1 MTLKNKIKKFR
12 MCLQYALNGQSHRA
26 QYVLLLLFMILP
38 GTGTRAQSTYEEKL
52 LYSTDFQDWENV
64 NTSNSE
70 TEVKTNNSNVPI
82 KTTDGQALSFF
93 LTNTSVDNSAKQE
106 DKRGWDYTNLVTIGW
121 MRAGKTVQAQVRT
134 SKLKHVSKVTF
145 VQASTSTPSGWG
157 LKVIGDKGEEIISS
171 TALKQKTGEKI
182 TIDVNRNNVQ
192 LVFYNITDKN
202 YCFMTSLEIYGN
214 VEVKTNYTVTY
225 YDTDGTTSLGSESI
239 TANSNLKYNTEY
251 TNQVKQNVP
260 SGSAF
265 RGWFNE
271 TGPSAE
277 KVAEGTTVDMDL
289 NLYAKVTPIETATDG
304 SEYTYNLT
312 KNNFYQEDH
321 ELIEINGGQ
330 YHNDGWLFENEGTI
344 LLQVAKNAH
353 IEMTT
358 STGTTTRDYTAGVP
372 TTLTLDIPAGT
383 VVKNLQVKNYIPV
396 YVSFDLKNNQGQCP
410 EQILCEPLTGKAT
423 LPSNNLI
430 YREGY
435 TFTGWTDANET
446 KIYQAG
452 EEVVFTESTT
462 LHPKMVQN
470 TIDITDTNTPLAVS
484 WDFDH
489 TKAPALSS
497 GKWSSKTIPYTHTV
511 TIENEKRDIT
521 LMMDVTTSGAKI
533 ENTDSDI
540 NGFPGEGGQFN
551 NGTQFSL
558 PAVYGMT
565 LTINASTK
573 VDSRFNISTNFGT
586 ADDDAK
592 VTVSDGTNNIDGVIS
607 QDKKSITFTYN
618 GDAKNINIHIVQAG
632 IKDKTWGF
640 FKNISV
646 TYPVLPNIVLS
657 KTISNVDK
665 DKFPNE
671 KTENAGTVEI
681 TKKTVEGNIGNRY
694 KVGDVVT
701 ISATPDYGYDFQE
714 FKIGETTKATSFD
727 YTVKDGINNIEAIF
741 LRKELHKVTIK
752 PSDAKLGSVS
762 LTPHYD
768 NFYQEICEEGSN
780 GKPGKMIQIESWYT
794 PGTEVTAKAEAAAN
808 YRLEY
813 WKKDGDETQ
822 YKGDNLKFTI
832 ENQDETITAHFAIG
846 HKGKVIFDYGGTRVN
861 GEPEKAGYKN
871 AVSLPLPEIKDVL
884 SFTIPTNYTFF
895 KSVDEQGKQ
904 NEKQYTLD
912 HWVNKA
918 NPSQHPYEP
927 GNTYSFEEENE
938 VLTLVPVFKE
948 NPTTQDNRINKPVI
962 RYDFS
967 RKVKEYE
974 DPTSGTTRKV
984 CAPYVDI
991 KKNQN
996 IFWTT
1001 KAYTNVRKGG
1011 EDHPHWLDVALWCNT
1026 GKNGYIR
1033 NEDFDD
1039 WCAFGPG
1046 TTFWTA
1052 AGTGTQISILSYSK
1066 ITSTT
1071 IDGVVP
1077 TLNRE
1082 RTNLERQKAGLPT
1095 LEEEEQ
1101 GKSVKAYMYVY
1112 SYTTINSDVR
1122 VPIIIGDDYSYY
1134 QWMEI
1139 EMQAANWVTL
1149 HTKIDNE
1156 AHGRLEQPELVIT
1169 GEGHEISNM
1178 EDGGYAFHRGER
1190 IKLTFDRKKGYEL
1203 DKIVNLDDLDEDG
1216 EPVAVLKK
1224 TENGYWSITEDNKDV
1239 FTVTT
1244 SENYP
1249 DKRNAYWAEDNIR
1262 TKYEVEFDITA
1273 HHNLQVCFK
1282 EKDKTYHITY
1292 NAGDY
1297 ASGTSPEATWVEEGD
1312 LFEIPRNTTLYY
1324 EGNTLAHWEDSKRDV
1339 YQIGERYPAKASN
1352 LRMFPVFEPNKFS
1365 LLHLNREATATW
1377 YFTQD
1382 DDAPTINYQKTSGFL
1397 VTQLKMTAAEME
1409 ETAWI
1414 DVKIDLD
1421 ATKGKFDNTTDRT
1434 ERIQINEGSVIAFTA
1449 TKKCKAVLQTTESN
1463 KKVKI
1468 AGEEKTLVNN
1478 QAEVVW
1484 KGETSEQKVEFL
1496 EEKTYS
1502 KSFSVTYFP
1511 QEEGTLA
1518 EISSLTCNGKVYEN
1532 KQQIEE
1538 EIGKNGYLTLY
1549 ASPWENDEKMPVITG
1564 TATLDGTVEATEATV
1579 LTKECVVTVKN
1590 KNGVTVETYPV
1601 KFEFDGKPKDY
1612 PLCESITINGK
1623 TYNETTISLDN
1634 VAKSGVISFK
1644 FNRTM
1649 EAAGSSTQAGKEQ
1662 LIKYWDQ
1669 PAGETIKIE
1678 FKPEDGIFKDIYGMT
1693 CQKPISITLN
1703 ITKVEN
1709 SYEYHKFDFIVGAEG
1724 YGDMDE
1730 AIRAANGKAEGMSYN
1745 NTKADGQRYYIFVPD
1760 GDYQLTGNTTI
1771 SCSTD
1776 PKDAPKD
1783 EKGEPKTDMNGQ
1795 NNGMTE
1801 IVKSNISLIGQS
1813 KEGVRIWNHPI
1824 VEGIGYTATIN
1835 LPKLEGKTIEDF
1847 YVQDLTLE
1855 NKFDYWGSMSGQD
1868 ASGAGRAV
1876 VFCDRGNRTVMKNV
1890 SLLSWQ
1896 DTYYSDNSNDNYR
1909 GYFEGCDLAGVV
1921 DWICGNGDIWFERCN
1936 LIHRDRTGNN
1946 ITAPST
1952 EVGQEWGYVFNNC
1965 NIKVENEDPLKFKDQ
1980 NWTLARPWNNSPAC
1994 TFINTKMYTQPRKY
2008 GWTKMTAGLKLRFH
2022 EFKSMDGYG
2031 NPIPL
2036 ETRSLAAC
2044 TPAPSSDDCILTD
2057 TTGYNIRNVM
2067 SGTDAFDPQILCRQI
2082 DAQSGLQSN
2091 KSSEEEVEKEKAEPK
2106 NHIVWE
2112 DKITI
2117 NDNLLQWETM
2127 PEALCYF
2134 LFKKNEETGKWI
2146 YKENTI
2152 ENQINL
2158 NDYGNGYYCIRAAN
2172 QRGGLGA
2179 ATKEMLYVITDPY
2192 KLDIKK
2198 VGEFKENGVD
2208 YGWSTICLPFN
2219 AKVPE
2224 EVTAYAATAHGTS
2237 DSTSLIKD
2245 LIMTLTPV
2253 EVINAGKGYVVYGP
2267 VGKHSFHPTSM
2278 ESSNA
2283 TILKGNPTST
2293 DIPVENNKGY
2303 VLSYKSTWG
2312 IGFYK
2317 YAGSTLAAY
2326 RAWLP
2331 KEMVTSSNQDNL
2343 ALGKQNIHFVF
2354 AKGEDTAIHNP
2365 ITYQNDSEDDKY
2377 YNLSGQRVEMPSK
2390 PGIYISKKKGK
2401 MIIR

>member
-1 MTLKNKIKKFR
+1 MNRKNKI
-12 MCLQYALNGQSHRA
+12 S
-26 QYVLLLLFMILP
+26 
-38 GTGTRAQSTYEEKL
+38 TGKL
-52 LYSTDFQDWENV
+52 LRSIILLVMMGWMGSAWAQDTASSEQLIYSTDFQEWDNIDC
-64 NTSNSE
+64 TS
-70 TEVKTNNSNVPI
+70 TVDKVVHLKTQY
-82 KTTDGQALSFF
+82 T
-93 LTNTSVDNSAKQE
+93 QE
-106 DKRGWDYTNLVTIGW
+106 DFTLTLNGVGVDPIGTDANKFPGYTGYL
-121 MRAGKTVQAQVRT
+121 KTAKYT
-134 SKLKHVSKVTF
+134 SEYSKDFPT
-145 VQASTSTPSGWG
+145 AITST
-157 LKVIGDKGEEIISS
+157 LK
-171 TALKQKTGEKI
+171 
-182 TIDVNRNNVQ
+182 
-192 LVFYNITDKN
+192 
-202 YCFMTSLEIYGN
+202 
-214 VEVKTNYTVTY
+214 
-225 YDTDGTTSLGSESI
+225 SI
-239 TANSNLKYNTEY
+239 TRIELI
-251 TNQVKQNVP
+251 QVATGKQRGIKVSVKGDGDEVWVP
-260 SGSAF
+260 LHDKS
-265 RGWFNE
+265 
-271 TGPSAE
+271 
-277 KVAEGTTVDMDL
+277 
-289 NLYAKVTPIETATDG
+289 IETASG
-304 SEYTYNLT
+304 EKLS
-312 KNNFYQEDH
+312 
-321 ELIEINGGQ
+321 IEVKRTNCKIK
-330 YHNDGWLFENEGTI
+330 FENFDDPKKGRNN
-344 LLQVAKNAH
+344 NA
-353 IEMTT
+353 
-358 STGTTTRDYTAGVP
+358 
-372 TTLTLDIPAGT
+372 
-383 VVKNLQVKNYIPV
+383 YIV
-396 YVSFDLKNNQGQCP
+396 DLKIYGDVSGAVTP
-410 EQILCEPLTGKAT
+410 KVLKQINFLKSDDDMAGKFPIKLICDEEDKVT
-423 LPSNNLI
+423 LPSGNTFS
-430 YREGY
+430 RPGY
-435 TFTGWTDANET
+435 TFTSWTDGENVYQPGDTYTATHATTQMKAKWEKNSYQLYDSNQET
-446 KIYQAG
+446 TVVWSFDPSQAPAINIFRSNHQKDLSYTHPASIYIN
-452 EEVVFTESTT
+452 ESTQAKQDVALDIHIDEDIKMLQNGKIDNTMAGVTGALVKDSVKFT
-462 LHPKMVQN
+462 LPAIYGMKVAFHAS
-470 TIDITDTNTPLAVS
+470 TAIGEIILTDDAGTS
-484 WDFDH
+484 
-489 TKAPALSS
+489 LSS
-497 GKWSSKTIPYTHTV
+497 ASATNAGKTNAATTNAVTSDDGKT
-511 TIENEKRDIT
+511 
-521 LMMDVTTSGAKI
+521 
-533 ENTDSDI
+533 
-540 NGFPGEGGQFN
+540 
-551 NGTQFSL
+551 
-558 PAVYGMT
+558 
-565 LTINASTK
+565 
-573 VDSRFNISTNFGT
+573 
-586 ADDDAK
+586 
-592 VTVSDGTNNIDGVIS
+592 
-607 QDKKSITFTYN
+607 ITFTYQ
-618 GDAKNINIHIVQAG
+618 GDAK
-632 IKDKTWGF
+632 
-640 FKNISV
+640 SV
-646 TYPVLPNIVLS
+646 TFMMKKASQIEGTDCYLQEITAIYPLVPNVVAVNS
-657 KTISNVDK
+657 ISNADATA
-665 DKFPNE
+665 FPNE
-671 KTENAGTVEI
+671 KPQNAGKVTI
-681 TKKTVEGNIGNRY
+681 TLKTAVSSHNNIGNRY

-701 ISATPDYGYDFQE
+701 LSATPDYGYDFQE

-762 LTPHYD
+762 LSPHYD

-780 GKPGKMIQIESWYT
+780 GKPGKMIQIVSWYT

-813 WKKDGDETQ
+813 WQKDGDETQ

-832 ENQDETITAHFAIG
+832 ENQNETITAHFAIG
-846 HKGKVIFDYGGTRVN
+846 HKGKVIFDYSGIRVN

-871 AVSLPLPEIKDVL
+871 AVSQQLPEIKDVL

-895 KSVDEQGKQ
+895 KSVDDLGNPK
-904 NEKQYTLD
+904 EKQYTLD
-912 HWVNKA
+912 HWENKD
-918 NPSQHPYEP
+918 NPSHPYEL

-938 VLTLVPVFKE
+938 VLTLVPVFVE
-948 NPTTQDNRINKPVI
+948 NLTTQDNRINKPVI

-984 CAPYVDI
+984 CAPNVDI

-1001 KAYTNVRKGG
+1001 KVYTNVRKRG
-1011 EDHPHWLDVALWCNT
+1011 EDHPHWRDVALWCNT

-1033 NEDFDD
+1033 NENFDD

-1082 RTNLERQKAGLPT
+1082 RTNIERKKAGLPT

-1112 SYTTINSDVR
+1112 SYNTINSDVR

-1156 AHGRLEQPELVIT
+1156 AHGRLEKPELVIT

-1203 DKIVNLDDLDEDG
+1203 DKIVDLDDLDEDG

-1224 TENGYWSITEDNKDV
+1224 TENGYWSITENNQEV

-1244 SENYP
+1244 SEKYP
-1249 DKRNAYWAEDNIR
+1249 DNRNAYWAEDNIR

-1312 LFEIPRNTTLYY
+1312 WFTIPRNTTLYY
-1324 EGNTLAHWEDSKRDV
+1324 EGNTLTHWEDCKRDV

-1377 YFTQD
+1377 NFTQD

-1421 ATKGKFDNTTDRT
+1421 ATNGKFDNTTDRT

-1449 TKKCKAVLQTTESN
+1449 TPNCKAVLETTESN

-1468 AGEEKTLVNN
+1468 AGEEKMLANN
-1478 QAEVVW
+1478 QAEVEW

-1518 EISSLTCNGKVYEN
+1518 EISSLTCNGKKYEN

-1538 EIGKNGYLTLY
+1538 EIGKNGYLTFY

-1564 TATLDGTVEATEATV
+1564 TATQEGKVEATEATV

-1590 KNGVTVETYPV
+1590 KNGVTLETYPV
-1601 KFEFDGKPKDY
+1601 KFIFNKPTNY

-1649 EAAGSSTQAGKEQ
+1649 EAAGSSTKAGKEQ

-1693 CQKPISITLN
+1693 CQQPISITLN

-1730 AIRAANGKAEGMSYN
+1730 AIKAANGKAEGKSYN

-1776 PKDAPKD
+1776 PKNAPKD

-1855 NKFDYWGSMSGQD
+1855 NKFDYWGAMSGQD

-1896 DTYYSDNSNDNYR
+1896 DTYYSNNSNANYR

-2044 TPAPSSDDCILTD
+2044 TPAPGSDDCILTD

-2067 SGTDAFDPQILCRQI
+2067 SGTDAFEPQILCRQI

-2091 KSSEEEVEKEKAEPK
+2091 KSSEEEVEKEKTEPK

-2172 QRGGLGA
+2172 QRGGLGV
-2179 ATKEMLYVITDPY
+2179 ATKEMQYVITDPY
-2192 KLDIKK
+2192 KLEIKK

-2224 EVTAYAATAHGTS
+2224 EVTAYAATAHNYQDETTKVS
-2237 DSTSLIKD
+2237 DLT
-2245 LIMTLTPV
+2245 MTLTPV
-2253 EVINAGKGYVVYGP
+2253 EVINASKGYVVYGP
-2267 VGKHSFHPTSM
+2267 VDKHSFHPTSM

-2365 ITYQNDSEDDKY
+2365 ITWQNDQEDDKY
-2377 YNLSGQRVEMPSK
+2377 YNLSGQRVETPSK

-2401 MIIR
+2401 KIIR

>member
-1 MTLKNKIKKFR
+1 MNRKNKISTGKLLR
-12 MCLQYALNGQSHRA
+12 SII
-26 QYVLLLLFMILP
+26 LLLMM
-38 GTGTRAQSTYEEKL
+38 GWMGSAWAQDTASSEQL
-52 LYSTDFQDWENV
+52 IYSTDFQEWDNIDC
-64 NTSNSE
+64 TSTVDKVVHLKTQYTKEDFTLTLHGVGIDPIGTDAKKFPGYTGYLKTAKYKSE
-70 TEVKTNNSNVPI
+70 YSQDIPTAI
-82 KTTDGQALSFF
+82 
-93 LTNTSVDNSAKQE
+93 
-106 DKRGWDYTNLVTIGW
+106 
-121 MRAGKTVQAQVRT
+121 T
-134 SKLKHVSKVTF
+134 SKLKNITRIELIQVATGKQRGIKVSVMGDGDEDWVSLHDKTIE
-145 VQASTSTPSGWG
+145 TP
-157 LKVIGDKGEEIISS
+157 
-171 TALKQKTGEKI
+171 TGEKLSFEVKKTNCQI
-182 TIDVNRNNVQ
+182 KFENFDDPKKGRNNNAYIVD
-192 LVFYNITDKN
+192 LK
-202 YCFMTSLEIYGN
+202 IYGD
-214 VEVKTNYTVTY
+214 V
-225 YDTDGTTSLGSESI
+225 
-239 TANSNLKYNTEY
+239 
-251 TNQVKQNVP
+251 
-260 SGSAF
+260 SGA
-265 RGWFNE
+265 
-271 TGPSAE
+271 
-277 KVAEGTTVDMDL
+277 
-289 NLYAKVTPIETATDG
+289 VTPKVLKQI
-304 SEYTYNLT
+304 
-312 KNNFYQEDH
+312 NFQKLDDMA
-321 ELIEINGGQ
+321 GK
-330 YHNDGWLFENEGTI
+330 FPI
-344 LLQVAKNAH
+344 LLICDEEDKV
-353 IEMTT
+353 
-358 STGTTTRDYTAGVP
+358 
-372 TTLTLDIPAGT
+372 
-383 VVKNLQVKNYIPV
+383 
-396 YVSFDLKNNQGQCP
+396 
-410 EQILCEPLTGKAT
+410 T
-423 LPSNNLI
+423 LPSGNTFS
-430 YREGY
+430 RPGY
-435 TFTGWTDANET
+435 TFIGWTDGENVYQPGDTYTATHATTQMKAKWEKNSYQLYDSNQAT
-446 KIYQAG
+446 TVVWSFDPSQAPAINIFRSNHQKDLSYTHPASIYIN
-452 EEVVFTESTT
+452 ESTQAKQDVALDIHIDEDIKMLQNGKIDNTMAGVTGALVKDSVKFT
-462 LHPKMVQN
+462 LPAIYGMKVAFHAS
-470 TIDITDTNTPLAVS
+470 TAIGEIILTDDAGTS
-484 WDFDH
+484 
-489 TKAPALSS
+489 LSS
-497 GKWSSKTIPYTHTV
+497 ASATNAGKTNAATTNAVTSDDGKTITFTYQ
-511 TIENEKRDIT
+511 
-521 LMMDVTTSGAKI
+521 G
-533 ENTDSDI
+533 
-540 NGFPGEGGQFN
+540 
-551 NGTQFSL
+551 
-558 PAVYGMT
+558 
-565 LTINASTK
+565 
-573 VDSRFNISTNFGT
+573 
-586 ADDDAK
+586 DA
-592 VTVSDGTNNIDGVIS
+592 
-607 QDKKSITFTYN
+607 KSITFMMKKASQIEGTDCYLQEIT
-618 GDAKNINIHIVQAG
+618 AI
-632 IKDKTWGF
+632 
-640 FKNISV
+640 
-646 TYPVLPNIVLS
+646 YPLVPNVVAVNS
-657 KTISNVDK
+657 ISNADATA
-665 DKFPNE
+665 FPNE
-671 KTENAGTVEI
+671 KPQNAGKVTI
-681 TKKTVEGNIGNRY
+681 TLKTAVSSHNNIGNRY

-1352 LRMFPVFEPNKFS
+1352 LRMFPVFHPNQFS
-1365 LLHLNREATATW
+1365 LLHLNREAKATW
-1377 YFTQD
+1377 NFSQD
-1382 DDAPTINYQKTSGFL
+1382 DDAPTINYQKTSGIL
-1397 VTQLKMTAAEME
+1397 VTQLKQTVAETGE
-1409 ETAWI
+1409 AAWI

-1421 ATKGKFDNTTDRT
+1421 ATKGKFDNTTNRT
-1434 ERIQINEGSVIAFTA
+1434 ERIQINQGSVIAFTA
-1449 TKKCKAVLQTTESN
+1449 TPNCKAVLETTESN

-1468 AGEEKTLVNN
+1468 AGQEKMLVNN

-1502 KSFSVTYFP
+1502 KSFSVTYLP
-1511 QEEGTLA
+1511 QEEGTQT
-1518 EISSLTCNGKVYEN
+1518 EISSLTCNGKKYDN

-1538 EIGKNGYLTLY
+1538 EIGKNGYLTFY
-1549 ASPWENDEKMPVITG
+1549 ASPWENNEKMPVITG
-1564 TATLDGTVEATEATV
+1564 TATQEGKVEATEATV

-1590 KNGVTVETYPV
+1590 KNGVTLETYPV
-1601 KFEFDGKPKDY
+1601 KFIFNKPTNY
-1612 PLCESITINGK
+1612 PLCKSITINGK

-1662 LIKYWDQ
+1662 LIKYWNH
-1669 PAGETIKIE
+1669 PAGETIQIA
-1678 FKPEDGIFKDIYGMT
+1678 FKPEDGIFKDIYGMI
-1693 CQKPISITLN
+1693 CQQPISITLH
-1703 ITKVEN
+1703 ITKEEN
-1709 SYEYHKFDFIVGAEG
+1709 SYEHHTFDFIVGEKG

-1730 AIRAANGKAEGMSYN
+1730 AIRAANGKAEGKSYN

-1813 KEGVRIWNHPI
+1813 KEGVKIWNHPI

-1847 YVQDLTLE
+1847 YLQDLTLE
-1855 NKFDYWGSMSGQD
+1855 NKFDYWGAMSGQD

-1890 SLLSWQ
+1890 ALLSWQ
-1896 DTYYSDNSNDNYR
+1896 DTYYSNNSNANYR

-1946 ITAPST
+1946 IAAPST

-2044 TPAPSSDDCILTD
+2044 TPAPGSDDCILTD

-2172 QRGGLGA
+2172 QRGGLGV
-2179 ATKEMLYVITDPY
+2179 ATKEMQYVITDPY
-2192 KLDIKK
+2192 KLEIKK

-2224 EVTAYAATAHGTS
+2224 EVTAYAATANNSQDETTKVS
-2237 DSTSLIKD
+2237 DLT
-2245 LIMTLTPV
+2245 MTLTPV

-2267 VGKHSFHPTSM
+2267 VDKHSFHPTSM

-2303 VLSYKSTWG
+2303 ILSYKSTWG

-2377 YNLSGQRVEMPSK
+2377 YNLSGQRVETPSK

-2401 MIIR
+2401 KIIR

>member
-1 MTLKNKIKKFR
+1 MNRKNKI
-12 MCLQYALNGQSHRA
+12 S
-26 QYVLLLLFMILP
+26 
-38 GTGTRAQSTYEEKL
+38 TGKL
-52 LYSTDFQDWENV
+52 LRSLILLVMMGWMGSAWAQDTASSEQLIYSTDFQEWDNIDC
-64 NTSNSE
+64 TSTVDKVVHLKTQYTKEDFTLTLHGVGVDPIGTDAKKFPGYTGYLKTAKYKSEYSQDIPTAITSTLNSITRIE
-70 TEVKTNNSNVPI
+70 LIQVATGT
-82 KTTDGQALSFF
+82 
-93 LTNTSVDNSAKQE
+93 
-106 DKRGWDYTNLVTIGW
+106 KRGIKVSVKGDGDADWVSLHDETIG
-121 MRAGKTVQAQVRT
+121 TY
-134 SKLKHVSKVTF
+134 S
-145 VQASTSTPSGWG
+145 
-157 LKVIGDKGEEIISS
+157 
-171 TALKQKTGEKI
+171 GEKLSI
-182 TIDVNRNNVQ
+182 NVQ
-192 LVFYNITDKN
+192 RTNCRIKFENFNHPEKGRDNNAYIVDLK
-202 YCFMTSLEIYGN
+202 IYGN
-214 VEVKTNYTVTY
+214 V
-225 YDTDGTTSLGSESI
+225 SE
-239 TANSNLKYNTEY
+239 A
-251 TNQVKQNVP
+251 
-260 SGSAF
+260 
-265 RGWFNE
+265 
-271 TGPSAE
+271 
-277 KVAEGTTVDMDL
+277 
-289 NLYAKVTPIETATDG
+289 VTPNVLKQI
-304 SEYTYNLT
+304 
-312 KNNFYQEDH
+312 NFQKSDDIAGKFPIKLICDEEDK
-321 ELIEINGGQ
+321 I
-330 YHNDGWLFENEGTI
+330 
-344 LLQVAKNAH
+344 
-353 IEMTT
+353 
-358 STGTTTRDYTAGVP
+358 
-372 TTLTLDIPAGT
+372 
-383 VVKNLQVKNYIPV
+383 
-396 YVSFDLKNNQGQCP
+396 
-410 EQILCEPLTGKAT
+410 T
-423 LPSNNLI
+423 LPSGNTFS
-430 YREGY
+430 RPGY
-435 TFTGWTDANET
+435 TFTGWTDGENVYHPGDTYTATSAITQMKAKWEKNSYQLYDSNQAT
-446 KIYQAG
+446 TVVWSFDPSQAPAINIFRSNHQKDLSYTHPASIYIN
-452 EEVVFTESTT
+452 ESTQIKQDAALDIHIDEAIKMLQNGKIDNTMAGVTGALVKDSVKFT
-462 LHPKMVQN
+462 LPAIYGMKVAFHAS
-470 TIDITDTNTPLAVS
+470 TAIGEIILTDDAGTS
-484 WDFDH
+484 
-489 TKAPALSS
+489 LSS
-497 GKWSSKTIPYTHTV
+497 ATDAVTSDDGKTITFTYQ
-511 TIENEKRDIT
+511 
-521 LMMDVTTSGAKI
+521 G
-533 ENTDSDI
+533 
-540 NGFPGEGGQFN
+540 
-551 NGTQFSL
+551 
-558 PAVYGMT
+558 
-565 LTINASTK
+565 
-573 VDSRFNISTNFGT
+573 
-586 ADDDAK
+586 DA
-592 VTVSDGTNNIDGVIS
+592 
-607 QDKKSITFTYN
+607 KSITFMMKKASQIEGTDCYLQEIT
-618 GDAKNINIHIVQAG
+618 AI
-632 IKDKTWGF
+632 
-640 FKNISV
+640 
-646 TYPVLPNIVLS
+646 YPLVPNVVAVNS
-657 KTISNVDK
+657 ISNADATA
-665 DKFPNE
+665 FPNE
-671 KTENAGTVEI
+671 KPQNAGKVTI
-681 TKKTVEGNIGNRY
+681 TLKTAAAPHGNIGSRY

-701 ISATPDYGYDFQE
+701 LSATPDYGYDFQE
-714 FKIGETTKATSFD
+714 FKIGETTKAASFD

-752 PSDAKLGSVS
+752 PSDANLGSVS

-768 NFYQEICEEGSN
+768 NFYQEIREEGSN
-780 GKPGKMIQIESWYT
+780 GKPGKIIQIESWYT
-794 PGTEVTAKAEAAAN
+794 PQTEVTATAEAAAN

-813 WKKDGDETQ
+813 WKKDGVETQ

-832 ENQDETITAHFAIG
+832 ENQNETITAHFAIG
-846 HKGKVIFDYGGTRVN
+846 HKGKVCFDYNGTRVN
-861 GEPEKAGYKN
+861 GELEKAGYKN
-871 AVSLPLPEIKDVL
+871 AVSQQLPEIKDVL
-884 SFTIPTNYTFF
+884 SFTIPTNYTLF
-895 KSVDEQGKQ
+895 KSVDEQGIQKK
-904 NEKQYTLD
+904 EQYTLD
-912 HWVNKA
+912 HWENKA
-918 NPSQHPYEP
+918 NPSHPYEL

-938 VLTLVPVFKE
+938 VLTLVPVFVK
-948 NPTTQDNRINKPVI
+948 NPTTQDNRINKPII

-984 CAPYVDI
+984 CAPNVDI

-1001 KAYTNVRKGG
+1001 KVYTNVRKGG

-1052 AGTGTQISILSYSK
+1052 SGTGNKISILSYAK

-1082 RTNLERQKAGLPT
+1082 RTNIERRKAGLPT

-1112 SYTTINSDVR
+1112 SYTTINPNVR

-1156 AHGRLEQPELVIT
+1156 AHGRLEKPELVST
-1169 GEGHEISNM
+1169 GEGHEFSEM

-1203 DKIVNLDDLDEDG
+1203 DKIVNLDDLDENG

-1224 TENGYWSITEDNKDV
+1224 TEDGYWSITEDNQKV

-1244 SENYP
+1244 SENYKNDP
-1249 DKRNAYWAEDNIR
+1249 NAYWAEDNIR

-1312 LFEIPRNTTLYY
+1312 LFKIPRNTTLYY
-1324 EGNTLAHWEDSKRDV
+1324 EGNTLAYWKDSEGEV
-1339 YQIGERYPAKASN
+1339 YQIGERNPAKASN
-1352 LRMFPVFEPNKFS
+1352 LRMFPVFEPNQFS

-1377 YFTQD
+1377 NFTQD
-1382 DDAPTINYQKTSGFL
+1382 KDAPTINYQKTSGIL
-1397 VTQLKMTAAEME
+1397 VTQLKQTVAETG

-1434 ERIQINEGSVIAFTA
+1434 ERIQINQGSFIAFTA
-1449 TKKCKAVLQTTESN
+1449 TPNCKAVLETTESN

-1468 AGEEKTLVNN
+1468 AGQEKTLANN
-1478 QAEVVW
+1478 QAEATW
-1484 KGETSEQKVEFL
+1484 EDETSEQKVEFL
-1496 EEKTYS
+1496 EDKTYG
-1502 KSFSVTYFP
+1502 KSFSVTYLP
-1511 QEEGTLA
+1511 QKEGTQA
-1518 EISSLTCNGKVYEN
+1518 EIESLTCNGKEYN

-1538 EIGKNGYLTLY
+1538 EIGKNGYLTFY

-1564 TATLDGTVEATEATV
+1564 TATQDGTVEATEATV

-1590 KNGVTVETYPV
+1590 KNGVTLETYPV

-1612 PLCESITINGK
+1612 PLCKSITINGK
-1623 TYNETTISLDN
+1623 TYNETNISLDN

-1649 EAAGSSTQAGKEQ
+1649 EAAGSSTKADKEQ

-1678 FKPEDGIFKDIYGMT
+1678 IKPEDGIFKDIYGMT
-1693 CQKPISITLN
+1693 CQQPISITLN

-1730 AIRAANGKAEGMSYN
+1730 AIKAANGKAEGKSYN

-1855 NKFDYWGSMSGQD
+1855 NKFDYWGSMSEQD

-1876 VFCDRGNRTVMKNV
+1876 AFWDRGNRTVMKNV

-1936 LIHRDRTGNN
+1936 LIHRDRAGNN
-1946 ITAPST
+1946 ITAPNT
-1952 EVGQEWGYVFNNC
+1952 EVKQEWGYIFNNC
-1965 NIKVENEDPLKFKDQ
+1965 NIKVENEEPLKFKDQ

-2036 ETRSLAAC
+2036 EPRSLAAC
-2044 TPAPSSDDCILTD
+2044 TPAPGSDDCILTD

-2179 ATKEMLYVITDPY
+2179 ATKEMQYVITDPY
-2192 KLDIKK
+2192 RLDIKK

-2224 EVTAYAATAHGTS
+2224 EVTAYAATAHTAQNSQDETTKVS
-2237 DSTSLIKD
+2237 DLT
-2245 LIMTLTPV
+2245 MTLTPV

-2354 AKGEDTAIHNP
+2354 AKGEDTAIHNS
-2365 ITYQNDSEDDKY
+2365 IIWQNDQEDDKY
-2377 YNLSGQRVEMPSK
+2377 YNLSGQRVETPSK

-2401 MIIR
+2401 KIIR

>member
-1 MTLKNKIKKFR
+1 MNRKNKISTGKLLR
-12 MCLQYALNGQSHRA
+12 SII
-26 QYVLLLLFMILP
+26 LLLMM
-38 GTGTRAQSTYEEKL
+38 GWMGSAWAQDTASSEQL
-52 LYSTDFQDWENV
+52 IYSTDFQEWDNIDC
-64 NTSNSE
+64 TSTVDKEVHLKTQYTKEDFTLTLHGVGVDPIGTDANKFPGYTGYLKTAKYTSE
-70 TEVKTNNSNVPI
+70 YSQDIPTAITSTLKSITRIELIQVATGKQRGIKVSVKGDGDEVWVPLHDKSIETASGEKLSIEVKRTNCQI
-82 KTTDGQALSFF
+82 KFENFD
-93 LTNTSVDNSAKQE
+93 DPK
-106 DKRGWDYTNLVTIGW
+106 
-121 MRAGKTVQAQVRT
+121 
-134 SKLKHVSKVTF
+134 
-145 VQASTSTPSGWG
+145 
-157 LKVIGDKGEEIISS
+157 KG
-171 TALKQKTGEKI
+171 
-182 TIDVNRNNVQ
+182 RNNNAYIVD
-192 LVFYNITDKN
+192 LK
-202 YCFMTSLEIYGN
+202 IYGN
-214 VEVKTNYTVTY
+214 V
-225 YDTDGTTSLGSESI
+225 
-239 TANSNLKYNTEY
+239 
-251 TNQVKQNVP
+251 
-260 SGSAF
+260 SGA
-265 RGWFNE
+265 
-271 TGPSAE
+271 
-277 KVAEGTTVDMDL
+277 
-289 NLYAKVTPIETATDG
+289 VTPKVLKQI
-304 SEYTYNLT
+304 
-312 KNNFYQEDH
+312 NFQKLDDMAGKFPIKLICDEEDK
-321 ELIEINGGQ
+321 
-330 YHNDGWLFENEGTI
+330 
-344 LLQVAKNAH
+344 V
-353 IEMTT
+353 
-358 STGTTTRDYTAGVP
+358 
-372 TTLTLDIPAGT
+372 
-383 VVKNLQVKNYIPV
+383 
-396 YVSFDLKNNQGQCP
+396 
-410 EQILCEPLTGKAT
+410 T
-423 LPSNNLI
+423 LPSGNTFSSP
-430 YREGY
+430 GY
-435 TFTGWTDANET
+435 TFTGWTDGENVYQPGDTYTATHATTQMKAKWKKNSYQLYDSNKET
-446 KIYQAG
+446 TVVWSFDPSQAPAINIFRSNHQKDLSYTRPASIYIN
-452 EEVVFTESTT
+452 ESTQAKQDVALDIHIDEDIKMLQNGKIDNTMAGVTGALVKDSVKFT
-462 LHPKMVQN
+462 LPAIYGMKVAFHAS
-470 TIDITDTNTPLAVS
+470 TAIGEIILTDDAGTS
-484 WDFDH
+484 
-489 TKAPALSS
+489 LSS
-497 GKWSSKTIPYTHTV
+497 ASATNAGKTNAATTNAVTSDDGKTITFTYQ
-511 TIENEKRDIT
+511 
-521 LMMDVTTSGAKI
+521 G
-533 ENTDSDI
+533 
-540 NGFPGEGGQFN
+540 
-551 NGTQFSL
+551 
-558 PAVYGMT
+558 
-565 LTINASTK
+565 
-573 VDSRFNISTNFGT
+573 
-586 ADDDAK
+586 DA
-592 VTVSDGTNNIDGVIS
+592 
-607 QDKKSITFTYN
+607 KSITFMMKKASQTEGTDCYLN
-618 GDAKNINIHIVQAG
+618 DITAI
-632 IKDKTWGF
+632 
-640 FKNISV
+640 
-646 TYPVLPNIVLS
+646 YPLVPNVVAVNS
-657 KTISNVDK
+657 ISNADATA
-665 DKFPNE
+665 FPNE
-671 KTENAGTVEI
+671 KPQNAGKVTI
-681 TKKTVEGNIGNRY
+681 TLKTAVSSHGNIGNRY

-701 ISATPDYGYDFQE
+701 LSATPDYGYNFQE

-813 WKKDGDETQ
+813 WQKEGDETQ

-832 ENQDETITAHFAIG
+832 ENQNETITAHFAIG
-846 HKGKVIFDYGGTRVN
+846 HKGKVCFDYNDIRVN
-861 GEPEKAGYKN
+861 GEPEKADYKN
-871 AVSLPLPEIKDVL
+871 AVSQQLPEIKDVL
-884 SFTIPTNYTFF
+884 SFTIPTNYTLF

-904 NEKQYTLD
+904 KEEQYTLD
-912 HWVNKA
+912 HWVNKDT
-918 NPSQHPYEP
+918 PSQRYEL

-938 VLTLVPVFKE
+938 ELTLVPVFVD
-948 NPTTQDNRINKPVI
+948 NLTTQDNRINKPVI

-984 CAPYVDI
+984 CAPNVDI

-1011 EDHPHWLDVALWCNT
+1011 KDHPHWRDVALWCNT

-1082 RTNLERQKAGLPT
+1082 RTNIERKKAGLPT

-1190 IKLTFDRKKGYEL
+1190 IKLTFNRKKGYEL

-1224 TENGYWSITEDNKDV
+1224 TEDGYWSITEDNQKV

-1312 LFEIPRNTTLYY
+1312 WFEIPRNTTLYY
-1324 EGNTLAHWEDSKRDV
+1324 EGNTLACWKDSKGEE
-1339 YQIGERYPAKASN
+1339 YQIGERYPAQASN
-1352 LRMFPVFEPNKFS
+1352 LRMFPVFNPNKFS
-1365 LLHLNREATATW
+1365 LLHLNKEAKATW
-1377 YFTQD
+1377 NFSQD
-1382 DDAPTINYQKTSGFL
+1382 DDAPTINYQKTSGIL
-1397 VTQLKMTAAEME
+1397 VTQLKQTVAETGE
-1409 ETAWI
+1409 AAWI

-1421 ATKGKFDNTTDRT
+1421 ATKGKFDNTTNRT
-1434 ERIQINEGSVIAFTA
+1434 ERIQINKGSVIAFTA
-1449 TKKCKAVLQTTESN
+1449 TPNCKAVLETTESN

-1468 AGEEKTLVNN
+1468 AGQEKMLANN
-1478 QAEVVW
+1478 QAEVEW

-1496 EEKTYS
+1496 EEKTYG
-1502 KSFSVTYFP
+1502 KSFSVTYLP
-1511 QEEGTLA
+1511 QVEGTQA
-1518 EISSLTCNGKVYEN
+1518 EIVSLTCNGKEYT

-1538 EIGKNGYLTLY
+1538 EIGINGYLTFY
-1549 ASPWENDEKMPVITG
+1549 ASPWENAEKMPVITG
-1564 TATLDGTVEATEATV
+1564 TATLEGTVEATKATV
-1579 LTKECVVTVKN
+1579 LSKECVVTVKN

-1669 PAGETIKIE
+1669 PAGETIQIA

-1693 CQKPISITLN
+1693 CQQPISITLH
-1703 ITKVEN
+1703 ITKEEN
-1709 SYEYHKFDFIVGAEG
+1709 SYEHHTFDFIVGAEG

-1730 AIRAANGKAEGMSYN
+1730 AIRAANGKAEGKSYN

-1896 DTYYSDNSNDNYR
+1896 DTYYSNNSNANYR

-1952 EVGQEWGYVFNNC
+1952 EVGQKWGYVFNNC

-2044 TPAPSSDDCILTD
+2044 TPAPGSDDCILTD

-2067 SGTDAFDPQILCRQI
+2067 SGTDAFEPQILCRQI

-2091 KSSEEEVEKEKAEPK
+2091 KSSEEEVEKEKTEPK

-2152 ENQINL
+2152 DNQINL

-2172 QRGGLGA
+2172 QRGGLGV
-2179 ATKEMLYVITDPY
+2179 ATKEMQYVITDPY

-2224 EVTAYAATAHGTS
+2224 EVTAYAATAHTAQNSQDETTKVS
-2237 DSTSLIKD
+2237 DLT
-2245 LIMTLTPV
+2245 MTLTPV

-2267 VGKHSFHPTSM
+2267 VDKHSFHPTSM

-2365 ITYQNDSEDDKY
+2365 ITWQNDSEDDKY
-2377 YNLSGQRVEMPSK
+2377 YNLSGQRVETPSK

>member
-1 MTLKNKIKKFR
+1 MNRKNKISTGNFLR
-12 MCLQYALNGQSHRA
+12 SLILLVMMGWMGSAWA
-26 QYVLLLLFMILP
+26 QDA
-38 GTGTRAQSTYEEKL
+38 TTSEQL
-52 LYSTDFQDWENV
+52 LYSTDF
-64 NTSNSE
+64 
-70 TEVKTNNSNVPI
+70 TEWNDI
-82 KTTDGQALSFF
+82 DRKTT
-93 LTNTSVDNSAKQE
+93 
-106 DKRGWDYTNLVTIGW
+106 I
-121 MRAGKTVQAQVRT
+121 GKTVTQWTEYSKEELTFTLNGVGVDPNGWQSKFQNYTGYMITAKYTGEYPYSEEPSAVT
-134 SKLKHVSKVTF
+134 SKLKSITKIVLTQAATGGTRGIKVSVKGDGDEDWVALHNTTIVT
-145 VQASTSTPSGWG
+145 SSGETLTIPVYRTNCQIKFENFKLNQNAYIVD
-157 LKVIGDKGEEIISS
+157 LK
-171 TALKQKTGEKI
+171 
-182 TIDVNRNNVQ
+182 
-192 LVFYNITDKN
+192 
-202 YCFMTSLEIYGN
+202 IYGN
-214 VEVKTNYTVTY
+214 TTGSSGIKMLKFKTNKDIIGKYPTKIKCDKDGRAVMPSGNTFSLPGYTFESW
-225 YDTDGTTSLGSESI
+225 TDGT
-239 TANSNLKYNTEY
+239 N
-251 TNQVKQNVP
+251 
-260 SGSAF
+260 
-265 RGWFNE
+265 
-271 TGPSAE
+271 
-277 KVAEGTTVDMDL
+277 
-289 NLYAKVTPIETATDG
+289 
-304 SEYTYNLT
+304 
-312 KNNFYQEDH
+312 
-321 ELIEINGGQ
+321 
-330 YHNDGWLFENEGTI
+330 
-344 LLQVAKNAH
+344 
-353 IEMTT
+353 
-358 STGTTTRDYTAGVP
+358 DYTP
-372 TTLTLDIPAGT
+372 
-383 VVKNLQVKNYIPV
+383 
-396 YVSFDLKNNQGQCP
+396 
-410 EQILCEPLTGKAT
+410 GKT
-423 LPSNNLI
+423 
-430 YREGY
+430 Y
-435 TFTGWTDANET
+435 TFTDDVTSIE
-446 KIYQAG
+446 
-452 EEVVFTESTT
+452 
-462 LHPKMVQN
+462 PKMRKNSYQLY
-470 TIDITDTNTPLAVS
+470 DTNKEATVV
-484 WDFDH
+484 WNFDH
-489 TKAPALSS
+489 TEAPALNIYSEHQQKDLSYTQPVYIYIDEKTTATQDVALNIHVKS
-497 GKWSSKTIPYTHTV
+497 G
-511 TIENEKRDIT
+511 
-521 LMMDVTTSGAKI
+521 KI
-533 ENTDSDI
+533 ENTDERM
-540 NGFPGEGGQFN
+540 NALEGKGALVK
-551 NGTQFSL
+551 NGTQFTL
-558 PAVYGMT
+558 PAIYGMKVT
-565 LTINASTK
+565 VKASSK
-573 VDSRFNISTNFGT
+573 VDPKNGGLNTIFGT
-586 ADDDAK
+586 ADNQVQIKLKDTANQDSLTLDNAEK
-592 VTVSDGTNNIDGVIS
+592 STDGKTV
-607 QDKKSITFTYN
+607 TFTYM
-618 GDAKNINIHIVQAG
+618 GDEPTITLTPYVNQDSKADN
-632 IKDKTWGF
+632 WF
-640 FKNISV
+640 FESI
-646 TYPVLPNIVLS
+646 TAIYPLVPNVVAVNS
-657 KTISNVDK
+657 ISNADATA
-665 DKFPNE
+665 FPNE
-671 KTENAGTVEI
+671 KPQNAGKVTI
-681 TKKTVEGNIGNRY
+681 TLKTAAAPHGNIGSRY

-701 ISATPDYGYDFQE
+701 LSATPDYGYDFQE

-752 PSDAKLGSVS
+752 PSDANLGSVS
-762 LTPHYD
+762 LSPHYD
-768 NFYQEICEEGSN
+768 NFYQEIREEGSN

-794 PGTEVTAKAEAAAN
+794 PQTEVTATAEAAAN

-813 WKKDGDETQ
+813 WKKDGVETQ

-832 ENQDETITAHFAIG
+832 ENQNETITAHFAIG
-846 HKGKVIFDYGGTRVN
+846 HKGKVCFDYNGIRVN
-861 GEPEKAGYKN
+861 GELEKAGYKN
-871 AVSLPLPEIKDVL
+871 AVSQQLPEIKDVL

-895 KSVDEQGKQ
+895 KSVDEKGKQ

-912 HWVNKA
+912 HWENKN
-918 NPSQHPYEP
+918 NPSQHYEL

-938 VLTLVPVFKE
+938 VLTLVPVFVE
-948 NPTTQDNRINKPVI
+948 NLTTQDNRINKPVI

-984 CAPYVDI
+984 CAPNVDI

-1001 KAYTNVRKGG
+1001 KVYTNVRKRG
-1011 EDHPHWLDVALWCNT
+1011 EDHPHWRDVALWCNT

-1052 AGTGTQISILSYSK
+1052 AGTGNQISILSYSK

-1156 AHGRLEQPELVIT
+1156 AHGRLEKPELVIT

-1190 IKLTFDRKKGYEL
+1190 IKLTFNRKKGYEL

-1224 TENGYWSITEDNKDV
+1224 TENGYWSITEDDQKNV

-1249 DKRNAYWAEDNIR
+1249 DNRNAYWAEDNIR

-1312 LFEIPRNTTLYY
+1312 LFKIPRNTTLYY
-1324 EGNTLAHWEDSKRDV
+1324 EGNTLACWKDSKGEE
-1339 YQIGERYPAKASN
+1339 YQIGERYPAQASN
-1352 LRMFPVFEPNKFS
+1352 LRMFPVFHPNQFS

-1382 DDAPTINYQKTSGFL
+1382 DHAPTINYQKTSGIL
-1397 VTQLKMTAAEME
+1397 VTQLEMTAAEME

-1434 ERIQINEGSVIAFTA
+1434 KRIQINKGSVIAFTA
-1449 TKKCKAVLQTTESN
+1449 TPNCKAVLKTTESN

-1468 AGEEKTLVNN
+1468 AGQEKTLTNN
-1478 QAEVVW
+1478 QAEATW
-1484 KGETSEQKVEFL
+1484 ERETSEQKVEFL
-1496 EEKTYS
+1496 EEKTYG

-1511 QEEGTLA
+1511 QEEGTQT

-1538 EIGKNGYLTLY
+1538 EIGKNGYLTFY

-1564 TATLDGTVEATEATV
+1564 TATQKGRVEATEATV

-1590 KNGVTVETYPV
+1590 KNGVTLETYPV
-1601 KFEFDGKPKDY
+1601 KFIFNTPKDY

-1649 EAAGSSTQAGKEQ
+1649 EATGSSTKAGKEQ

-1678 FKPEDGIFKDIYGMT
+1678 IKPEDGIFKDIYGMT
-1693 CQKPISITLN
+1693 CQQPISITLN

-1855 NKFDYWGSMSGQD
+1855 NKFDYWGSMSEQD

-1876 VFCDRGNRTVMKNV
+1876 AFWDRGNRTVMKNV

-1936 LIHRDRTGNN
+1936 LIHRDRAGNN
-1946 ITAPST
+1946 ITAPNT
-1952 EVGQEWGYVFNNC
+1952 EVKQEWGYIFNNC

-2036 ETRSLAAC
+2036 EPRSLAAC
-2044 TPAPSSDDCILTD
+2044 TPAPGSDDCILTD

-2179 ATKEMLYVITDPY
+2179 ATKEMQYVITDPY
-2192 KLDIKK
+2192 RLDIKK

-2224 EVTAYAATAHGTS
+2224 EVTAYAATAHTAQNSQDETTKVS
-2237 DSTSLIKD
+2237 DLT
-2245 LIMTLTPV
+2245 MTLTPV

-2377 YNLSGQRVEMPSK
+2377 YNLSGQRVETPSK

-2401 MIIR
+2401 KIIR

>member
-1 MTLKNKIKKFR
+1 MNRKNKILTGNFLR
-12 MCLQYALNGQSHRA
+12 SLI
-26 QYVLLLLFMILP
+26 LLVMM
-38 GTGTRAQSTYEEKL
+38 GWMGSAWAKDATTSEQL
-52 LYSTDFQDWENV
+52 LYSTDF
-64 NTSNSE
+64 
-70 TEVKTNNSNVPI
+70 TEWNDI
-82 KTTDGQALSFF
+82 DRKTT
-93 LTNTSVDNSAKQE
+93 
-106 DKRGWDYTNLVTIGW
+106 I
-121 MRAGKTVQAQVRT
+121 GKTVTQWTEYSKEELTFTLNGVGVDPNGWQSKFPNYTGYMITAKYTGEYPYSEEPSAVT
-134 SKLKHVSKVTF
+134 SKLKSITKIVLTQAATGGTRGIKVSVKGDGDEDWVALHNTTIVT
-145 VQASTSTPSGWG
+145 SSGET
-157 LKVIGDKGEEIISS
+157 L
-171 TALKQKTGEKI
+171 
-182 TIDVNRNNVQ
+182 TIPVNRTNCQIKFENFKLNQNAYIVD
-192 LVFYNITDKN
+192 LK
-202 YCFMTSLEIYGN
+202 IYGN
-214 VEVKTNYTVTY
+214 TTGSSGIKMLKFKTNKDIIGKYPTKIKCDKDGRAVMPSGNTFSLPGYTFESW
-225 YDTDGTTSLGSESI
+225 TDGT
-239 TANSNLKYNTEY
+239 N
-251 TNQVKQNVP
+251 
-260 SGSAF
+260 
-265 RGWFNE
+265 
-271 TGPSAE
+271 
-277 KVAEGTTVDMDL
+277 
-289 NLYAKVTPIETATDG
+289 
-304 SEYTYNLT
+304 
-312 KNNFYQEDH
+312 
-321 ELIEINGGQ
+321 
-330 YHNDGWLFENEGTI
+330 
-344 LLQVAKNAH
+344 
-353 IEMTT
+353 
-358 STGTTTRDYTAGVP
+358 DYTP
-372 TTLTLDIPAGT
+372 
-383 VVKNLQVKNYIPV
+383 
-396 YVSFDLKNNQGQCP
+396 
-410 EQILCEPLTGKAT
+410 GKT
-423 LPSNNLI
+423 
-430 YREGY
+430 Y
-435 TFTGWTDANET
+435 TFTDDVTSIE
-446 KIYQAG
+446 
-452 EEVVFTESTT
+452 
-462 LHPKMVQN
+462 PKMRKNSYQLY
-470 TIDITDTNTPLAVS
+470 DTNKEATVV
-484 WDFDH
+484 WNFDH
-489 TKAPALSS
+489 TEAPALNIYSEHQQKDLSYTQPVYIYIDEKTTATQDVALNIHVKS
-497 GKWSSKTIPYTHTV
+497 G
-511 TIENEKRDIT
+511 
-521 LMMDVTTSGAKI
+521 KI
-533 ENTDSDI
+533 ENTDERM
-540 NGFPGEGGQFN
+540 NALEGKGALVK
-551 NGTQFSL
+551 NGTQFTL
-558 PAVYGMT
+558 PAIYGMKVT
-565 LTINASTK
+565 VKASSK
-573 VDSRFNISTNFGT
+573 VDPKNGGLNTIFGT
-586 ADDDAK
+586 ADNQVQIKLKDTANQDSLTLDNAEK
-592 VTVSDGTNNIDGVIS
+592 STDGKTV
-607 QDKKSITFTYN
+607 TFTYM
-618 GDAKNINIHIVQAG
+618 GDEPTITLTPYVNQDSKADN
-632 IKDKTWGF
+632 WF
-640 FKNISV
+640 FESI
-646 TYPVLPNIVLS
+646 TAIYPLVPNVVAVNS
-657 KTISNVDK
+657 ISNADATA
-665 DKFPNE
+665 FPNE
-671 KTENAGTVEI
+671 KPQNAGKVTI
-681 TKKTVEGNIGNRY
+681 TLKTATAPHGNIGSRY

-701 ISATPDYGYDFQE
+701 ISATPDYGYEFKE
-714 FKIGETTKATSFD
+714 FKIGETTKAASFD

-752 PSDAKLGSVS
+752 PSDANLGSVS
-762 LTPHYD
+762 LSPHYD
-768 NFYQEICEEGSN
+768 NFYQEIREEGSN
-780 GKPGKMIQIESWYT
+780 GKPGKIIQTESWYT
-794 PGTEVTAKAEAAAN
+794 PQTEVTATAEAAAN

-813 WKKDGDETQ
+813 WKKDGVETQ

-832 ENQDETITAHFAIG
+832 GNQDETITAHFAIG
-846 HKGKVIFDYGGTRVN
+846 HKGKVCFDYNGIRVN

-871 AVSLPLPEIKDVL
+871 AVSQPLPEIKDVL
-884 SFTIPTNYTFF
+884 SFTIPTNYTLF
-895 KSVDEQGKQ
+895 KSVDEQGIQ

-912 HWVNKA
+912 HWENKD
-918 NPSQHPYEP
+918 NRSQHYEL

-938 VLTLVPVFKE
+938 VLTLVPVFVE

-984 CAPYVDI
+984 CAPNVDI

-1001 KAYTNVRKGG
+1001 KVYTNVRKGG

-1082 RTNLERQKAGLPT
+1082 RTNIERQKAGLPT

-1112 SYTTINSDVR
+1112 SYTTTNPNVR

-1139 EMQAANWVTL
+1139 EMQAANWVIL

-1156 AHGRLEQPELVIT
+1156 AHGRLEKPELVST
-1169 GEGHEISNM
+1169 GEGHEFSNT

-1203 DKIVNLDDLDEDG
+1203 DKIVNLDDLDENG

-1224 TENGYWSITEDNKDV
+1224 TADDYWSITEDNQKV

-1249 DKRNAYWAEDNIR
+1249 DNRNAYWAEDNIR
-1262 TKYEVEFDITA
+1262 TKYEVVFDITA

-1292 NAGDY
+1292 NAGEH

-1312 LFEIPRNTTLYY
+1312 LFKIPRNTTLYY
-1324 EGNTLAHWEDSKRDV
+1324 EGNTLAYWKDSEGNE
-1339 YQIGERYPAKASN
+1339 YNIGERKPAKASN

-1365 LLHLNREATATW
+1365 LLHLNKQATANW
-1377 YFTQD
+1377 NFTQK
-1382 DDAPTINYQKTSGFL
+1382 DDAPTINYQKTSGIL
-1397 VTQLKMTAAEME
+1397 VTQLKQTVAETG

-1449 TKKCKAVLQTTESN
+1449 TSKCKAVLKTTESN

-1468 AGEEKTLVNN
+1468 AGQEKMLANN
-1478 QAEVVW
+1478 QAEATW
-1484 KGETSEQKVEFL
+1484 EEETSEQKVEFL
-1496 EEKTYS
+1496 EDKTYCQ
-1502 KSFSVTYFP
+1502 SFRVTYLP
-1511 QEEGTLA
+1511 QEEGTQA
-1518 EISSLTCNGKVYEN
+1518 EIESLTCNGKEYN

-1538 EIGKNGYLTLY
+1538 EIGKNGYLTFY

-1564 TATLDGTVEATEATV
+1564 KATQDGTVEATEATV

-1623 TYNETTISLDN
+1623 TYNGTNISLDD

-1649 EAAGSSTQAGKEQ
+1649 EAAGSSTKADKEQ
-1662 LIKYWDQ
+1662 LIKYWNQ

-1693 CQKPISITLN
+1693 CQQPISITLN

-1730 AIRAANGKAEGMSYN
+1730 AIRAANGKAEGKSYN

-1813 KEGVRIWNHPI
+1813 KEGVKIWNHPI

-1835 LPKLEGKTIEDF
+1835 LPKQEGKTIEDF

-1855 NKFDYWGSMSGQD
+1855 NKFDYWGSMSEQD

-1876 VFCDRGNRTVMKNV
+1876 AFWDRGNRTVMKNV

-1896 DTYYSDNSNDNYR
+1896 DTYYSDNSNANYR

-1936 LIHRDRTGNN
+1936 LIHRDRAGNN
-1946 ITAPST
+1946 ITAPNT
-1952 EVGQEWGYVFNNC
+1952 EVKQEWGYIFNNC
-1965 NIKVENEDPLKFKDQ
+1965 NIKVENEEPLKFKDQ

-2036 ETRSLAAC
+2036 EPRSLAAC
-2044 TPAPSSDDCILTD
+2044 TPAPGSDDCILTD

-2179 ATKEMLYVITDPY
+2179 ATKVMQYVITDPY
-2192 KLDIKK
+2192 RLDIKK

-2224 EVTAYAATAHGTS
+2224 KVTAYAATAHTAQNSQDETTKVS
-2237 DSTSLIKD
+2237 DLT
-2245 LIMTLTPV
+2245 MTLTPV

-2365 ITYQNDSEDDKY
+2365 ITWQNDSEDDKY
-2377 YNLSGQRVEMPSK
+2377 YNLSGQRVETPSK

-2401 MIIR
+2401 KIIR

>member
-1 MTLKNKIKKFR
+1 MNRKNKI
-12 MCLQYALNGQSHRA
+12 S
-26 QYVLLLLFMILP
+26 
-38 GTGTRAQSTYEEKL
+38 TGKL
-52 LYSTDFQDWENV
+52 LRSIILLVMMGWMGSAWAQDTASSEQLIYSTDFQEWDNIDC
-64 NTSNSE
+64 TSTVDKVVHLKTQYTKEDFTLTLHGVGIDPIGTDAKKFPGYTGYLKTAKYKSE
-70 TEVKTNNSNVPI
+70 YSQDIPTAI
-82 KTTDGQALSFF
+82 
-93 LTNTSVDNSAKQE
+93 
-106 DKRGWDYTNLVTIGW
+106 
-121 MRAGKTVQAQVRT
+121 T
-134 SKLKHVSKVTF
+134 SKLKNITRIELIQVATGKQRGIKVSVMGDGDEDWVSLHDKTIE
-145 VQASTSTPSGWG
+145 TP
-157 LKVIGDKGEEIISS
+157 
-171 TALKQKTGEKI
+171 TGEKLSFEVKKTNCQI
-182 TIDVNRNNVQ
+182 KFENFDDPKKGRNNNAYIVD
-192 LVFYNITDKN
+192 LK
-202 YCFMTSLEIYGN
+202 IYGN
-214 VEVKTNYTVTY
+214 VSGTVTPK
-225 YDTDGTTSLGSESI
+225 D
-239 TANSNLKYNTEY
+239 LKQINFL
-251 TNQVKQNVP
+251 K
-260 SGSAF
+260 SD
-265 RGWFNE
+265 
-271 TGPSAE
+271 
-277 KVAEGTTVDMDL
+277 DM
-289 NLYAKVTPIETATDG
+289 AGKFP
-304 SEYTYNLT
+304 
-312 KNNFYQEDH
+312 
-321 ELIEINGGQ
+321 
-330 YHNDGWLFENEGTI
+330 I
-344 LLQVAKNAH
+344 LLICDEEDKV
-353 IEMTT
+353 
-358 STGTTTRDYTAGVP
+358 
-372 TTLTLDIPAGT
+372 
-383 VVKNLQVKNYIPV
+383 
-396 YVSFDLKNNQGQCP
+396 
-410 EQILCEPLTGKAT
+410 T
-423 LPSNNLI
+423 LPSGNTFS
-430 YREGY
+430 RPGY
-435 TFTGWTDANET
+435 TFIGWTDGENVYQPGDTYTATHATTQMKAKWEKNSYQLYDSNQAT
-446 KIYQAG
+446 TVVWSFDPSQAPAINIFRSNHQKDLSYTHPASIYIN
-452 EEVVFTESTT
+452 ESTQAKQDVALDIHIDEDIKMLQNGKIDNTMAGATGT
-462 LHPKMVQN
+462 LVKDSVKFTLPAIYGMKVAFHAS
-470 TIDITDTNTPLAVS
+470 TAIGEIILTDDAGTS
-484 WDFDH
+484 
-489 TKAPALSS
+489 LSS
-497 GKWSSKTIPYTHTV
+497 ASATNAGKTNAATTNAVTSDDGKTITFTYQ
-511 TIENEKRDIT
+511 
-521 LMMDVTTSGAKI
+521 G
-533 ENTDSDI
+533 
-540 NGFPGEGGQFN
+540 
-551 NGTQFSL
+551 
-558 PAVYGMT
+558 
-565 LTINASTK
+565 
-573 VDSRFNISTNFGT
+573 
-586 ADDDAK
+586 DA
-592 VTVSDGTNNIDGVIS
+592 
-607 QDKKSITFTYN
+607 KSITFMMKKASQIEGTDCYLQEITAIYPLVPN
-618 GDAKNINIHIVQAG
+618 VV
-632 IKDKTWGF
+632 
-640 FKNISV
+640 SV
-646 TYPVLPNIVLS
+646 NS
-657 KTISNVDK
+657 ISNTDATA
-665 DKFPNE
+665 FPNE
-671 KTENAGTVEI
+671 KPQNAGKVTI
-681 TKKTVEGNIGNRY
+681 TLKTAASPHNNIGSRY

-701 ISATPDYGYDFQE
+701 LSATPDYGYDFQE
-714 FKIGETTKATSFD
+714 FKIGETTKAASFD

-752 PSDAKLGSVS
+752 PSDANLGSVS
-762 LTPHYD
+762 LSPHYD

-794 PGTEVTAKAEAAAN
+794 LGTEVTATAEAAAN

-813 WKKDGDETQ
+813 WQKDGDETQ

-832 ENQDETITAHFAIG
+832 ENQNETITAHFAIG
-846 HKGKVIFDYGGTRVN
+846 HKGKVIFDYNGIRVN
-861 GEPEKAGYKN
+861 GEPEKADYKN
-871 AVSLPLPEIKDVL
+871 AVSQPLPEIKDVL

-895 KSVDEQGKQ
+895 KSVDEQGNQKK
-904 NEKQYTLD
+904 KQYTLD
-912 HWVNKA
+912 HWVNKD
-918 NPSQHPYEP
+918 NPSQHPYEL

-962 RYDFS
+962 RYDFC

-984 CAPYVDI
+984 CAPNVDI

-1011 EDHPHWLDVALWCNT
+1011 KDHPHWRDVALWCNT

-1052 AGTGTQISILSYSK
+1052 SGTGNKISILSYSK

-1082 RTNLERQKAGLPT
+1082 RTNIERQKAGLPT

-1112 SYTTINSDVR
+1112 SYTTINPNVR

-1139 EMQAANWVTL
+1139 EMRAANWVTL
-1149 HTKIDNE
+1149 HAKIDNE
-1156 AHGRLEQPELVIT
+1156 AHGRLEKPELVST
-1169 GEGHEISNM
+1169 GEGHEISEM

-1203 DKIVNLDDLDEDG
+1203 DKIVNLDDLDENG

-1224 TENGYWSITEDNKDV
+1224 TADGYWSITEDNQTV

-1249 DKRNAYWAEDNIR
+1249 DNRNAYWAEDNIR

-1312 LFEIPRNTTLYY
+1312 LFEIPKNTTLYY

-1377 YFTQD
+1377 NFTQD

-1449 TKKCKAVLQTTESN
+1449 TPNCKAVLQTTESN

-1478 QAEVVW
+1478 QAEVEW
-1484 KGETSEQKVEFL
+1484 TGETSEQKVEFL
-1496 EEKTYS
+1496 EDKTYC
-1502 KSFSVTYFP
+1502 KSFSVTYLP
-1511 QEEGTLA
+1511 QEEGTLE
-1518 EISSLTCNGKVYEN
+1518 EISSLTCNGKKYEN

-1538 EIGKNGYLTLY
+1538 EIGKNGYITFY

-1564 TATLDGTVEATEATV
+1564 TATQEGTVEATEATV

-1590 KNGVTVETYPV
+1590 KNGVTLETYPV

-1649 EAAGSSTQAGKEQ
+1649 EAVGSSTKAGKEQ
-1662 LIKYWDQ
+1662 LIKYWNH
-1669 PAGETIKIE
+1669 PAGETIQIA

-1693 CQKPISITLN
+1693 CQQPISITLH
-1703 ITKVEN
+1703 ITKEEN
-1709 SYEYHKFDFIVGAEG
+1709 SYEHHTFDFIVGAEG
-1724 YGDMDE
+1724 YGNMDE
-1730 AIRAANGKAEGMSYN
+1730 AIRAANGKAEGKSYN

-1855 NKFDYWGSMSGQD
+1855 NKFDYWGAMSGQD

-1890 SLLSWQ
+1890 ALLSWQ
-1896 DTYYSDNSNDNYR
+1896 DTYYSNNSNANYR
-1909 GYFEGCDLAGVV
+1909 GYFEGCDLTGVV

-1946 ITAPST
+1946 IAAPST

-1980 NWTLARPWNNSPAC
+1980 DWTLARPWNNSPAC

-2044 TPAPSSDDCILTD
+2044 TPAPGSDDCILTD
-2057 TTGYNIRNVM
+2057 TTSYNIRNVM
-2067 SGTDAFDPQILCRQI
+2067 SGTDAFDPQVLCRQI

-2091 KSSEEEVEKEKAEPK
+2091 KSSEEEVEKEKTEPK

-2117 NDNLLQWETM
+2117 NDNLLQWEPM

-2172 QRGGLGA
+2172 QRGGLGV

-2224 EVTAYAATAHGTS
+2224 EVTAYAATAHNYQDETTKVS
-2237 DSTSLIKD
+2237 DLT
-2245 LIMTLTPV
+2245 MTLTPV

-2267 VGKHSFHPTSM
+2267 VDKHSFHPTSM
-2278 ESSNA
+2278 ESTHA

-2365 ITYQNDSEDDKY
+2365 ITWQNDSEDDKY
-2377 YNLSGQRVEMPSK
+2377 YNLSGQRVETPSK

-2401 MIIR
+2401 KIIR

>member
-1 MTLKNKIKKFR
+1 MNRKNKISTGKLLR
-12 MCLQYALNGQSHRA
+12 SII
-26 QYVLLLLFMILP
+26 LLLMM
-38 GTGTRAQSTYEEKL
+38 GWTGSAWAQDTTSSEQL
-52 LYSTDFQDWENV
+52 IYSTDFQEWDNIDC
-64 NTSNSE
+64 TSTVDKVVHLKTQYTKEDFTLTLHGVGVDPIGTDANKFPGYTGYLKTAKYKSE
-70 TEVKTNNSNVPI
+70 YSQDIPTAI
-82 KTTDGQALSFF
+82 
-93 LTNTSVDNSAKQE
+93 
-106 DKRGWDYTNLVTIGW
+106 
-121 MRAGKTVQAQVRT
+121 T
-134 SKLKHVSKVTF
+134 SKLK
-145 VQASTSTPSGWG
+145 
-157 LKVIGDKGEEIISS
+157 
-171 TALKQKTGEKI
+171 
-182 TIDVNRNNVQ
+182 
-192 LVFYNITDKN
+192 
-202 YCFMTSLEIYGN
+202 
-214 VEVKTNYTVTY
+214 
-225 YDTDGTTSLGSESI
+225 SI
-239 TANSNLKYNTEY
+239 TRIELI
-251 TNQVKQNVP
+251 QVATGKQRGIKVSVKGDGDEVWVP
-260 SGSAF
+260 LHDKS
-265 RGWFNE
+265 
-271 TGPSAE
+271 
-277 KVAEGTTVDMDL
+277 
-289 NLYAKVTPIETATDG
+289 IETASG
-304 SEYTYNLT
+304 EKLS
-312 KNNFYQEDH
+312 
-321 ELIEINGGQ
+321 IEVKRTNCQIK
-330 YHNDGWLFENEGTI
+330 FENFDDPKKGRNN
-344 LLQVAKNAH
+344 NA
-353 IEMTT
+353 
-358 STGTTTRDYTAGVP
+358 
-372 TTLTLDIPAGT
+372 
-383 VVKNLQVKNYIPV
+383 YIV
-396 YVSFDLKNNQGQCP
+396 DLKIYGDVSGAVTP
-410 EQILCEPLTGKAT
+410 KVLKQINFQKSDDIAGKFPIKLICDEEDKVT
-423 LPSNNLI
+423 LPSGNTFS
-430 YREGY
+430 RPGY
-435 TFTGWTDANET
+435 TFTGWTDGENVYQPGDTYTATHATTQMKAKWEKNSYQLYDSNQAT
-446 KIYQAG
+446 TVVWSFDPSQAPAINIFRSNHQKDLSYTHPASIYIN
-452 EEVVFTESTT
+452 ESTQAKQDVALDIHIDEDIKMLQNGKINNTMAGVTGALVKDSVKFT
-462 LHPKMVQN
+462 LPAIYGMKVAFHAS
-470 TIDITDTNTPLAVS
+470 TAIGEIILTDDAGTS
-484 WDFDH
+484 
-489 TKAPALSS
+489 LSS
-497 GKWSSKTIPYTHTV
+497 ASATNAGKTNAATTNAVTSDDGKTITFTYQ
-511 TIENEKRDIT
+511 
-521 LMMDVTTSGAKI
+521 G
-533 ENTDSDI
+533 
-540 NGFPGEGGQFN
+540 
-551 NGTQFSL
+551 
-558 PAVYGMT
+558 
-565 LTINASTK
+565 
-573 VDSRFNISTNFGT
+573 
-586 ADDDAK
+586 DA
-592 VTVSDGTNNIDGVIS
+592 
-607 QDKKSITFTYN
+607 KSITFMMKKASQIEGTDCYLQEIT
-618 GDAKNINIHIVQAG
+618 AI
-632 IKDKTWGF
+632 
-640 FKNISV
+640 
-646 TYPVLPNIVLS
+646 YPLVPNVVAVNS
-657 KTISNVDK
+657 ISNADATA
-665 DKFPNE
+665 FPNE
-671 KTENAGTVEI
+671 KPQNAGKVTI
-681 TKKTVEGNIGNRY
+681 TLKTAVSSHNNIGSRY

-701 ISATPDYGYDFQE
+701 ISATPDYGYNFQE
-714 FKIGETTKATSFD
+714 FKIGETTKAASFD

-741 LRKELHKVTIK
+741 QRKELHKVTIK
-752 PSDAKLGSVS
+752 PSDANLGSVS

-768 NFYQEICEEGSN
+768 NFYQEIREEGSN

-794 PGTEVTAKAEAAAN
+794 PQTEVTATAEAAAN

-813 WKKDGDETQ
+813 WQKDGDETQ

-832 ENQDETITAHFAIG
+832 GIQDETITAHFAIG
-846 HKGKVIFDYGGTRVN
+846 HKGKVCFDYNGTRVN

-871 AVSLPLPEIKDVL
+871 AVSQPLPEIKDVL

-904 NEKQYTLD
+904 KKKQYTLD
-912 HWVNKA
+912 HWENKD
-918 NPSQHPYEP
+918 NRSQHYEL

-938 VLTLVPVFKE
+938 ALTLVPVFE
-948 NPTTQDNRINKPVI
+948 INPTTQDNRINKPVI

-984 CAPYVDI
+984 CAPNVDI

-1001 KAYTNVRKGG
+1001 KVYTNVRKGG

-1052 AGTGTQISILSYSK
+1052 AGTGNQISILSYSK

-1082 RTNLERQKAGLPT
+1082 RTNIERQKAGLPT

-1156 AHGRLEQPELVIT
+1156 AHGRLEKPELVIT

-1190 IKLTFDRKKGYEL
+1190 IKLTFNRKKGYEL

-1224 TENGYWSITEDNKDV
+1224 TEDGYWSITEDNQNV
-1239 FTVTT
+1239 FTVRT

-1249 DKRNAYWAEDNIR
+1249 DNRNAYWAEDNIR

-1312 LFEIPRNTTLYY
+1312 WFKIPRNTTLYY
-1324 EGNTLAHWEDSKRDV
+1324 EGNTLAYWEDSKGV
-1339 YQIGERYPAKASN
+1339 EYEIGKHYPAQASN

-1377 YFTQD
+1377 NFTQD
-1382 DDAPTINYQKTSGFL
+1382 DDAPTINYQKTSGIL
-1397 VTQLKMTAAEME
+1397 VTQLEMTAAEME
-1409 ETAWI
+1409 ESARI

-1421 ATKGKFDNTTDRT
+1421 ATNGKFDNTTDRT
-1434 ERIQINEGSVIAFTA
+1434 ERIQINQGSVIAFTA
-1449 TKKCKAVLQTTESN
+1449 TPNCKAVLETTESN

-1468 AGEEKTLVNN
+1468 AGQEKMLANN
-1478 QAEVVW
+1478 QAEATW

-1496 EEKTYS
+1496 EEKTYG
-1502 KSFSVTYFP
+1502 KSFSVTYLP
-1511 QEEGTLA
+1511 QVEGTQA
-1518 EISSLTCNGKVYEN
+1518 EIESLTCNGKEYT

-1538 EIGKNGYLTLY
+1538 EIGINGYLTFY
-1549 ASPWENDEKMPVITG
+1549 ASPWENNEKMPVITG
-1564 TATLDGTVEATEATV
+1564 TATQDGKVEATEATV

-1590 KNGVTVETYPV
+1590 KNGVTLETYPV
-1601 KFEFDGKPKDY
+1601 KFIFNTPKDY

-1623 TYNETTISLDN
+1623 TYNGTNISLDN

-1649 EAAGSSTQAGKEQ
+1649 EAAGSSTKAGKEQ

-1693 CQKPISITLN
+1693 CQQPISITLN

-1730 AIRAANGKAEGMSYN
+1730 AIKAANGKAEGMSYN

-1896 DTYYSDNSNDNYR
+1896 DTYYSNNSNANYR

-1965 NIKVENEDPLKFKDQ
+1965 NIKVENENPLKFKDQ

-2044 TPAPSSDDCILTD
+2044 TPAPGSDDCILTD

-2179 ATKEMLYVITDPY
+2179 ATKEMQYVITDPY

-2224 EVTAYAATAHGTS
+2224 EVTAYAATANNSLDETTKVS
-2237 DSTSLIKD
+2237 DLT
-2245 LIMTLTPV
+2245 MTLTPV

-2267 VGKHSFHPTSM
+2267 VDKHSFHPTSM

-2365 ITYQNDSEDDKY
+2365 IIWQNDSEDDKY

>member
-1 MTLKNKIKKFR
+1 MNRKNKISTGKLLR
-12 MCLQYALNGQSHRA
+12 SII
-26 QYVLLLLFMILP
+26 LLLMM
-38 GTGTRAQSTYEEKL
+38 GWMGSAWAQDTASSEQL
-52 LYSTDFQDWENV
+52 IYSTDFQEWDNIDC
-64 NTSNSE
+64 TSTVDKVVHLKTQYTKEDFTLTLHGVGIDPIGTDAKKFPGYTGYLKTAKYKSE
-70 TEVKTNNSNVPI
+70 YSQDIPTAI
-82 KTTDGQALSFF
+82 
-93 LTNTSVDNSAKQE
+93 
-106 DKRGWDYTNLVTIGW
+106 
-121 MRAGKTVQAQVRT
+121 T
-134 SKLKHVSKVTF
+134 SKLKNITRIELIQVATGKQRGIKVSVMGDGDEDWVSLHDKTIE
-145 VQASTSTPSGWG
+145 TP
-157 LKVIGDKGEEIISS
+157 
-171 TALKQKTGEKI
+171 TGEKLSFEVKKTNCQI
-182 TIDVNRNNVQ
+182 KFENFDDPKKGRNNNAYIVD
-192 LVFYNITDKN
+192 LK
-202 YCFMTSLEIYGN
+202 IYGD
-214 VEVKTNYTVTY
+214 V
-225 YDTDGTTSLGSESI
+225 
-239 TANSNLKYNTEY
+239 
-251 TNQVKQNVP
+251 
-260 SGSAF
+260 SGA
-265 RGWFNE
+265 
-271 TGPSAE
+271 
-277 KVAEGTTVDMDL
+277 
-289 NLYAKVTPIETATDG
+289 VTPKVLKRI
-304 SEYTYNLT
+304 
-312 KNNFYQEDH
+312 NFQKLDDMA
-321 ELIEINGGQ
+321 GK
-330 YHNDGWLFENEGTI
+330 FPI
-344 LLQVAKNAH
+344 LLICDEEDKV
-353 IEMTT
+353 
-358 STGTTTRDYTAGVP
+358 
-372 TTLTLDIPAGT
+372 
-383 VVKNLQVKNYIPV
+383 
-396 YVSFDLKNNQGQCP
+396 
-410 EQILCEPLTGKAT
+410 T
-423 LPSNNLI
+423 LPSGNTFS
-430 YREGY
+430 RPGY
-435 TFTGWTDANET
+435 TFIGWTDGENVYQPGDTYTATHATTQMKAKWEKNSYQLYDSNQAT
-446 KIYQAG
+446 TVVWSFDPSQAPAINIFRSNHQKDLSYTHPASIYIN
-452 EEVVFTESTT
+452 ESTQIKQDVALDIHIDEDIKMLQNGKIDNTMAGVTGALVKDSVKFT
-462 LHPKMVQN
+462 LPAIYGMKVAFHAS
-470 TIDITDTNTPLAVS
+470 TAIGEIILTDDAGTS
-484 WDFDH
+484 
-489 TKAPALSS
+489 LSS
-497 GKWSSKTIPYTHTV
+497 AT
-511 TIENEKRDIT
+511 D
-521 LMMDVTTSGAKI
+521 DVTT
-533 ENTDSDI
+533 
-540 NGFPGEGGQFN
+540 
-551 NGTQFSL
+551 
-558 PAVYGMT
+558 
-565 LTINASTK
+565 
-573 VDSRFNISTNFGT
+573 
-586 ADDDAK
+586 DDGR
-592 VTVSDGTNNIDGVIS
+592 T
-607 QDKKSITFTYN
+607 ITFTYQ
-618 GDAKNINIHIVQAG
+618 GDAK
-632 IKDKTWGF
+632 
-640 FKNISV
+640 SV
-646 TYPVLPNIVLS
+646 TFLMKKASQTEGTDCYLNDITATYPLVPNVVS
-657 KTISNVDK
+657 VNSISNADATA
-665 DKFPNE
+665 FPNE
-671 KTENAGTVEI
+671 KPQNAGKVTI
-681 TKKTVEGNIGNRY
+681 TLKTAVSSHGNIGNRY

-701 ISATPDYGYDFQE
+701 LSATPDYGYNFQE

-762 LTPHYD
+762 LALHYD
-768 NFYQEICEEGSN
+768 NFYQEIREEGSN
-780 GKPGKMIQIESWYT
+780 GKPGKMIQIVSWYT
-794 PGTEVTAKAEAAAN
+794 LGTKVTAKAEAAAN

-813 WKKDGDETQ
+813 WKKDGNDTQ
-822 YKGDNLKFTI
+822 YKGDNLNFTI
-832 ENQDETITAHFAIG
+832 GSQDETITAHFAIG
-846 HKGKVIFDYGGTRVN
+846 HKGKVCFDYNNIRVN

-871 AVSLPLPEIKDVL
+871 AVSQQLPEIKDVL

-895 KSVDEQGKQ
+895 KSVDDLGNQK
-904 NEKQYTLD
+904 EKQYTLD
-912 HWVNKA
+912 HWENKD
-918 NPSQHPYEP
+918 NPSHPYEL

-938 VLTLVPVFKE
+938 ELTLVPVFVE
-948 NPTTQDNRINKPVI
+948 NQTTQDNRINKPVI

-984 CAPYVDI
+984 CAPNVDI

-1011 EDHPHWLDVALWCNT
+1011 KDHPHWRDVALWCNT

-1082 RTNLERQKAGLPT
+1082 RTNIERKKAGLPT

-1156 AHGRLEQPELVIT
+1156 AHGRLEKPELVIT

-1203 DKIVNLDDLDEDG
+1203 DKIVDLDDLDEDG

-1224 TENGYWSITEDNKDV
+1224 TEDGYWSITENKQEV

-1244 SENYP
+1244 SEKYP
-1249 DKRNAYWAEDNIR
+1249 DNRNAYWAEDNIR

-1312 LFEIPRNTTLYY
+1312 WFEIPRNTTLYY

-1377 YFTQD
+1377 NFTQD
-1382 DDAPTINYQKTSGFL
+1382 DDAPTINYQKISGFL

-1409 ETAWI
+1409 ETARI

-1421 ATKGKFDNTTDRT
+1421 ATNGKFDNTTDRT
-1434 ERIQINEGSVIAFTA
+1434 ERIQINQGSIIAFTA
-1449 TKKCKAVLQTTESN
+1449 TPNCKAVLETTESN

-1468 AGEEKTLVNN
+1468 AGQEKMLANN
-1478 QAEVVW
+1478 QAEVEW

-1518 EISSLTCNGKVYEN
+1518 EISSLTCNGKKYEN

-1538 EIGKNGYLTLY
+1538 EIGKNGYLTFY

-1564 TATLDGTVEATEATV
+1564 TATQDGRVEATEATV

-1590 KNGVTVETYPV
+1590 KNGVTLETYPV
-1601 KFEFDGKPKDY
+1601 KFIFNTPKDY

-1623 TYNETTISLDN
+1623 TYNETNISLDN
-1634 VAKSGVISFK
+1634 VAKSGVISLK

-1649 EAAGSSTQAGKEQ
+1649 EAVGSSTKAGKEQ
-1662 LIKYWDQ
+1662 QFKYWDQ

-1693 CQKPISITLN
+1693 CQQPISITLN

-1724 YGDMDE
+1724 YGNMDE
-1730 AIRAANGKAEGMSYN
+1730 AIRAANGKAEGKSYN

-1855 NKFDYWGSMSGQD
+1855 NKFDYWGAMSGQD

-1896 DTYYSDNSNDNYR
+1896 DTYYSNNSNANYR

-2044 TPAPSSDDCILTD
+2044 TPAPGSDDCILTD

-2067 SGTDAFDPQILCRQI
+2067 SGTDAFEPQILCRQI

-2091 KSSEEEVEKEKAEPK
+2091 KSSEEEVEKEKTEPK

-2117 NDNLLQWETM
+2117 NDNLLQWEPM

-2172 QRGGLGA
+2172 QRGGLGV
-2179 ATKEMLYVITDPY
+2179 ATKEMQYVITDPY
-2192 KLDIKK
+2192 KLEIKK

-2224 EVTAYAATAHGTS
+2224 EVTAYAATAQNSQDETTKVS
-2237 DSTSLIKD
+2237 DLT
-2245 LIMTLTPV
+2245 MTLTPV

-2267 VGKHSFHPTSM
+2267 VDKHSFHPTSM
-2278 ESSNA
+2278 ESTHA

-2365 ITYQNDSEDDKY
+2365 ITWQNDSEDDKY
-2377 YNLSGQRVEMPSK
+2377 YNLSGQRVETPSK

>member
-1 MTLKNKIKKFR
+1 MNRKNKISTGKLLR
-12 MCLQYALNGQSHRA
+12 SII
-26 QYVLLLLFMILP
+26 LLLMM
-38 GTGTRAQSTYEEKL
+38 GWMGSAWAQDTASSEQL
-52 LYSTDFQDWENV
+52 IYSTDFQDWDNIDC
-64 NTSNSE
+64 TS
-70 TEVKTNNSNVPI
+70 TVDKVVHLKTQY
-82 KTTDGQALSFF
+82 T
-93 LTNTSVDNSAKQE
+93 QE
-106 DKRGWDYTNLVTIGW
+106 DFTLTLNGVGVDPIGTDANKFPGYTGYL
-121 MRAGKTVQAQVRT
+121 KTAKYT
-134 SKLKHVSKVTF
+134 SEYSKDFPT
-145 VQASTSTPSGWG
+145 AITST
-157 LKVIGDKGEEIISS
+157 LK
-171 TALKQKTGEKI
+171 
-182 TIDVNRNNVQ
+182 
-192 LVFYNITDKN
+192 
-202 YCFMTSLEIYGN
+202 
-214 VEVKTNYTVTY
+214 
-225 YDTDGTTSLGSESI
+225 SI
-239 TANSNLKYNTEY
+239 TRIELI
-251 TNQVKQNVP
+251 QVATGKQRGIKVSVKGDGDEVWVP
-260 SGSAF
+260 LHDKS
-265 RGWFNE
+265 
-271 TGPSAE
+271 
-277 KVAEGTTVDMDL
+277 
-289 NLYAKVTPIETATDG
+289 IETASG
-304 SEYTYNLT
+304 EKLS
-312 KNNFYQEDH
+312 
-321 ELIEINGGQ
+321 IEVKRTNCKIK
-330 YHNDGWLFENEGTI
+330 FENFDDPKKGRNN
-344 LLQVAKNAH
+344 NA
-353 IEMTT
+353 
-358 STGTTTRDYTAGVP
+358 
-372 TTLTLDIPAGT
+372 
-383 VVKNLQVKNYIPV
+383 YIV
-396 YVSFDLKNNQGQCP
+396 DLKIYGDVSGAVTP
-410 EQILCEPLTGKAT
+410 KVLKQINFQKSDDIAGKFPIKLICDEEDKVT
-423 LPSNNLI
+423 LPSGNTFS
-430 YREGY
+430 RPGY
-435 TFTGWTDANET
+435 TFTGWTDGENVYQPGDTYTATHATTQMKAKWEKNSYQLYDSNQET
-446 KIYQAG
+446 MVVWSFDPSQAPAINIFRSNHQKDLSYTHPASIYIN
-452 EEVVFTESTT
+452 ESTQAKQDVALDIHIDEDIKMLQNGKIDNTMAGATGT
-462 LHPKMVQN
+462 LVKDSVKFTLPAIYGMKVAFHAS
-470 TIDITDTNTPLAVS
+470 TAIGEIILTDDAGTS
-484 WDFDH
+484 
-489 TKAPALSS
+489 LSS
-497 GKWSSKTIPYTHTV
+497 ASATNAGKTNAATTNAVTSDDGKTITFTYQ
-511 TIENEKRDIT
+511 
-521 LMMDVTTSGAKI
+521 G
-533 ENTDSDI
+533 
-540 NGFPGEGGQFN
+540 
-551 NGTQFSL
+551 
-558 PAVYGMT
+558 
-565 LTINASTK
+565 
-573 VDSRFNISTNFGT
+573 
-586 ADDDAK
+586 DA
-592 VTVSDGTNNIDGVIS
+592 
-607 QDKKSITFTYN
+607 KSITFMMKKASQIEGTDCYLQEITAIYPLVPN
-618 GDAKNINIHIVQAG
+618 VV
-632 IKDKTWGF
+632 
-640 FKNISV
+640 SV
-646 TYPVLPNIVLS
+646 NS
-657 KTISNVDK
+657 ISNTDATA
-665 DKFPNE
+665 FPNE
-671 KTENAGTVEI
+671 KPQNAGKVTI
-681 TKKTVEGNIGNRY
+681 TLKTAASSHNNIGNRY

-701 ISATPDYGYDFQE
+701 ITATPEYGYDFKE

-768 NFYQEICEEGSN
+768 NFYQEIREEGSN

-794 PGTEVTAKAEAAAN
+794 LGTKVTATAEAAAN

-813 WKKDGDETQ
+813 WQKDGDETQ

-832 ENQDETITAHFAIG
+832 ENQNETITAHFAIG
-846 HKGKVIFDYGGTRVN
+846 HKGKVCFDYNDIRVN
-861 GEPEKAGYKN
+861 GEPEKADYKN
-871 AVSLPLPEIKDVL
+871 AVSQQLPEIKDVL
-884 SFTIPTNYTFF
+884 SFTIPTNYTLF

-904 NEKQYTLD
+904 KEEQYTLD
-912 HWVNKA
+912 HWVNKDT
-918 NPSQHPYEP
+918 PSQRYEL

-938 VLTLVPVFKE
+938 ELTLVPVFVD
-948 NPTTQDNRINKPVI
+948 NLTTQDNRINKPVI

-984 CAPYVDI
+984 CAPNVDI

-1011 EDHPHWLDVALWCNT
+1011 KDHPHWRDVALWCNT

-1139 EMQAANWVTL
+1139 EMRAANWVTL
-1149 HTKIDNE
+1149 HAKIDNE
-1156 AHGRLEQPELVIT
+1156 AHGRLEKPELVST
-1169 GEGHEISNM
+1169 GEGHEISEM

-1203 DKIVNLDDLDEDG
+1203 DKIVNLDDLDENG
-1216 EPVAVLKK
+1216 EPIAVLKK

-1449 TKKCKAVLQTTESN
+1449 TKKCKAVLKTTESN

-1478 QAEVVW
+1478 QAEVEW
-1484 KGETSEQKVEFL
+1484 TGETSEQKVEFL

-1511 QEEGTLA
+1511 QEEGTLS
-1518 EISSLTCNGKVYEN
+1518 EISSLTCNGKNYEN

-1538 EIGKNGYLTLY
+1538 EIGKNGYLTFY

-1564 TATLDGTVEATEATV
+1564 TATLEGKVEATEATV

-1590 KNGVTVETYPV
+1590 KNGVTLETYPV
-1601 KFEFDGKPKDY
+1601 KFIFNKPTNY

-1623 TYNETTISLDN
+1623 TYNETNISLDN

-1649 EAAGSSTQAGKEQ
+1649 EATGSSTKAGKEQ

-1678 FKPEDGIFKDIYGMT
+1678 IKPEDGIFKDIYGMT
-1693 CQKPISITLN
+1693 CQQPISITLN

-1730 AIRAANGKAEGMSYN
+1730 AIKAANGKAEGKSYN

-1847 YVQDLTLE
+1847 YVQGLTLE

-1890 SLLSWQ
+1890 ALLSWQ
-1896 DTYYSDNSNDNYR
+1896 DTYYSNNSNANYR

-1965 NIKVENEDPLKFKDQ
+1965 NIKVENEDPLKFKNQD
-1980 NWTLARPWNNSPAC
+1980 WTLARPWNNSPAC

-2044 TPAPSSDDCILTD
+2044 TPAPGSDDCILTD
-2057 TTGYNIRNVM
+2057 TTSYNIRNVM
-2067 SGTDAFDPQILCRQI
+2067 SGTDAFEPQILCRQI

-2091 KSSEEEVEKEKAEPK
+2091 KSSEEEVEKEKTEPK

-2172 QRGGLGA
+2172 QRGGLGV
-2179 ATKEMLYVITDPY
+2179 ATKEMQYVITDPY
-2192 KLDIKK
+2192 KLEIKK

-2224 EVTAYAATAHGTS
+2224 EVTAYAATANNSQDETTKVS
-2237 DSTSLIKD
+2237 DLT
-2245 LIMTLTPV
+2245 MTLTPV

-2267 VGKHSFHPTSM
+2267 VDKHSFHPTSM

-2365 ITYQNDSEDDKY
+2365 ITWQNDQEDDKY
-2377 YNLSGQRVEMPSK
+2377 YNLSGQRVETPSK

-2401 MIIR
+2401 KIIR

>member
-1 MTLKNKIKKFR
+1 MNRKNKISTGKLLR
-12 MCLQYALNGQSHRA
+12 SLI
-26 QYVLLLLFMILP
+26 LLLMM
-38 GTGTRAQSTYEEKL
+38 GWMGSAWAQDTASSEQL
-52 LYSTDFQDWENV
+52 IYSTDFQDWDNIDC
-64 NTSNSE
+64 TSTVDKVVHLKTQYTKEDFTLTLHGVGVDPIGTDAKKFPGYTGYLKTAKYTSE
-70 TEVKTNNSNVPI
+70 YSRDIPTAI
-82 KTTDGQALSFF
+82 
-93 LTNTSVDNSAKQE
+93 
-106 DKRGWDYTNLVTIGW
+106 
-121 MRAGKTVQAQVRT
+121 T
-134 SKLKHVSKVTF
+134 SKLKSITRIELIQVATGTKRGIKVSVKGDGDADWVSLHDET
-145 VQASTSTPSGWG
+145 
-157 LKVIGDKGEEIISS
+157 IGTYS
-171 TALKQKTGEKI
+171 GEKLS
-182 TIDVNRNNVQ
+182 IDVQRRTNCQIKFENFDDPKKGRNNNAYIVD
-192 LVFYNITDKN
+192 LK
-202 YCFMTSLEIYGN
+202 IYGN
-214 VEVKTNYTVTY
+214 V
-225 YDTDGTTSLGSESI
+225 
-239 TANSNLKYNTEY
+239 
-251 TNQVKQNVP
+251 
-260 SGSAF
+260 SGA
-265 RGWFNE
+265 
-271 TGPSAE
+271 
-277 KVAEGTTVDMDL
+277 
-289 NLYAKVTPIETATDG
+289 VTPKVLKQI
-304 SEYTYNLT
+304 
-312 KNNFYQEDH
+312 NFQKSDDIAGKFPIKLICDEEDK
-321 ELIEINGGQ
+321 
-330 YHNDGWLFENEGTI
+330 
-344 LLQVAKNAH
+344 V
-353 IEMTT
+353 
-358 STGTTTRDYTAGVP
+358 
-372 TTLTLDIPAGT
+372 
-383 VVKNLQVKNYIPV
+383 
-396 YVSFDLKNNQGQCP
+396 
-410 EQILCEPLTGKAT
+410 T
-423 LPSNNLI
+423 LPSGNTFS
-430 YREGY
+430 RPGY
-435 TFTGWTDANET
+435 TFTGWMDGENVYQPGDTYTATHATTQMKAKWEKNSYQLYESNQET
-446 KIYQAG
+446 TVVWSFDPSQAPAINIFRSNHQKDLSYTHPASIYIN
-452 EEVVFTESTT
+452 ESTQAKQDVALDIHIDEDIKMLQNGKIDNTMAGVTGALVKDSVKFT
-462 LHPKMVQN
+462 LPAIYGMKVAFHAS
-470 TIDITDTNTPLAVS
+470 TAIGEIILTDDAGTS
-484 WDFDH
+484 
-489 TKAPALSS
+489 LSS
-497 GKWSSKTIPYTHTV
+497 ASATNAGKTTAATTNAV
-511 TIENEKRDIT
+511 TSDDGKIIT
-521 LMMDVTTSGAKI
+521 FTYQG
-533 ENTDSDI
+533 
-540 NGFPGEGGQFN
+540 
-551 NGTQFSL
+551 
-558 PAVYGMT
+558 
-565 LTINASTK
+565 
-573 VDSRFNISTNFGT
+573 
-586 ADDDAK
+586 DA
-592 VTVSDGTNNIDGVIS
+592 
-607 QDKKSITFTYN
+607 KSITFMMKKASQIEGTDCYLQEIT
-618 GDAKNINIHIVQAG
+618 AI
-632 IKDKTWGF
+632 
-640 FKNISV
+640 
-646 TYPVLPNIVLS
+646 YPLLPNVVS
-657 KTISNVDK
+657 VNSISNADATA
-665 DKFPNE
+665 FPNE
-671 KTENAGTVEI
+671 KPQNAGKVTI
-681 TKKTVEGNIGNRY
+681 TLKTAASPHNNIGSRY

-701 ISATPDYGYDFQE
+701 ISATPDYGYDFKE
-714 FKIGETTKATSFD
+714 FKIGETIQAASFD

-1518 EISSLTCNGKVYEN
+1518 EISSLTCNGKKYEN

-1538 EIGKNGYLTLY
+1538 EIGKNGYLTFY

-1564 TATLDGTVEATEATV
+1564 TATLEGTVEATEATV
-1579 LTKECVVTVKN
+1579 LTKECIVTVKN

-1649 EAAGSSTQAGKEQ
+1649 KAVGSSTQAGKEQ
-1662 LIKYWDQ
+1662 QFKYWNH
-1669 PAGETIKIE
+1669 PAGETIQIA
-1678 FKPEDGIFKDIYGMT
+1678 FKPEDGIFKDIYGMI
-1693 CQKPISITLN
+1693 CQQPISITLH
-1703 ITKVEN
+1703 ITKEEN
-1709 SYEYHKFDFIVGAEG
+1709 SYEHHTFDFIVGAEG

-1760 GDYQLTGNTTI
+1760 GDYPLTGNTTI

-1890 SLLSWQ
+1890 ALLSWQ
-1896 DTYYSDNSNDNYR
+1896 DTYYSNNSNANYR

-1946 ITAPST
+1946 IAAPST

-2067 SGTDAFDPQILCRQI
+2067 SGTDAFDPQVLCRQI

-2091 KSSEEEVEKEKAEPK
+2091 KSSEEEVEKEKTEPK

-2117 NDNLLQWETM
+2117 NDNLLQWEPM

-2179 ATKEMLYVITDPY
+2179 ATKEMQYVITDPY
-2192 KLDIKK
+2192 KLEIKK

-2377 YNLSGQRVEMPSK
+2377 YNLSGQRVETPSK

-2401 MIIR
+2401 KIIR

>member
-1 MTLKNKIKKFR
+1 MNRKNKISTGKLLR
-12 MCLQYALNGQSHRA
+12 SII
-26 QYVLLLLFMILP
+26 LLLMM
-38 GTGTRAQSTYEEKL
+38 GWMGSAWAQDTASSEQL
-52 LYSTDFQDWENV
+52 IYSTDFQEWDNIDC
-64 NTSNSE
+64 TSTVDKVVHLKTQYTKEDFTLTLHGVGIDPIGTDAKKFPGYTGYLKTAKYKSE
-70 TEVKTNNSNVPI
+70 YSQDIPTAI
-82 KTTDGQALSFF
+82 
-93 LTNTSVDNSAKQE
+93 
-106 DKRGWDYTNLVTIGW
+106 
-121 MRAGKTVQAQVRT
+121 T
-134 SKLKHVSKVTF
+134 SKLKNITRIELIQVATGKQRGIKVSVMGDGDEDWVSLHDKTIE
-145 VQASTSTPSGWG
+145 TP
-157 LKVIGDKGEEIISS
+157 
-171 TALKQKTGEKI
+171 TGEKLSFEVKKTNCQI
-182 TIDVNRNNVQ
+182 KFENFDDPKKGRNNNAYIVD
-192 LVFYNITDKN
+192 LK
-202 YCFMTSLEIYGN
+202 IYGD
-214 VEVKTNYTVTY
+214 V
-225 YDTDGTTSLGSESI
+225 
-239 TANSNLKYNTEY
+239 
-251 TNQVKQNVP
+251 
-260 SGSAF
+260 SGA
-265 RGWFNE
+265 
-271 TGPSAE
+271 
-277 KVAEGTTVDMDL
+277 
-289 NLYAKVTPIETATDG
+289 VTPKVLKRI
-304 SEYTYNLT
+304 
-312 KNNFYQEDH
+312 NFQKLDDMA
-321 ELIEINGGQ
+321 GK
-330 YHNDGWLFENEGTI
+330 FPI
-344 LLQVAKNAH
+344 LLICDEEDKV
-353 IEMTT
+353 
-358 STGTTTRDYTAGVP
+358 
-372 TTLTLDIPAGT
+372 
-383 VVKNLQVKNYIPV
+383 
-396 YVSFDLKNNQGQCP
+396 
-410 EQILCEPLTGKAT
+410 T
-423 LPSNNLI
+423 LPSGNTFS
-430 YREGY
+430 RPGY
-435 TFTGWTDANET
+435 TFIGWTDGENVYQPGDTYTATHATTQMKAKWEKNSYQLYDSNQAT
-446 KIYQAG
+446 TVVWSFDPSQAPAINIFRSNHQKDLSYTYPASIYIN
-452 EEVVFTESTT
+452 ESTQAKQDVALDIHIDEAIKMLQNGKIDNTMAGVTGALVKDSVKFT
-462 LHPKMVQN
+462 LPAIYGMKVAFHAS
-470 TIDITDTNTPLAVS
+470 TAIGEIILTDDAGTS
-484 WDFDH
+484 
-489 TKAPALSS
+489 LSS
-497 GKWSSKTIPYTHTV
+497 ASATNAGKTNAATTNAVTSDDGKTITFTYQ
-511 TIENEKRDIT
+511 
-521 LMMDVTTSGAKI
+521 G
-533 ENTDSDI
+533 
-540 NGFPGEGGQFN
+540 
-551 NGTQFSL
+551 
-558 PAVYGMT
+558 
-565 LTINASTK
+565 
-573 VDSRFNISTNFGT
+573 
-586 ADDDAK
+586 DA
-592 VTVSDGTNNIDGVIS
+592 
-607 QDKKSITFTYN
+607 KSITFMMKKASQIEGTDCYLQEIT
-618 GDAKNINIHIVQAG
+618 AI
-632 IKDKTWGF
+632 
-640 FKNISV
+640 
-646 TYPVLPNIVLS
+646 YPLVPNVVAVNS
-657 KTISNVDK
+657 ISNADATA
-665 DKFPNE
+665 FPNE
-671 KTENAGTVEI
+671 KPQNAGKVTI
-681 TKKTVEGNIGNRY
+681 TLKTATAPHGNIGSRY

-701 ISATPDYGYDFQE
+701 LSATPDYGYEFKE
-714 FKIGETTKATSFD
+714 FKIGETTQVAYPFE

-741 LRKELHKVTIK
+741 ERKELHKVTIK

-813 WKKDGDETQ
+813 WQKEGDETQ
-822 YKGDNLKFTI
+822 HKGDNLNFTI
-832 ENQDETITAHFAIG
+832 ENQNETITAHFAIG
-846 HKGKVIFDYGGTRVN
+846 HKGKVCFDYNGIRVN

-871 AVSLPLPEIKDVL
+871 AVSQQLPEIKDVL
-884 SFTIPTNYTFF
+884 SFTIPTNYTLF

-904 NEKQYTLD
+904 KEEQYTLD
-912 HWVNKA
+912 HWVNKDT
-918 NPSQHPYEP
+918 PSQRYEL

-938 VLTLVPVFKE
+938 ELTLVPVFVD
-948 NPTTQDNRINKPVI
+948 NLTTQDNRINKPVI

-984 CAPYVDI
+984 CAPNVDI

-1011 EDHPHWLDVALWCNT
+1011 KDHPHWRDVALWCNT

-1082 RTNLERQKAGLPT
+1082 RTNIERQKAGLPT

-1139 EMQAANWVTL
+1139 EMRAANWVTL

-1156 AHGRLEQPELVIT
+1156 AHGRLEKPELVIT

-1190 IKLTFDRKKGYEL
+1190 IKLTFNRKKGYEL

-1224 TENGYWSITEDNKDV
+1224 TENGYWSITEDNQNV

-1244 SENYP
+1244 SENHP
-1249 DKRNAYWAEDNIR
+1249 DNRNAYWAEDNIR

-1312 LFEIPRNTTLYY
+1312 LFEIPKNTTLYY

-1382 DDAPTINYQKTSGFL
+1382 DDAPSINYQKTSGFL

-1449 TKKCKAVLQTTESN
+1449 TPNCKAVLKTTESN

-1484 KGETSEQKVEFL
+1484 KGKTSEQKVEFL

-1518 EISSLTCNGKVYEN
+1518 EISSLTCNGKKYEN

-1538 EIGKNGYLTLY
+1538 EIGKNGYLTFY

-1590 KNGVTVETYPV
+1590 KNGVTLETYPV
-1601 KFEFDGKPKDY
+1601 KFIFNTPTNY

-1669 PAGETIKIE
+1669 PAGETIQIA

-1693 CQKPISITLN
+1693 CQQPISITLH
-1703 ITKVEN
+1703 ITKEEN
-1709 SYEYHKFDFIVGAEG
+1709 SYEHHTFDFIVGAEG

-1760 GDYQLTGNTTI
+1760 GDYPLTGNTTI

-1855 NKFDYWGSMSGQD
+1855 NKFNYWGSMSGQD

-1896 DTYYSDNSNDNYR
+1896 DTYYSNNSNANYR

-1946 ITAPST
+1946 IAAPST

-2044 TPAPSSDDCILTD
+2044 TPAPGSDDCILTD
-2057 TTGYNIRNVM
+2057 TTSYNIRNVM
-2067 SGTDAFDPQILCRQI
+2067 SGTDAFEPQILCRQI

-2091 KSSEEEVEKEKAEPK
+2091 KSSEEEVEKEKTEPK

-2117 NDNLLQWETM
+2117 NDNLLQWEPM

-2179 ATKEMLYVITDPY
+2179 ATKEMQYVITDPY
-2192 KLDIKK
+2192 RLDIKK

-2224 EVTAYAATAHGTS
+2224 EVTAYAATAHNYQDETTKVS
-2237 DSTSLIKD
+2237 DLT
-2245 LIMTLTPV
+2245 MTLTPV
-2253 EVINAGKGYVVYGP
+2253 EVINAGKGYVVYGS

-2365 ITYQNDSEDDKY
+2365 IIWQNDQEDDKY
-2377 YNLSGQRVEMPSK
+2377 YNLSGQRVETPSK

-2401 MIIR
+2401 KIIR

>member
-1 MTLKNKIKKFR
+1 MNRKNKI
-12 MCLQYALNGQSHRA
+12 S
-26 QYVLLLLFMILP
+26 
-38 GTGTRAQSTYEEKL
+38 TGKL
-52 LYSTDFQDWENV
+52 LRSIMIFLMMGWMGCAWAQNTASSEQLIYSTDFQEWDNIDC
-64 NTSNSE
+64 TSTVDKVVHLKTQYTKEDFTLTLHGVGVDPIGTDAKKFPGYTGYLKTAKYKSE
-70 TEVKTNNSNVPI
+70 YSQDIPTAI
-82 KTTDGQALSFF
+82 
-93 LTNTSVDNSAKQE
+93 TSTLKSITRIELIQVATGT
-106 DKRGWDYTNLVTIGW
+106 KRGIKVSVKGDNDADWVPLHDKTIG
-121 MRAGKTVQAQVRT
+121 TY
-134 SKLKHVSKVTF
+134 S
-145 VQASTSTPSGWG
+145 
-157 LKVIGDKGEEIISS
+157 
-171 TALKQKTGEKI
+171 GEKLS
-182 TIDVNRNNVQ
+182 IDVQRTNCQIKFENYNHPEKGRDNNAYIVD
-192 LVFYNITDKN
+192 LK
-202 YCFMTSLEIYGN
+202 IYGN
-214 VEVKTNYTVTY
+214 V
-225 YDTDGTTSLGSESI
+225 
-239 TANSNLKYNTEY
+239 
-251 TNQVKQNVP
+251 
-260 SGSAF
+260 SGA
-265 RGWFNE
+265 
-271 TGPSAE
+271 
-277 KVAEGTTVDMDL
+277 
-289 NLYAKVTPIETATDG
+289 VTPKVLKQI
-304 SEYTYNLT
+304 
-312 KNNFYQEDH
+312 NFQKSDDIAGKFPIKLICNEEDK
-321 ELIEINGGQ
+321 
-330 YHNDGWLFENEGTI
+330 
-344 LLQVAKNAH
+344 V
-353 IEMTT
+353 
-358 STGTTTRDYTAGVP
+358 
-372 TTLTLDIPAGT
+372 
-383 VVKNLQVKNYIPV
+383 
-396 YVSFDLKNNQGQCP
+396 
-410 EQILCEPLTGKAT
+410 T
-423 LPSNNLI
+423 LPSGNTFS
-430 YREGY
+430 RPGY
-435 TFTGWTDANET
+435 TFTGWTDGENVYQPGDIYTATSAITQMKAKWEKNSYQLYDSNQATTVVWSFDPHQAPAINIFRSNHQKDLSYPLPAN
-446 KIYQAG
+446 IYID
-452 EEVVFTESTT
+452 ESTQVKQDVA
-462 LHPKMVQN
+462 LDIHIDDDIKALQNGKIDN
-470 TIDITDTNTPLAVS
+470 TIAGTTGALVTDSVKFTLPAIYGMKVS
-484 WDFDH
+484 FHASTAMGELILTDDAG
-489 TKAPALSS
+489 TSLSS
-497 GKWSSKTIPYTHTV
+497 ASATNAGKTNAATTNAV
-511 TIENEKRDIT
+511 TSDDGKIIT
-521 LMMDVTTSGAKI
+521 FTYLG
-533 ENTDSDI
+533 
-540 NGFPGEGGQFN
+540 
-551 NGTQFSL
+551 
-558 PAVYGMT
+558 
-565 LTINASTK
+565 
-573 VDSRFNISTNFGT
+573 
-586 ADDDAK
+586 DA
-592 VTVSDGTNNIDGVIS
+592 
-607 QDKKSITFTYN
+607 KSITFMMKKASQIEGTDCYLQ
-618 GDAKNINIHIVQAG
+618 DITAI
-632 IKDKTWGF
+632 
-640 FKNISV
+640 
-646 TYPVLPNIVLS
+646 YPLVPNVVAVNS
-657 KTISNVDK
+657 ISNADATA
-665 DKFPNE
+665 FPNE
-671 KTENAGTVEI
+671 KPQNAGKVTI
-681 TKKTVEGNIGNRY
+681 TLKTAASPHGNIGSRY

-701 ISATPDYGYDFQE
+701 LSATPDYGYDFKE
-714 FKIGETTKATSFD
+714 FKIGETTKAASFD

-752 PSDAKLGSVS
+752 PSDANLGSVS
-762 LTPHYD
+762 LSPHYD
-768 NFYQEICEEGSN
+768 NFYQEIREKGSN

-794 PGTEVTAKAEAAAN
+794 PNTEVTATAEAAAN

-813 WKKDGDETQ
+813 WQKEGEETQ
-822 YKGDNLKFTI
+822 HKGDNLKFTMG
-832 ENQDETITAHFAIG
+832 NQDETITAHFAIG
-846 HKGKVIFDYGGTRVN
+846 HKGKVSFDYGDTRVN
-861 GEPEKAGYKN
+861 GEQEKADYQN
-871 AVSLPLPEIKDVL
+871 AVSQQLPEIKDVL

-895 KSVDEQGKQ
+895 KSVDNEGNQK
-904 NEKQYTLD
+904 EKQYTLD
-912 HWVNKA
+912 HWENKD
-918 NPSQHPYEP
+918 NRSQHYEL
-927 GNTYSFEEENE
+927 GNTYSFEEENDA
-938 VLTLVPVFKE
+938 LTLVPVFVE
-948 NPTTQDNRINKPVI
+948 NLTTQDNRINKPVI

-984 CAPYVDI
+984 CAPNVDI

-1011 EDHPHWLDVALWCNT
+1011 KDHPHWRDVALWCNT

-1052 AGTGTQISILSYSK
+1052 AGTGNQISILSYSK

-1082 RTNLERQKAGLPT
+1082 RTNIERQKAGLPT

-1149 HTKIDNE
+1149 HTKIDDE
-1156 AHGRLEQPELVIT
+1156 THGRIEKPELVIT
-1169 GEGHEISNM
+1169 GEGHEISKM

-1203 DKIVNLDDLDEDG
+1203 DKIVDLDDLDEDG

-1224 TENGYWSITEDNKDV
+1224 TENGYWSITEDNQDV
-1239 FTVTT
+1239 FKVTT
-1244 SENYP
+1244 TENYP
-1249 DKRNAYWAEDNIR
+1249 DNRNVYWAEDNIR

-1312 LFEIPRNTTLYY
+1312 LFKIPRNTTLYY
-1324 EGNTLAHWEDSKRDV
+1324 EGNTLAYWEDSKGDAYR
-1339 YQIGERYPAKASN
+1339 IGDRCPAQASN

-1365 LLHLNREATATW
+1365 LLHLNKQATATW
-1377 YFTQD
+1377 LFTQD
-1382 DDAPTINYQKTSGFL
+1382 DHAPTINYQKTAGIL
-1397 VTQLKMTAAEME
+1397 VTQLEMKADEME

-1449 TKKCKAVLQTTESN
+1449 TPNCKAVLQTTESN

-1468 AGEEKTLVNN
+1468 AGEEKTLANN
-1478 QAEVVW
+1478 QAETTW
-1484 KGETSEQKVEFL
+1484 TGETSKQKVEFL
-1496 EEKTYS
+1496 ADKTYG

-1511 QEEGTLA
+1511 QEEGTQA
-1518 EISSLTCNGKVYEN
+1518 EIISLTCNGKEYN
-1532 KQQIEE
+1532 KQQIKE
-1538 EIGKNGYLTLY
+1538 EIGKTGYLTFY
-1549 ASPWENDEKMPVITG
+1549 ASPWDNDEKMPVITG

-1579 LTKECVVTVKN
+1579 LTKECIVTVKN

-1601 KFEFDGKPKDY
+1601 KFEFDGEPKDY
-1612 PLCESITINGK
+1612 PLCKSITINGM
-1623 TYNETTISLDN
+1623 TYHETTISLNN
-1634 VAKSGVISFK
+1634 VAKSGAISFM

-1649 EAAGSSTQAGKEQ
+1649 EAVGNSNKAGKEQ

-1678 FKPEDGIFKDIYGMT
+1678 IKPEDGIFKDIYGMT
-1693 CQKPISITLN
+1693 CQQPISITLN

-1730 AIRAANGKAEGMSYN
+1730 AIKAANGKAEGKSYN

-1824 VEGIGYTATIN
+1824 VEGITYTATIN
-1835 LPKLEGKTIEDF
+1835 LPKLENKTIEDF

-1855 NKFDYWGSMSGQD
+1855 NKFDYWGSVSGQD

-1876 VFCDRGNRTVMKNV
+1876 AFWDKGNRTVMKNV
-1890 SLLSWQ
+1890 ALLSWQ

-1936 LIHRDRTGNN
+1936 LIHRDRAGNN
-1946 ITAPST
+1946 IAASST

-2044 TPAPSSDDCILTD
+2044 TPAPGSDDCILTD

-2117 NDNLLQWETM
+2117 NDNLLQWKAM

-2146 YKENTI
+2146 YKDNTI

-2179 ATKEMLYVITDPY
+2179 ATKEMQYVITDPY
-2192 KLDIKK
+2192 RLDIKK

-2224 EVTAYAATAHGTS
+2224 EVTAYAATAHTAQNSQDETTKVS
-2237 DSTSLIKD
+2237 DLT
-2245 LIMTLTPV
+2245 MTLTPV

-2354 AKGEDTAIHNP
+2354 AKGEDTAIHNS
-2365 ITYQNDSEDDKY
+2365 IIWQNDQEDDKY
-2377 YNLSGQRVEMPSK
+2377 YNLSGQRVETPSK

-2401 MIIR
+2401 KIIR

>member
-1 MTLKNKIKKFR
+1 MNRKNKISTGKLLR
-12 MCLQYALNGQSHRA
+12 SII
-26 QYVLLLLFMILP
+26 LLLMM
-38 GTGTRAQSTYEEKL
+38 GWMGSAWAQDTASSEQL
-52 LYSTDFQDWENV
+52 IYSTDFQEWDNIDC
-64 NTSNSE
+64 TSTVDKVVHLKTQYTKEDFTLTLHGVGIDPIGTDAKKFPGYTGYLKTAKYKSE
-70 TEVKTNNSNVPI
+70 YSQDIPTAI
-82 KTTDGQALSFF
+82 
-93 LTNTSVDNSAKQE
+93 
-106 DKRGWDYTNLVTIGW
+106 
-121 MRAGKTVQAQVRT
+121 T
-134 SKLKHVSKVTF
+134 SKLKNITRIELIQVATGKQRGIKVSVMGDGDEDWVSLHDKTIE
-145 VQASTSTPSGWG
+145 TP
-157 LKVIGDKGEEIISS
+157 
-171 TALKQKTGEKI
+171 TGEKLSFEVKKTNCQI
-182 TIDVNRNNVQ
+182 KFENFDDPKKGRNNNAYIVD
-192 LVFYNITDKN
+192 LK
-202 YCFMTSLEIYGN
+202 IYGD
-214 VEVKTNYTVTY
+214 V
-225 YDTDGTTSLGSESI
+225 
-239 TANSNLKYNTEY
+239 
-251 TNQVKQNVP
+251 
-260 SGSAF
+260 SGA
-265 RGWFNE
+265 
-271 TGPSAE
+271 
-277 KVAEGTTVDMDL
+277 
-289 NLYAKVTPIETATDG
+289 VTPKVLKQI
-304 SEYTYNLT
+304 
-312 KNNFYQEDH
+312 NFQKLDDMA
-321 ELIEINGGQ
+321 GK
-330 YHNDGWLFENEGTI
+330 FPI
-344 LLQVAKNAH
+344 LLICDEEDKV
-353 IEMTT
+353 
-358 STGTTTRDYTAGVP
+358 
-372 TTLTLDIPAGT
+372 
-383 VVKNLQVKNYIPV
+383 
-396 YVSFDLKNNQGQCP
+396 
-410 EQILCEPLTGKAT
+410 T
-423 LPSNNLI
+423 LPSGNTFS
-430 YREGY
+430 RPGY
-435 TFTGWTDANET
+435 TFIGWTDGENVYQPGDTYTATHATTQMKAKWEKNSYQLYDSNQAT
-446 KIYQAG
+446 TVVWSFDPSQAPAINIFRSNHQKDLSYTHPASIYIN
-452 EEVVFTESTT
+452 ESTQAKQDVALDIHIDEDIKMLQNGKIDNTMAGVTGALVKDSVKFT
-462 LHPKMVQN
+462 LPAIYGMKVAFHAS
-470 TIDITDTNTPLAVS
+470 TAIGEIILTDDAGTS
-484 WDFDH
+484 
-489 TKAPALSS
+489 LSS
-497 GKWSSKTIPYTHTV
+497 ASATNAGKTNAATTNAVTSDDGKTITFTYQ
-511 TIENEKRDIT
+511 
-521 LMMDVTTSGAKI
+521 G
-533 ENTDSDI
+533 
-540 NGFPGEGGQFN
+540 
-551 NGTQFSL
+551 
-558 PAVYGMT
+558 
-565 LTINASTK
+565 
-573 VDSRFNISTNFGT
+573 
-586 ADDDAK
+586 DA
-592 VTVSDGTNNIDGVIS
+592 
-607 QDKKSITFTYN
+607 KSITFMMKKASQIEGTDCYLQEIT
-618 GDAKNINIHIVQAG
+618 AI
-632 IKDKTWGF
+632 
-640 FKNISV
+640 
-646 TYPVLPNIVLS
+646 YPLVPNVVAVNS
-657 KTISNVDK
+657 ISNADATA
-665 DKFPNE
+665 FPNE
-671 KTENAGTVEI
+671 KPQNAGKVTI
-681 TKKTVEGNIGNRY
+681 TLKTAVSSHNNIGNRY

-701 ISATPDYGYDFQE
+701 ISATPDYGYNFQE
-714 FKIGETTKATSFD
+714 FKIGETTKAASFD

-752 PSDAKLGSVS
+752 PSDANLGSVS
-762 LTPHYD
+762 LAPHYD

-813 WKKDGDETQ
+813 WKKDGVETQ

-832 ENQDETITAHFAIG
+832 ENQNETITAHFAIG
-846 HKGKVIFDYGGTRVN
+846 HKGKVCFDYNGTRVN
-861 GEPEKAGYKN
+861 GELEKAGYKN
-871 AVSLPLPEIKDVL
+871 AVSQQLPEIKDVL

-895 KSVDEQGKQ
+895 KSVDERGNQ

-912 HWVNKA
+912 HWENKD
-918 NPSQHPYEP
+918 NRSQHYEL

-938 VLTLVPVFKE
+938 VLTLVPVFVE
-948 NPTTQDNRINKPVI
+948 NLTTQDNRINNPVI

-984 CAPYVDI
+984 CAPNVDI

-1011 EDHPHWLDVALWCNT
+1011 EDHPHWRDVALWCNT

-1101 GKSVKAYMYVY
+1101 NKSVKAYMYVY

-1518 EISSLTCNGKVYEN
+1518 EISSLTCNGKKYEN

-1538 EIGKNGYLTLY
+1538 EIGKNGYLTFY

-1564 TATLDGTVEATEATV
+1564 TATLEGTVEATEATV
-1579 LTKECVVTVKN
+1579 LTKECIVTVKN

-1649 EAAGSSTQAGKEQ
+1649 KAVGSSTQAGKEQ
-1662 LIKYWDQ
+1662 QFKYRNH
-1669 PAGETIKIE
+1669 PAGETIQIA
-1678 FKPEDGIFKDIYGMT
+1678 FKPEDGIFKDIYGMI
-1693 CQKPISITLN
+1693 CQQPISITLH
-1703 ITKVEN
+1703 ITKEEN
-1709 SYEYHKFDFIVGAEG
+1709 SYEHHTFDFIVGAEG

-1760 GDYQLTGNTTI
+1760 GDYPLTGNTTI

-1855 NKFDYWGSMSGQD
+1855 NKFNYWGSMSGQD

-1890 SLLSWQ
+1890 ALLSWQ
-1896 DTYYSDNSNDNYR
+1896 DTYYSNNSNANYR

-1946 ITAPST
+1946 IAAPST

-2044 TPAPSSDDCILTD
+2044 TPAPGSDDCILTD

-2067 SGTDAFDPQILCRQI
+2067 SGTDAFDPQVLCRQI

-2091 KSSEEEVEKEKAEPK
+2091 KSSEEEVEKEKTEPK

-2117 NDNLLQWETM
+2117 NDNLLQWEPM

-2179 ATKEMLYVITDPY
+2179 ATKEMQYVITDPY
-2192 KLDIKK
+2192 KLEIKK

-2377 YNLSGQRVEMPSK
+2377 YNLSGQRVETPSK

-2401 MIIR
+2401 KIIR

>member
-1 MTLKNKIKKFR
+1 MNRKNKISTGKLLR
-12 MCLQYALNGQSHRA
+12 SLI
-26 QYVLLLLFMILP
+26 LLLMM
-38 GTGTRAQSTYEEKL
+38 GWMGSAWAQDATTSEQL
-52 LYSTDFQDWENV
+52 IYSTDFQEWDNIDC
-64 NTSNSE
+64 TSTVDKVVHLKTQYTKEDFTLTLHGVGVDPIGTDANKFPGYTGYLKTAKYTSE
-70 TEVKTNNSNVPI
+70 YSKDFPTAI
-82 KTTDGQALSFF
+82 
-93 LTNTSVDNSAKQE
+93 
-106 DKRGWDYTNLVTIGW
+106 
-121 MRAGKTVQAQVRT
+121 T
-134 SKLKHVSKVTF
+134 SKLK
-145 VQASTSTPSGWG
+145 
-157 LKVIGDKGEEIISS
+157 
-171 TALKQKTGEKI
+171 
-182 TIDVNRNNVQ
+182 
-192 LVFYNITDKN
+192 
-202 YCFMTSLEIYGN
+202 
-214 VEVKTNYTVTY
+214 
-225 YDTDGTTSLGSESI
+225 SI
-239 TANSNLKYNTEY
+239 TRIELI
-251 TNQVKQNVP
+251 QVATGKQRGIKVSVKGDGDEVWVP
-260 SGSAF
+260 LHDKS
-265 RGWFNE
+265 
-271 TGPSAE
+271 
-277 KVAEGTTVDMDL
+277 
-289 NLYAKVTPIETATDG
+289 IETATG
-304 SEYTYNLT
+304 EKLS
-312 KNNFYQEDH
+312 
-321 ELIEINGGQ
+321 IEVKRTNCQIK
-330 YHNDGWLFENEGTI
+330 FENFDDPKKGRNN
-344 LLQVAKNAH
+344 NA
-353 IEMTT
+353 
-358 STGTTTRDYTAGVP
+358 
-372 TTLTLDIPAGT
+372 
-383 VVKNLQVKNYIPV
+383 YIV
-396 YVSFDLKNNQGQCP
+396 DLKIYGDVSGAVTP
-410 EQILCEPLTGKAT
+410 KVLKQINFLKSDDDMAGKFPIKLICDEEDKVT
-423 LPSNNLI
+423 LPSGNTFS
-430 YREGY
+430 RPGY
-435 TFTGWTDANET
+435 TFTGWTDGENVYQPGDTYTATHATTQMKAKWEKNSYQLYDSNQET
-446 KIYQAG
+446 TVVWSFDPSQAPAINIFRSNHQKDLSYTHPASIYIN
-452 EEVVFTESTT
+452 ESTQAKQDVALDIHIDEDIKMLQNGKIDNTMAGVTGALVKDSVKFT
-462 LHPKMVQN
+462 LPAIYGMKVAFHAS
-470 TIDITDTNTPLAVS
+470 TAIGEIILTDDAGTS
-484 WDFDH
+484 
-489 TKAPALSS
+489 LSS
-497 GKWSSKTIPYTHTV
+497 ATDAVTSDDGKTITFTYQ
-511 TIENEKRDIT
+511 
-521 LMMDVTTSGAKI
+521 G
-533 ENTDSDI
+533 
-540 NGFPGEGGQFN
+540 
-551 NGTQFSL
+551 
-558 PAVYGMT
+558 
-565 LTINASTK
+565 
-573 VDSRFNISTNFGT
+573 
-586 ADDDAK
+586 DA
-592 VTVSDGTNNIDGVIS
+592 
-607 QDKKSITFTYN
+607 KSITFMMKKASQIEGTDCYLQEIT
-618 GDAKNINIHIVQAG
+618 AI
-632 IKDKTWGF
+632 
-640 FKNISV
+640 
-646 TYPVLPNIVLS
+646 YPLVPNVVAVNS
-657 KTISNVDK
+657 ISNADATA
-665 DKFPNE
+665 FPNE
-671 KTENAGTVEI
+671 KPQNAGKVTI
-681 TKKTVEGNIGNRY
+681 TLKTAAAPHGNIGSRY

-701 ISATPDYGYDFQE
+701 LSATPDYGYDFQE

-727 YTVKDGINNIEAIF
+727 YTIKDGINNIEAIF
-741 LRKELHKVTIK
+741 LRKKLHKVTIK
-752 PSDAKLGSVS
+752 PSDANLGSVS
-762 LTPHYD
+762 LSPHYD
-768 NFYQEICEEGSN
+768 NFYQEIREEGSN

-794 PGTEVTAKAEAAAN
+794 PQTEVTATAEAAAN

-813 WKKDGDETQ
+813 WKKDGVETQ

-832 ENQDETITAHFAIG
+832 ENQNETITAHFAIG
-846 HKGKVIFDYGGTRVN
+846 HKGKVCFDYNGTRVN
-861 GEPEKAGYKN
+861 GELEKAGYKN
-871 AVSLPLPEIKDVL
+871 AVSQQLPEIKDVL

-912 HWVNKA
+912 HWENKA

-938 VLTLVPVFKE
+938 VLTLVPVFVE

-984 CAPYVDI
+984 CAPNVDI

-1001 KAYTNVRKGG
+1001 KVYTNVRKGG

-1052 AGTGTQISILSYSK
+1052 AGTGNQISILSYSK

-1082 RTNLERQKAGLPT
+1082 RTNIERQKAGLPT

-1156 AHGRLEQPELVIT
+1156 AHGRLEKPELVIT

-1203 DKIVNLDDLDEDG
+1203 DKIVNLDDLDENG
-1216 EPVAVLKK
+1216 EPVAILKK
-1224 TENGYWSITEDNKDV
+1224 TADGYWSITEDNQNV

-1249 DKRNAYWAEDNIR
+1249 DNRNAYWAEDNIR

-1312 LFEIPRNTTLYY
+1312 WFKIPRNTTLYY
-1324 EGNTLAHWEDSKRDV
+1324 EGNTLAYWEDSKGKV
-1339 YQIGERYPAKASN
+1339 YQIGKHYPAQASN
-1352 LRMFPVFEPNKFS
+1352 LRMFPIFEPNKFS
-1365 LLHLNREATATW
+1365 LLHLNKEAKATW
-1377 YFTQD
+1377 NFTQD
-1382 DDAPTINYQKTSGFL
+1382 DDAPTINYQKTSGIL
-1397 VTQLKMTAAEME
+1397 VTQLEMTAAEME

-1434 ERIQINEGSVIAFTA
+1434 ERIQINKGSVIAFTA
-1449 TKKCKAVLQTTESN
+1449 TPNCKAVLETTESN

-1468 AGEEKTLVNN
+1468 AGQEKMLANN
-1478 QAEVVW
+1478 QAEVEW

-1496 EEKTYS
+1496 ADKTYG
-1502 KSFSVTYFP
+1502 KSFSVTYLP
-1511 QEEGTLA
+1511 QEEGTQA
-1518 EISSLTCNGKVYEN
+1518 EISSLTCNGKNYEN

-1538 EIGKNGYLTLY
+1538 EIGKNGYLTFY

-1564 TATLDGTVEATEATV
+1564 TATQDGRVEATEATV

-1590 KNGVTVETYPV
+1590 KNGVTLETYPV
-1601 KFEFDGKPKDY
+1601 KFIFNTPKDY

-1623 TYNETTISLDN
+1623 TYNGTNISLDN

-1649 EAAGSSTQAGKEQ
+1649 EATGSSTKAGKEQ

-1678 FKPEDGIFKDIYGMT
+1678 IKPEDGIFKDIYGMT
-1693 CQKPISITLN
+1693 CQQPISITLN

-1709 SYEYHKFDFIVGAEG
+1709 SYEYHKFDFIVGEEG
-1724 YGDMDE
+1724 NGDINE
-1730 AIRAANGKAEGMSYN
+1730 AIKAANGKAEGKIYN

-1760 GDYQLTGNTTI
+1760 GNYQLTGNTTI

-1890 SLLSWQ
+1890 ALLSWQ
-1896 DTYYSDNSNDNYR
+1896 DTYYSNNSNANYR

-2044 TPAPSSDDCILTD
+2044 TPAPGSDDCILTD

-2091 KSSEEEVEKEKAEPK
+2091 KSSEEEVEKEKTEPK

-2117 NDNLLQWETM
+2117 NDNLLQWKAM

-2134 LFKKNEETGKWI
+2134 LFKKNEKTGKWI

-2152 ENQINL
+2152 KNQINL

-2179 ATKEMLYVITDPY
+2179 ATKEMQYVITDPY
-2192 KLDIKK
+2192 RLDIKK

-2224 EVTAYAATAHGTS
+2224 EVTAYAATAHNTQDETS
-2237 DSTSLIKD
+2237 KIID
-2245 LIMTLTPV
+2245 LTMTLTPV

-2377 YNLSGQRVEMPSK
+2377 YNLSGQRVETPSK

-2401 MIIR
+2401 KIIR

>member
-1 MTLKNKIKKFR
+1 MNRKNKISTGKLLR
-12 MCLQYALNGQSHRA
+12 SLI
-26 QYVLLLLFMILP
+26 LLLMM
-38 GTGTRAQSTYEEKL
+38 GWMGSAWAQDTASSEQL
-52 LYSTDFQDWENV
+52 IYSTDFQEWDNIDCTSTVDKVVHLKTQYTQEDFTLTLNGVGVDPIGTDAKKFPGYTGYLKTAKYTSEYSQDFPTAITSTLKSITRIELIQVATGKQRGIKVSVKGDGDEVWVPLHDKSIETASGEKLSYEVKRTNCQIKFENFNDPKKGRDNNAYIVDLKIYGDVSGAVTPKVLKQINFQKSDDIAGKFPIKLICDEEDKVTLPSGNTFSRPGYTFIGWTDGENV
-64 NTSNSE
+64 YQPGDIYTATNTTTQMKAKWEKNSYQLYDSNQATTVVWSFDPSQAPAINIFRSNHQKDLSYTHTASIYINE
-70 TEVKTNNSNVPI
+70 STQEKQDVALDIHIDEDIKMLQNGKIDNTMAGATGALVKDSVKFTLPAIYGMQVAFHASTAIGEIILTDDAGTSLSSASATNASKTNAA
-82 KTTDGQALSFF
+82 TTNAV
-93 LTNTSVDNSAKQE
+93 TSD
-106 DKRGWDYTNLVTIGW
+106 
-121 MRAGKTVQAQVRT
+121 AGKT
-134 SKLKHVSKVTF
+134 
-145 VQASTSTPSGWG
+145 
-157 LKVIGDKGEEIISS
+157 I
-171 TALKQKTGEKI
+171 
-182 TIDVNRNNVQ
+182 
-192 LVFYNITDKN
+192 
-202 YCFMTSLEIYGN
+202 
-214 VEVKTNYTVTY
+214 
-225 YDTDGTTSLGSESI
+225 
-239 TANSNLKYNTEY
+239 
-251 TNQVKQNVP
+251 
-260 SGSAF
+260 
-265 RGWFNE
+265 
-271 TGPSAE
+271 
-277 KVAEGTTVDMDL
+277 
-289 NLYAKVTPIETATDG
+289 
-304 SEYTYNLT
+304 
-312 KNNFYQEDH
+312 
-321 ELIEINGGQ
+321 
-330 YHNDGWLFENEGTI
+330 
-344 LLQVAKNAH
+344 
-353 IEMTT
+353 
-358 STGTTTRDYTAGVP
+358 
-372 TTLTLDIPAGT
+372 
-383 VVKNLQVKNYIPV
+383 
-396 YVSFDLKNNQGQCP
+396 
-410 EQILCEPLTGKAT
+410 
-423 LPSNNLI
+423 
-430 YREGY
+430 
-435 TFTGWTDANET
+435 TFTYQGDA
-446 KIYQAG
+446 
-452 EEVVFTESTT
+452 
-462 LHPKMVQN
+462 
-470 TIDITDTNTPLAVS
+470 
-484 WDFDH
+484 
-489 TKAPALSS
+489 
-497 GKWSSKTIPYTHTV
+497 
-511 TIENEKRDIT
+511 
-521 LMMDVTTSGAKI
+521 
-533 ENTDSDI
+533 
-540 NGFPGEGGQFN
+540 
-551 NGTQFSL
+551 
-558 PAVYGMT
+558 
-565 LTINASTK
+565 
-573 VDSRFNISTNFGT
+573 
-586 ADDDAK
+586 
-592 VTVSDGTNNIDGVIS
+592 
-607 QDKKSITFTYN
+607 KSITFMMKKASQIEGTDCYLN
-618 GDAKNINIHIVQAG
+618 DITA
-632 IKDKTWGF
+632 
-640 FKNISV
+640 
-646 TYPVLPNIVLS
+646 TYPLVPNVVAVNS
-657 KTISNVDK
+657 ISNADATA
-665 DKFPNE
+665 FPNE
-671 KTENAGTVEI
+671 KPQNAGKVTI
-681 TKKTVEGNIGNRY
+681 TLKTAASSHGNIGNRY

-701 ISATPDYGYDFQE
+701 LSATPDYGYDFQE

-741 LRKELHKVTIK
+741 QRKELHKVIIK
-752 PSDAKLGSVS
+752 PSDANLGSVS

-768 NFYQEICEEGSN
+768 NFYQEIREEGSN

-794 PGTEVTAKAEAAAN
+794 PQTEVTATAEAAAN

-822 YKGDNLKFTI
+822 YKGNNLKFITGI
-832 ENQDETITAHFAIG
+832 QDETITAHFAIG
-846 HKGKVIFDYGGTRVN
+846 HKGKVCFDYNGTRVN
-861 GEPEKAGYKN
+861 GEPEKADYKN
-871 AVSLPLPEIKDVL
+871 AVSQQLPEIKDVL
-884 SFTIPTNYTFF
+884 SFTIPTNYTLF
-895 KSVDEQGKQ
+895 KSVNEQGIQKK
-904 NEKQYTLD
+904 EQYTLD
-912 HWVNKA
+912 HWENKA
-918 NPSQHPYEP
+918 NPSHPYEL

-938 VLTLVPVFKE
+938 VLTLVPVFKI
-948 NPTTQDNRINKPVI
+948 NPTTQDNRINKPII

-984 CAPYVDI
+984 CAPNVDI

-1001 KAYTNVRKGG
+1001 KVYTNVRKGG

-1082 RTNLERQKAGLPT
+1082 RTNLERRKAGLPT

-1112 SYTTINSDVR
+1112 SYTTINPNVR

-1139 EMQAANWVTL
+1139 EMQAANWVIL

-1156 AHGRLEQPELVIT
+1156 AHGRLEKPELVST
-1169 GEGHEISNM
+1169 GEGHEFSNT
-1178 EDGGYAFHRGER
+1178 EDGGYTFHRGER

-1203 DKIVNLDDLDEDG
+1203 DKIVNLDDLDENG

-1224 TENGYWSITEDNKDV
+1224 TADGYWSITEDNQKV

-1249 DKRNAYWAEDNIR
+1249 DNRNAYWAEDNIR

-1312 LFEIPRNTTLYY
+1312 LFKIPRNTTLYY
-1324 EGNTLAHWEDSKRDV
+1324 EGNTLACWKDSKGEE
-1339 YQIGERYPAKASN
+1339 YQIGERYPAQASN
-1352 LRMFPVFEPNKFS
+1352 LRMFPVFHPNQFS
-1365 LLHLNREATATW
+1365 LLYLNREATATW

-1382 DDAPTINYQKTSGFL
+1382 DDAPSINYQKTSGIL
-1397 VTQLKMTAAEME
+1397 VTQLEMTAAEME
-1409 ETAWI
+1409 ESARI

-1421 ATKGKFDNTTDRT
+1421 ATNGKFDNTTDRT
-1434 ERIQINEGSVIAFTA
+1434 ERIQINQGSIIAFTA
-1449 TKKCKAVLQTTESN
+1449 TPNCKAVLETTESN

-1468 AGEEKTLVNN
+1468 AGQEKMLANN
-1478 QAEVVW
+1478 QAEVEW

-1518 EISSLTCNGKVYEN
+1518 EISSLTCNGKKYEN

-1538 EIGKNGYLTLY
+1538 EIGKNGYLTFY

-1564 TATLDGTVEATEATV
+1564 TATQEGKVEATEATV

-1601 KFEFDGKPKDY
+1601 KFIFNKPTNY

-1649 EAAGSSTQAGKEQ
+1649 EATGSSTKADKEQ
-1662 LIKYWDQ
+1662 LFKYWNQ
-1669 PAGETIKIE
+1669 PAGETIKME

-1693 CQKPISITLN
+1693 CQQTISITLN

-1709 SYEYHKFDFIVGAEG
+1709 SYEQHTFDFIVGEEG
-1724 YGDMDE
+1724 NGDINE
-1730 AIRAANGKAEGMSYN
+1730 AIKAANGKAEGKSYN

-1760 GDYQLTGNTTI
+1760 GNYQLTGNTTI

-1855 NKFDYWGSMSGQD
+1855 NKFEYWGSMSGQNV
-1868 ASGAGRAV
+1868 SGAGRAV
-1876 VFCDRGNRTVMKNV
+1876 VFWDRGNRSILKNV
-1890 SLLSWQ
+1890 ALMSWQ
-1896 DTYYSDNSNDNYR
+1896 DTYYSDNSSPDYR
-1909 GYFEGCDLAGVV
+1909 GYFENCDLAGVV

-1936 LIHRDRTGNN
+1936 LIHRDRAGNN
-1946 ITAPST
+1946 MAAPST

-1980 NWTLARPWNNSPAC
+1980 DWTLARPWNNSPAC
-1994 TFINTKMYTQPRKY
+1994 TFINAKMYTQPRKY

-2044 TPAPSSDDCILTD
+2044 TPAPGSDDCILTD
-2057 TTGYNIRNVM
+2057 TTGYNIRNAM

-2179 ATKEMLYVITDPY
+2179 ATKEMQYVITDPY

-2224 EVTAYAATAHGTS
+2224 EVTAYAATAHTAQNSQDETTKVS
-2237 DSTSLIKD
+2237 DLT
-2245 LIMTLTPV
+2245 MTLTPV

-2267 VGKHSFHPTSM
+2267 VDKHSFHPTSM

-2377 YNLSGQRVEMPSK
+2377 YNLSGQRVETPSK

-2401 MIIR
+2401 KIIR

>member
-1 MTLKNKIKKFR
+1 MNRKNKI
-12 MCLQYALNGQSHRA
+12 S
-26 QYVLLLLFMILP
+26 
-38 GTGTRAQSTYEEKL
+38 TGKL
-52 LYSTDFQDWENV
+52 LRSIMIFLMMGWMGCAWAQNTASSEQLIYSTDFQEWDNIDCTSTVDKVVHLKTQYTKEDFTLTLHGVGVDPIGTDAKKFPGYTGFLKTAKYKSEYNQDFPTAITSPLNSITRIELIQVATGKQRGIKVSVKGDGDTDWISLH
-64 NTSNSE
+64 NTS
-70 TEVKTNNSNVPI
+70 I
-82 KTTDGQALSFF
+82 
-93 LTNTSVDNSAKQE
+93 
-106 DKRGWDYTNLVTIGW
+106 VT
-121 MRAGKTVQAQVRT
+121 A
-134 SKLKHVSKVTF
+134 
-145 VQASTSTPSGWG
+145 
-157 LKVIGDKGEEIISS
+157 
-171 TALKQKTGEKI
+171 TGEKI
-182 TIDVNRNNVQ
+182 SIKVENKTNCQIKFENFNDPKKGRDNNAYIVD
-192 LVFYNITDKN
+192 LK
-202 YCFMTSLEIYGN
+202 IYGN
-214 VEVKTNYTVTY
+214 VSGAVTPKVLKQINFQKSDDIAGKFPIKLICNEEDKVTLPSGNTFSRPGYTFIGW
-225 YDTDGTTSLGSESI
+225 TDGEQVYQPGATYTATSATTQMKAKWEKNSYQLYDSNQATTVVWSFNPNQAPAINIFRSNHQKDLSYPLPANIYIDES
-239 TANSNLKYNTEY
+239 T
-251 TNQVKQNVP
+251 QVKQD
-260 SGSAF
+260 
-265 RGWFNE
+265 
-271 TGPSAE
+271 
-277 KVAEGTTVDMDL
+277 VALDIHIDDDIKALQNGKIDNTIAGTTGALVTDSVKFTLPAIYGM
-289 NLYAKVTPIETATDG
+289 KVSFHASTAMG
-304 SEYTYNLT
+304 
-312 KNNFYQEDH
+312 
-321 ELIEINGGQ
+321 ELI
-330 YHNDGWLFENEGTI
+330 
-344 LLQVAKNAH
+344 
-353 IEMTT
+353 
-358 STGTTTRDYTAGVP
+358 
-372 TTLTLDIPAGT
+372 LTDDAGT
-383 VVKNLQVKNYIPV
+383 SLSSASATNA
-396 YVSFDLKNNQGQCP
+396 
-410 EQILCEPLTGKAT
+410 GKTNAVT
-423 LPSNNLI
+423 TNSI
-430 YREGY
+430 TTDDGKTI
-435 TFTGWTDANET
+435 TFTYQGDA
-446 KIYQAG
+446 
-452 EEVVFTESTT
+452 
-462 LHPKMVQN
+462 
-470 TIDITDTNTPLAVS
+470 
-484 WDFDH
+484 
-489 TKAPALSS
+489 
-497 GKWSSKTIPYTHTV
+497 
-511 TIENEKRDIT
+511 
-521 LMMDVTTSGAKI
+521 
-533 ENTDSDI
+533 
-540 NGFPGEGGQFN
+540 
-551 NGTQFSL
+551 
-558 PAVYGMT
+558 
-565 LTINASTK
+565 
-573 VDSRFNISTNFGT
+573 
-586 ADDDAK
+586 
-592 VTVSDGTNNIDGVIS
+592 
-607 QDKKSITFTYN
+607 KSITFMMKKASQIEGTDCYLQEIT
-618 GDAKNINIHIVQAG
+618 AI
-632 IKDKTWGF
+632 
-640 FKNISV
+640 
-646 TYPVLPNIVLS
+646 YPLVPNVVAVNS
-657 KTISNVDK
+657 ISNADATA
-665 DKFPNE
+665 FPNE
-671 KTENAGTVEI
+671 KPQNAGKVTI
-681 TKKTVEGNIGNRY
+681 TLKTAASPHGNIGNRY
-694 KVGDVVT
+694 KVGDVIT
-701 ISATPDYGYDFQE
+701 LSATPEYGYDFQE
-714 FKIGETTKATSFD
+714 FKIGETPQASSFD
-727 YTVKDGINNIEAIF
+727 YTVNDGINNIEAIF
-741 LRKELHKVTIK
+741 QRKQLHKVTIK
-752 PSDAKLGSVS
+752 PSDANLGSVS

-768 NFYQEICEEGSN
+768 NFYQEIREEGSN
-780 GKPGKMIQIESWYT
+780 GKPGKMIQVESWYT
-794 PGTEVTAKAEAAAN
+794 PQTEVTATAEAAAN

-813 WKKDGDETQ
+813 WKKEGEETQ
-822 YKGDNLKFTI
+822 HKGDNLKFTMG
-832 ENQDETITAHFAIG
+832 NQDETITAHFAIG
-846 HKGKVIFDYGGTRVN
+846 HKGKVIFDHSGTRVN
-861 GEPEKAGYKN
+861 GEPEKADYKN
-871 AVSLPLPEIKDVL
+871 AVSQQLPEIKDVL
-884 SFTIPTNYTFF
+884 SFTIPTNYTLF
-895 KSVDEQGKQ
+895 KSVDETGKQ
-904 NEKQYTLD
+904 VEKQYTLD

-938 VLTLVPVFKE
+938 VLTLVPVFVE
-948 NPTTQDNRINKPVI
+948 NLTTQDNRINKPVI

-984 CAPYVDI
+984 CAPNVDI

-1011 EDHPHWLDVALWCNT
+1011 KDHPHWRDVALWCNT

-1052 AGTGTQISILSYSK
+1052 AGTGNQISILSYSK

-1082 RTNLERQKAGLPT
+1082 RTNIERQKAGLPT

-1156 AHGRLEQPELVIT
+1156 AHGRLEKPELVIT
-1169 GEGHEISNM
+1169 GEGHEISKM

-1203 DKIVNLDDLDEDG
+1203 DKIVDLDDLDEDG

-1224 TENGYWSITEDNKDV
+1224 TENGYWSITEDNQDV
-1239 FTVTT
+1239 FKVTT
-1244 SENYP
+1244 TENYP
-1249 DKRNAYWAEDNIR
+1249 DNRNVYWAEDNIR

-1312 LFEIPRNTTLYY
+1312 LFKIPRNTTLYY
-1324 EGNTLAHWEDSKRDV
+1324 EGNTLAYWKDSKGDAYR
-1339 YQIGERYPAKASN
+1339 IGDRCPAQASN
-1352 LRMFPVFEPNKFS
+1352 LRMFPVFEQNKFS
-1365 LLHLNREATATW
+1365 LLHLNKQATATW
-1377 YFTQD
+1377 LFTQD
-1382 DDAPTINYQKTSGFL
+1382 DDAPTINYQKTAGIL
-1397 VTQLKMTAAEME
+1397 VTQLEMKADEME

-1449 TKKCKAVLQTTESN
+1449 TPNCKAVLQTTESN

-1468 AGEEKTLVNN
+1468 AGEEKTLANN
-1478 QAEVVW
+1478 QAETTW
-1484 KGETSEQKVEFL
+1484 TGETSKQKVEFL
-1496 EEKTYS
+1496 ADKTYG
-1502 KSFSVTYFP
+1502 KSFSVTYLP
-1511 QEEGTLA
+1511 QEEGTQA
-1518 EISSLTCNGKVYEN
+1518 EISTLSCNGKVYEN
-1532 KQQIEE
+1532 KQQIEK
-1538 EIGKNGYLTLY
+1538 EIGKKGHLTFK

-1564 TATLDGTVEATEATV
+1564 TATQDGTVEATEATV

-1590 KNGVTVETYPV
+1590 KNGVTLETYPV

-1649 EAAGSSTQAGKEQ
+1649 EAAGSSTKAGKEQ

-1678 FKPEDGIFKDIYGMT
+1678 IKPEDGIFKDIYGMI
-1693 CQKPISITLN
+1693 CQQPISITLN

-1730 AIRAANGKAEGMSYN
+1730 AIKAANGKAEGKSYN

-1783 EKGEPKTDMNGQ
+1783 EKGKPKTDMNGQ

-1835 LPKLEGKTIEDF
+1835 LPKLENKTIEDF

-1855 NKFDYWGSMSGQD
+1855 NKFDYWGSVSGQD

-1876 VFCDRGNRTVMKNV
+1876 AFWDKGNRTVMKNV
-1890 SLLSWQ
+1890 ALLSWQ
-1896 DTYYSDNSNDNYR
+1896 DTYYSDNSNANYR

-1921 DWICGNGDIWFERCN
+1921 DWMCGNGDIWFERCN
-1936 LIHRDRTGNN
+1936 LIHRDRAGNN
-1946 ITAPST
+1946 IAASST

-2044 TPAPSSDDCILTD
+2044 TPAPGSDDCILTD

-2117 NDNLLQWETM
+2117 NDNLLQWKAM

-2179 ATKEMLYVITDPY
+2179 ATKEMQYVITDPY
-2192 KLDIKK
+2192 RLDIKK

-2224 EVTAYAATAHGTS
+2224 EVTAYAATAHTAQNSQDETTKVS
-2237 DSTSLIKD
+2237 DLT
-2245 LIMTLTPV
+2245 MTLTPV

-2377 YNLSGQRVEMPSK
+2377 YNLSGQRVETPSK

-2401 MIIR
+2401 KIIR

>member
-1 MTLKNKIKKFR
+1 MNRKNKISTGNFLR
-12 MCLQYALNGQSHRA
+12 SLILLVMMGWMGSAWA
-26 QYVLLLLFMILP
+26 QDA
-38 GTGTRAQSTYEEKL
+38 TTSEQL
-52 LYSTDFQDWENV
+52 LYSTDF
-64 NTSNSE
+64 
-70 TEVKTNNSNVPI
+70 TEWNDI
-82 KTTDGQALSFF
+82 DRKTT
-93 LTNTSVDNSAKQE
+93 
-106 DKRGWDYTNLVTIGW
+106 I
-121 MRAGKTVQAQVRT
+121 GKTVTQWTEYSKEELTFTLNGVGVDPNGWQSKFPNYTGYMITAKYTGEYPYSEEPSAVT
-134 SKLKHVSKVTF
+134 SKLKSITKIVLTQAATGGTRGIKVSVKGDGDEDWVALHNTTIVT
-145 VQASTSTPSGWG
+145 SSGET
-157 LKVIGDKGEEIISS
+157 L
-171 TALKQKTGEKI
+171 
-182 TIDVNRNNVQ
+182 TIPVNRTNCQIKFENFKLNQNAYIVD
-192 LVFYNITDKN
+192 LK
-202 YCFMTSLEIYGN
+202 IYGN
-214 VEVKTNYTVTY
+214 TTGSSGIKMLKFKTNKDIIGKYPTKIKCDKDGRAVMPSGNTFSLPGYTFESW
-225 YDTDGTTSLGSESI
+225 TDGT
-239 TANSNLKYNTEY
+239 N
-251 TNQVKQNVP
+251 
-260 SGSAF
+260 
-265 RGWFNE
+265 
-271 TGPSAE
+271 
-277 KVAEGTTVDMDL
+277 
-289 NLYAKVTPIETATDG
+289 
-304 SEYTYNLT
+304 
-312 KNNFYQEDH
+312 
-321 ELIEINGGQ
+321 
-330 YHNDGWLFENEGTI
+330 
-344 LLQVAKNAH
+344 
-353 IEMTT
+353 
-358 STGTTTRDYTAGVP
+358 DYTP
-372 TTLTLDIPAGT
+372 
-383 VVKNLQVKNYIPV
+383 
-396 YVSFDLKNNQGQCP
+396 
-410 EQILCEPLTGKAT
+410 GKT
-423 LPSNNLI
+423 
-430 YREGY
+430 Y
-435 TFTGWTDANET
+435 TFTDDVTSIE
-446 KIYQAG
+446 
-452 EEVVFTESTT
+452 
-462 LHPKMVQN
+462 PKMRKNSYQLY
-470 TIDITDTNTPLAVS
+470 DTNKEATVV
-484 WDFDH
+484 WNFDH
-489 TKAPALSS
+489 TEAPALNIYSEHQQKDLSYTQPVYIYIDEKTTATQDVALNIHVKS
-497 GKWSSKTIPYTHTV
+497 G
-511 TIENEKRDIT
+511 
-521 LMMDVTTSGAKI
+521 KI
-533 ENTDSDI
+533 ENTDERM
-540 NGFPGEGGQFN
+540 NALEGKGALVK
-551 NGTQFSL
+551 NGTQFTL
-558 PAVYGMT
+558 PAIYGMKVT
-565 LTINASTK
+565 VKASSK
-573 VDSRFNISTNFGT
+573 VDPKNGGLNTIFGT
-586 ADDDAK
+586 ADNQVQIKLKDTANQDSLTLDNAEK
-592 VTVSDGTNNIDGVIS
+592 STDGKTV
-607 QDKKSITFTYN
+607 TFTYM
-618 GDAKNINIHIVQAG
+618 GDEPTITLTPYVNQDSKADN
-632 IKDKTWGF
+632 WF
-640 FKNISV
+640 FESI
-646 TYPVLPNIVLS
+646 TAIYPLVPNVVAVNS
-657 KTISNVDK
+657 ISNADATA
-665 DKFPNE
+665 FPNE
-671 KTENAGTVEI
+671 KPQNAGKVTI
-681 TKKTVEGNIGNRY
+681 TLKTAAAPHGNIGSRY

-701 ISATPDYGYDFQE
+701 LSATPDYGYDFQE
-714 FKIGETTKATSFD
+714 FKIGETTKAASFD

-752 PSDAKLGSVS
+752 PSDANLGSVS
-762 LTPHYD
+762 LSPHYD

-780 GKPGKMIQIESWYT
+780 GKPGKMIQIVSWYT
-794 PGTEVTAKAEAAAN
+794 PDTEVKATAEAAAN

-813 WKKDGDETQ
+813 WQKDGEETQ
-822 YKGDNLKFTI
+822 HKGDNLKFTI

-846 HKGKVIFDYGGTRVN
+846 HKGKVCFDYNGTRVN
-861 GEPEKAGYKN
+861 GELEKAGYKN
-871 AVSLPLPEIKDVL
+871 AVSQQLPEIKDVL

-912 HWVNKA
+912 HWENKA

-938 VLTLVPVFKE
+938 VLTLVPVFVE

-984 CAPYVDI
+984 CAPNVDI

-1001 KAYTNVRKGG
+1001 KVYTNVRKGG

-1082 RTNLERQKAGLPT
+1082 RTNIERKKAGLPT

-1190 IKLTFDRKKGYEL
+1190 IKLTFNRKKGYEL

-1224 TENGYWSITEDNKDV
+1224 TEDGYWSITENNQEV

-1244 SENYP
+1244 SEKYP
-1249 DKRNAYWAEDNIR
+1249 DNRNAYWAEDNIR
-1262 TKYEVEFDITA
+1262 TKYEVVFDITA

-1312 LFEIPRNTTLYY
+1312 LFKIPRNTTLYY
-1324 EGNTLAHWEDSKRDV
+1324 EGNTLAYWEDSKGV
-1339 YQIGERYPAKASN
+1339 EYEIGKHYPAQASN
-1352 LRMFPVFEPNKFS
+1352 LRMFPVFHPNKFS
-1365 LLHLNREATATW
+1365 LLHLNKEAKATW
-1377 YFTQD
+1377 NFSQD
-1382 DDAPTINYQKTSGFL
+1382 DDAPTINYQKTSGIL
-1397 VTQLKMTAAEME
+1397 VTQLKQTVAETGE
-1409 ETAWI
+1409 AAWI

-1421 ATKGKFDNTTDRT
+1421 ATKGKFDNTTNRT
-1434 ERIQINEGSVIAFTA
+1434 ERIQINKGSVIAFTA
-1449 TKKCKAVLQTTESN
+1449 TPNCKAVLETTESN

-1468 AGEEKTLVNN
+1468 AGQEKMLANN
-1478 QAEVVW
+1478 QAEIEW

-1496 EEKTYS
+1496 ADKTYS
-1502 KSFSVTYFP
+1502 KSFSVTYLP
-1511 QEEGTLA
+1511 QEEGTQT

-1538 EIGKNGYLTLY
+1538 EIGKNGYLTFY

>member
-1 MTLKNKIKKFR
+1 MNRKNKISTGKLLR
-12 MCLQYALNGQSHRA
+12 SII
-26 QYVLLLLFMILP
+26 LLLMM
-38 GTGTRAQSTYEEKL
+38 GWMGSAWAQDTASSEQL
-52 LYSTDFQDWENV
+52 IYSTDFQEWDNIDCTSTVDKVVHLKTQYTKEDFILTLNGVGVDPMGTHERFPSYTGFLKIAKFPGEYKNKSPEAITTPLASITKIELIQTATGTKRGIKVSVKGDGDTDWQILHQDFITNKAGEKLSIKV
-64 NTSNSE
+64 N
-70 TEVKTNNSNVPI
+70 KTNCQIKFENIDNTQNSYI
-82 KTTDGQALSFF
+82 
-93 LTNTSVDNSAKQE
+93 VDFK
-106 DKRGWDYTNLVTIGW
+106 
-121 MRAGKTVQAQVRT
+121 
-134 SKLKHVSKVTF
+134 
-145 VQASTSTPSGWG
+145 
-157 LKVIGDKGEEIISS
+157 
-171 TALKQKTGEKI
+171 
-182 TIDVNRNNVQ
+182 
-192 LVFYNITDKN
+192 
-202 YCFMTSLEIYGN
+202 IYGN
-214 VEVKTNYTVTY
+214 V
-225 YDTDGTTSLGSESI
+225 
-239 TANSNLKYNTEY
+239 
-251 TNQVKQNVP
+251 
-260 SGSAF
+260 SGA
-265 RGWFNE
+265 
-271 TGPSAE
+271 
-277 KVAEGTTVDMDL
+277 
-289 NLYAKVTPIETATDG
+289 VTPKVLKQI
-304 SEYTYNLT
+304 
-312 KNNFYQEDH
+312 NFQKSDDIAGKFPIKLICDEEDK
-321 ELIEINGGQ
+321 
-330 YHNDGWLFENEGTI
+330 
-344 LLQVAKNAH
+344 V
-353 IEMTT
+353 
-358 STGTTTRDYTAGVP
+358 
-372 TTLTLDIPAGT
+372 
-383 VVKNLQVKNYIPV
+383 
-396 YVSFDLKNNQGQCP
+396 
-410 EQILCEPLTGKAT
+410 T
-423 LPSNNLI
+423 LPSGNTFS
-430 YREGY
+430 RPGY
-435 TFTGWTDANET
+435 TFIGWTDGENVYQPGDTYTATHATTQMKAKWEKNSYQLYDSNQAT
-446 KIYQAG
+446 TVVWSFDPSQAPAINIFRSNHQKDLSYTHPASIYIN
-452 EEVVFTESTT
+452 ESTQAKQDVALDIHIDEDIKMLQNGKIDNTMAGVTGALVKDSVKFT
-462 LHPKMVQN
+462 LPAIYGMKVAFHAS
-470 TIDITDTNTPLAVS
+470 TAIGEIILTDDAGTS
-484 WDFDH
+484 
-489 TKAPALSS
+489 LSS
-497 GKWSSKTIPYTHTV
+497 ASATNAGKTNAATTNAVTSDDGKT
-511 TIENEKRDIT
+511 
-521 LMMDVTTSGAKI
+521 
-533 ENTDSDI
+533 
-540 NGFPGEGGQFN
+540 
-551 NGTQFSL
+551 
-558 PAVYGMT
+558 
-565 LTINASTK
+565 
-573 VDSRFNISTNFGT
+573 
-586 ADDDAK
+586 
-592 VTVSDGTNNIDGVIS
+592 
-607 QDKKSITFTYN
+607 ITFTYQ
-618 GDAKNINIHIVQAG
+618 GDAK
-632 IKDKTWGF
+632 
-640 FKNISV
+640 SV
-646 TYPVLPNIVLS
+646 TFMMKKASQIEGTDCYLQEITAIYPLVPNVVAVNS
-657 KTISNVDK
+657 ISNADATA
-665 DKFPNE
+665 FPNE
-671 KTENAGTVEI
+671 KPQNAGKVTI
-681 TKKTVEGNIGNRY
+681 TLKTAVSSHNNIGNRY

-701 ISATPDYGYDFQE
+701 LSATPDYGYDFQE

-762 LTPHYD
+762 LSPHYD

-813 WKKDGDETQ
+813 WQKDGDETQ
-822 YKGDNLKFTI
+822 YKGDNLNFTI
-832 ENQDETITAHFAIG
+832 GNQDETITAHFAIG

-861 GEPEKAGYKN
+861 GEPEKADYKN
-871 AVSLPLPEIKDVL
+871 AVSQQLPEIKDVL

-895 KSVDEQGKQ
+895 KSVDDLGNPK
-904 NEKQYTLD
+904 EKQYTLD
-912 HWVNKA
+912 HWENKD
-918 NPSQHPYEP
+918 NPSHPYEL

-938 VLTLVPVFKE
+938 VLTLVPVFKI

-984 CAPYVDI
+984 CAPNADI

-1001 KAYTNVRKGG
+1001 KVYTNVRKGG

-1052 AGTGTQISILSYSK
+1052 AGTGNQISILSYAK

-1082 RTNLERQKAGLPT
+1082 RTNIERQKAGLPT

-1139 EMQAANWVTL
+1139 EMRAANWVTL
-1149 HTKIDNE
+1149 HAKIDNE
-1156 AHGRLEQPELVIT
+1156 AHGRLEKPELVST
-1169 GEGHEISNM
+1169 GEGHEISEM

-1203 DKIVNLDDLDEDG
+1203 DKIVNLDDLDENG

-1224 TENGYWSITEDNKDV
+1224 TADGYWSITEDNQTV

-1282 EKDKTYHITY
+1282 EKEKTYHITY

-1382 DDAPTINYQKTSGFL
+1382 DDAPSINYQKTSGFL

-1449 TKKCKAVLQTTESN
+1449 TPNCKAVLETTESN

-1468 AGEEKTLVNN
+1468 AGQEKMLANN
-1478 QAEVVW
+1478 QAETTW
-1484 KGETSEQKVEFL
+1484 EDETSEQKVEFL
-1496 EEKTYS
+1496 EDKTYC
-1502 KSFSVTYFP
+1502 KSFSVTYLP
-1511 QEEGTLA
+1511 QEEGTQA
-1518 EISSLTCNGKVYEN
+1518 EIESLTCNGKEYN

-1538 EIGKNGYLTLY
+1538 EIGKNGYLTFY

-1564 TATLDGTVEATEATV
+1564 KATLDGMVEATEATV
-1579 LTKECVVTVKN
+1579 LTKKCVVTVKN

-1669 PAGETIKIE
+1669 PAGETIQIA

-1693 CQKPISITLN
+1693 CQQPISITLH
-1703 ITKVEN
+1703 ITKEEN
-1709 SYEYHKFDFIVGAEG
+1709 SYEHHTFDFIVGAEG

-1855 NKFDYWGSMSGQD
+1855 NKFDYWGAMSGQD

-1890 SLLSWQ
+1890 ALLSWQ
-1896 DTYYSDNSNDNYR
+1896 DTYYSNNSNANYR

-2044 TPAPSSDDCILTD
+2044 TPAPGSDDCILTD

-2067 SGTDAFDPQILCRQI
+2067 SGTDAFEPQILCRQI

-2091 KSSEEEVEKEKAEPK
+2091 KSSEEEVEKEKTEPK

-2179 ATKEMLYVITDPY
+2179 ATKEMQYVITDPY
-2192 KLDIKK
+2192 RLDIKK

-2224 EVTAYAATAHGTS
+2224 EVTAYAATAHNYQDETTKVS
-2237 DSTSLIKD
+2237 DLT
-2245 LIMTLTPV
+2245 MTLTPV

-2267 VGKHSFHPTSM
+2267 VDKHSFHPTSM

-2365 ITYQNDSEDDKY
+2365 IIWQNDSEDDKY
-2377 YNLSGQRVEMPSK
+2377 YNLSGQRVETPSK

-2401 MIIR
+2401 KIIR

>member
-1 MTLKNKIKKFR
+1 MNRKNKISTGKLLR
-12 MCLQYALNGQSHRA
+12 SII
-26 QYVLLLLFMILP
+26 LLLMM
-38 GTGTRAQSTYEEKL
+38 GWMGSAWAQDTASSEQL
-52 LYSTDFQDWENV
+52 IYSTDFQEWDNIDC
-64 NTSNSE
+64 TSTVDKVVHLKTQYTKEDFTLTLHGVGIDPIGTDTKKFPGYTGYLKTAKYKSE
-70 TEVKTNNSNVPI
+70 YSQDIPTAI
-82 KTTDGQALSFF
+82 
-93 LTNTSVDNSAKQE
+93 
-106 DKRGWDYTNLVTIGW
+106 
-121 MRAGKTVQAQVRT
+121 T
-134 SKLKHVSKVTF
+134 SKLKNITRIELIQVATGKQRGIKVSVMGDGDEDWVSLHDKTIE
-145 VQASTSTPSGWG
+145 TP
-157 LKVIGDKGEEIISS
+157 
-171 TALKQKTGEKI
+171 TGEKLSFEVKKTNCQI
-182 TIDVNRNNVQ
+182 KFENFDDPKKGRNNNAYIVD
-192 LVFYNITDKN
+192 LK
-202 YCFMTSLEIYGN
+202 IYGD
-214 VEVKTNYTVTY
+214 V
-225 YDTDGTTSLGSESI
+225 
-239 TANSNLKYNTEY
+239 
-251 TNQVKQNVP
+251 
-260 SGSAF
+260 SGA
-265 RGWFNE
+265 
-271 TGPSAE
+271 
-277 KVAEGTTVDMDL
+277 
-289 NLYAKVTPIETATDG
+289 VTPKVLKQI
-304 SEYTYNLT
+304 
-312 KNNFYQEDH
+312 NFQKLDDMA
-321 ELIEINGGQ
+321 GK
-330 YHNDGWLFENEGTI
+330 FPI
-344 LLQVAKNAH
+344 LLICDEEDKV
-353 IEMTT
+353 
-358 STGTTTRDYTAGVP
+358 
-372 TTLTLDIPAGT
+372 
-383 VVKNLQVKNYIPV
+383 
-396 YVSFDLKNNQGQCP
+396 
-410 EQILCEPLTGKAT
+410 T
-423 LPSNNLI
+423 LPSGNTFS
-430 YREGY
+430 RPGY
-435 TFTGWTDANET
+435 TFIGWTDGENVYQPGDTYTATNAT
-446 KIYQAG
+446 TQMKAKWKKNSYQLYDSNQATTVVWSFDPSQAPAINIFRSNHQKDLSYTHPASIYIN
-452 EEVVFTESTT
+452 ESTQIKQDVALDIHIDEDIKMLQNGKIDNTMAGVTGALVKDSVKFT
-462 LHPKMVQN
+462 LPAIYGMKVAFHAS
-470 TIDITDTNTPLAVS
+470 TAIGEIILTDDAGTS
-484 WDFDH
+484 
-489 TKAPALSS
+489 LSS
-497 GKWSSKTIPYTHTV
+497 ASATNAGKTNAATTNAVTSDDGKTITFTYQ
-511 TIENEKRDIT
+511 
-521 LMMDVTTSGAKI
+521 G
-533 ENTDSDI
+533 
-540 NGFPGEGGQFN
+540 
-551 NGTQFSL
+551 
-558 PAVYGMT
+558 
-565 LTINASTK
+565 
-573 VDSRFNISTNFGT
+573 
-586 ADDDAK
+586 DA
-592 VTVSDGTNNIDGVIS
+592 
-607 QDKKSITFTYN
+607 KSITFMMKKASQTEGTDCYLN
-618 GDAKNINIHIVQAG
+618 DITA
-632 IKDKTWGF
+632 
-640 FKNISV
+640 
-646 TYPVLPNIVLS
+646 TYPLVPNVVS
-657 KTISNVDK
+657 VNSISNADATA
-665 DKFPNE
+665 FPNE
-671 KTENAGTVEI
+671 KPQNAGKVTI
-681 TKKTVEGNIGNRY
+681 TLKTAAAPHGNIGNRY

-701 ISATPDYGYDFQE
+701 LSATPDYGYDFQE

-813 WKKDGDETQ
+813 WQKDGDETQ
-822 YKGDNLKFTI
+822 YKGDNLNFTI
-832 ENQDETITAHFAIG
+832 ENQNETITAHFAIG
-846 HKGKVIFDYGGTRVN
+846 HKGKVIFDYNGIRVN

-871 AVSLPLPEIKDVL
+871 AVSQQLPEIKDVL

-895 KSVDEQGKQ
+895 KSVDDLGNQK
-904 NEKQYTLD
+904 EKQYTLD
-912 HWVNKA
+912 HWENKD
-918 NPSQHPYEP
+918 NPSHPYKL

-938 VLTLVPVFKE
+938 ELTLVPVFVE
-948 NPTTQDNRINKPVI
+948 NLTTQDNRINKPVI

-984 CAPYVDI
+984 CAPNVDI

-1001 KAYTNVRKGG
+1001 KVYTNVRKRG
-1011 EDHPHWLDVALWCNT
+1011 EDHPHWRDVALWCNT

-1156 AHGRLEQPELVIT
+1156 AHGRLEKPELVIT

-1224 TENGYWSITEDNKDV
+1224 TENGYWSITEDDQEV

-1244 SENYP
+1244 SEKYP
-1249 DKRNAYWAEDNIR
+1249 DNRNAYWAEDNIR
-1262 TKYEVEFDITA
+1262 TKYEVVFDITA

-1292 NAGDY
+1292 NAGNY

-1312 LFEIPRNTTLYY
+1312 WFKIPRNTTLYY
-1324 EGNTLAHWEDSKRDV
+1324 EGNTLTHWEDSKGEA
-1339 YQIGERYPAKASN
+1339 YKIGERYPAQASN
-1352 LRMFPVFEPNKFS
+1352 LRMFPVFHPNQFS
-1365 LLHLNREATATW
+1365 LLHLNREAKATW
-1377 YFTQD
+1377 NFSQD
-1382 DDAPTINYQKTSGFL
+1382 DDAPTINYQKTSGIL
-1397 VTQLKMTAAEME
+1397 VTQLEMTAAEME
-1409 ETAWI
+1409 ESARI

-1434 ERIQINEGSVIAFTA
+1434 ERIQINQGSVIAFTA
-1449 TKKCKAVLQTTESN
+1449 TPNCKAVLQTTESN

-1468 AGEEKTLVNN
+1468 AGQEKTLTNN

-1518 EISSLTCNGKVYEN
+1518 EISSLTCNGKKYEN

-1538 EIGKNGYLTLY
+1538 EIGKNGYLTFY

-1564 TATLDGTVEATEATV
+1564 TATQEGKVEATEATV
-1579 LTKECVVTVKN
+1579 LTKECIVTVKN
-1590 KNGVTVETYPV
+1590 KNGVTLETYPV
-1601 KFEFDGKPKDY
+1601 KFIFNKPTNY

-1662 LIKYWDQ
+1662 LIKYWNH
-1669 PAGETIKIE
+1669 PAGETIQIA

-1693 CQKPISITLN
+1693 CQQPISITLH
-1703 ITKVEN
+1703 ITKEEN
-1709 SYEYHKFDFIVGAEG
+1709 SYEHHTFDFIVGEKG

-1855 NKFDYWGSMSGQD
+1855 NKFDYWGAMSGQD

-1896 DTYYSDNSNDNYR
+1896 DTYYSNNSNANYR

-2044 TPAPSSDDCILTD
+2044 TPAPGSDDCILTD
-2057 TTGYNIRNVM
+2057 TTSYNIRNVM
-2067 SGTDAFDPQILCRQI
+2067 SGTDAFEPQILCRQI

-2179 ATKEMLYVITDPY
+2179 ATKEMQYVITDPY

-2224 EVTAYAATAHGTS
+2224 EVTAYAATAHNYQDETTKVS
-2237 DSTSLIKD
+2237 DLT
-2245 LIMTLTPV
+2245 MTLTPV

-2267 VGKHSFHPTSM
+2267 VDKHSFHPTSM

-2377 YNLSGQRVEMPSK
+2377 YNLSGQRVETPSK

-2401 MIIR
+2401 KIIR

>member
-1 MTLKNKIKKFR
+1 MNRKNKI
-12 MCLQYALNGQSHRA
+12 S
-26 QYVLLLLFMILP
+26 
-38 GTGTRAQSTYEEKL
+38 TGKL
-52 LYSTDFQDWENV
+52 LRSIMIFLMMGWMGCAWAQNTASSEQLIYSTDFQEWDNIDCTSTVDKVVQLKTQYTKEDFTLTLHGVGVDPIGTDAKKFPGYTGYLKTAKYKSEYSKDFPTAITSPLNSITRIELIQVATGKQRGIKVSVKGDGDTDWISLH
-64 NTSNSE
+64 NTS
-70 TEVKTNNSNVPI
+70 I
-82 KTTDGQALSFF
+82 
-93 LTNTSVDNSAKQE
+93 
-106 DKRGWDYTNLVTIGW
+106 VT
-121 MRAGKTVQAQVRT
+121 A
-134 SKLKHVSKVTF
+134 
-145 VQASTSTPSGWG
+145 
-157 LKVIGDKGEEIISS
+157 
-171 TALKQKTGEKI
+171 TGEKI
-182 TIDVNRNNVQ
+182 SIKVENKTNCQIKFENFDDPVKGRDNNAYIVD
-192 LVFYNITDKN
+192 LK
-202 YCFMTSLEIYGN
+202 IYGN
-214 VEVKTNYTVTY
+214 V
-225 YDTDGTTSLGSESI
+225 
-239 TANSNLKYNTEY
+239 
-251 TNQVKQNVP
+251 
-260 SGSAF
+260 SGA
-265 RGWFNE
+265 
-271 TGPSAE
+271 
-277 KVAEGTTVDMDL
+277 
-289 NLYAKVTPIETATDG
+289 VTPKVLKQI
-304 SEYTYNLT
+304 
-312 KNNFYQEDH
+312 NFQKSDDDMAGKFPIKLICDEEDK
-321 ELIEINGGQ
+321 
-330 YHNDGWLFENEGTI
+330 
-344 LLQVAKNAH
+344 V
-353 IEMTT
+353 
-358 STGTTTRDYTAGVP
+358 
-372 TTLTLDIPAGT
+372 
-383 VVKNLQVKNYIPV
+383 
-396 YVSFDLKNNQGQCP
+396 
-410 EQILCEPLTGKAT
+410 T
-423 LPSNNLI
+423 LPSGNTFS
-430 YREGY
+430 RPGY
-435 TFTGWTDANET
+435 TFTGWTDGENVYQPGDIYTATNTTTQMKAKWEKNSYQLYDSNQEMPVVWSFDPSQAPAINIFRSNHQKDLSYPLPAN
-446 KIYQAG
+446 IYID
-452 EEVVFTESTT
+452 ESTQVKQDVA
-462 LHPKMVQN
+462 LDIHIDDDIKALQNGKIDN
-470 TIDITDTNTPLAVS
+470 TIAGATGALVTDSVKFTL
-484 WDFDH
+484 
-489 TKAPALSS
+489 PAIYGMKVAFHASTAIGELILTDDAGTSLSS
-497 GKWSSKTIPYTHTV
+497 ASTTNAGKTNAVTTNAITSDDGKTITFTY
-511 TIENEKRDIT
+511 
-521 LMMDVTTSGAKI
+521 LG
-533 ENTDSDI
+533 
-540 NGFPGEGGQFN
+540 
-551 NGTQFSL
+551 
-558 PAVYGMT
+558 
-565 LTINASTK
+565 
-573 VDSRFNISTNFGT
+573 
-586 ADDDAK
+586 DA
-592 VTVSDGTNNIDGVIS
+592 
-607 QDKKSITFTYN
+607 KSITFMMKKASQIEGTDCYLQ
-618 GDAKNINIHIVQAG
+618 DITAI
-632 IKDKTWGF
+632 
-640 FKNISV
+640 
-646 TYPVLPNIVLS
+646 YPLVPNVVAVNS
-657 KTISNVDK
+657 ISNADATS
-665 DKFPNE
+665 FPNE
-671 KTENAGTVEI
+671 KPQNAGKVTI
-681 TKKTVEGNIGNRY
+681 TLKTAASSHGNIGNRY

-701 ISATPDYGYDFQE
+701 LSATPDYGYDFQE
-714 FKIGETTKATSFD
+714 FKIDETPQAASSVD

-752 PSDAKLGSVS
+752 PSDANLGSVS
-762 LTPHYD
+762 LSPHYD
-768 NFYQEICEEGSN
+768 NFYQEIREKGSN

-794 PGTEVTAKAEAAAN
+794 PQTEVTATAEAAAN

-813 WKKDGDETQ
+813 WKKDGVETQ
-822 YKGDNLKFTI
+822 YKGDNLKFTMG
-832 ENQDETITAHFAIG
+832 NQDETITAYFAIG
-846 HKGKVIFDYGGTRVN
+846 HKGKVSFAYGDQRVN
-861 GEPEKAGYKN
+861 GEQEKAGYKN
-871 AVSLPLPEIKDVL
+871 AVSQPLPEIKDVL

-895 KSVDEQGKQ
+895 KSVDNEGNQ

-938 VLTLVPVFKE
+938 VLTLVPVFVE
-948 NPTTQDNRINKPVI
+948 NLTTQDNRINKPVI

-984 CAPYVDI
+984 CAPNVDI

-1001 KAYTNVRKGG
+1001 KVYTNVRKGG
-1011 EDHPHWLDVALWCNT
+1011 KDHPHWRDVALWCNT

-1052 AGTGTQISILSYSK
+1052 AGTGNQISILSYSK

-1082 RTNLERQKAGLPT
+1082 RTNIERQKAGLPT

-1156 AHGRLEQPELVIT
+1156 AHGRLEKPELVIT

-1224 TENGYWSITEDNKDV
+1224 TENGYWSITEDNQDV
-1239 FTVTT
+1239 FKVTT
-1244 SENYP
+1244 TENYP
-1249 DKRNAYWAEDNIR
+1249 DNRNVYWAEDNIR

-1312 LFEIPRNTTLYY
+1312 LFKIPRNTTLYY
-1324 EGNTLAHWEDSKRDV
+1324 EGNTLAYWKDSKGDAYR
-1339 YQIGERYPAKASN
+1339 IGDRCPAQASN

-1365 LLHLNREATATW
+1365 LLHLNKQATATW
-1377 YFTQD
+1377 LFTQD
-1382 DDAPTINYQKTSGFL
+1382 DDAPTINYQKTAGIL
-1397 VTQLKMTAAEME
+1397 VTQLEMKADEME

-1449 TKKCKAVLQTTESN
+1449 TPNCKAVLKTTESN

-1468 AGEEKTLVNN
+1468 AGQEKTLANN
-1478 QAEVVW
+1478 QAEATW
-1484 KGETSEQKVEFL
+1484 ERETSEQKVEFL
-1496 EEKTYS
+1496 EEKTYG

-1511 QEEGTLA
+1511 QEEGTQT

-1538 EIGKNGYLTLY
+1538 EIGKNGYLTFY

-1564 TATLDGTVEATEATV
+1564 TATQGGTVEATKATV
-1579 LTKECVVTVKN
+1579 LTKECIVTVKN
-1590 KNGVTVETYPV
+1590 KNGVTLETYPV

-1649 EAAGSSTQAGKEQ
+1649 EAAGSSTKAGKEQ

-1678 FKPEDGIFKDIYGMT
+1678 IKPEDGIFKDIYGRT
-1693 CQKPISITLN
+1693 CQQPISITLN

-1730 AIRAANGKAEGMSYN
+1730 AIKAANGKAEGKSYN

-1776 PKDAPKD
+1776 PEDAPKD
-1783 EKGEPKTDMNGQ
+1783 EKGKPKTDMNGQ

-1824 VEGIGYTATIN
+1824 VEGITYTATIN

-1855 NKFDYWGSMSGQD
+1855 NKFDYWGSVSGQD

-1876 VFCDRGNRTVMKNV
+1876 AFWDKGNRTVMKNV

-1946 ITAPST
+1946 IAASST

-2044 TPAPSSDDCILTD
+2044 TPAPGSDDCILTD

-2179 ATKEMLYVITDPY
+2179 ATKEMQYVITDPY
-2192 KLDIKK
+2192 RLDIKK

-2224 EVTAYAATAHGTS
+2224 EVTAYAATAHTAQNSQDETTKVS
-2237 DSTSLIKD
+2237 DLT
-2245 LIMTLTPV
+2245 MTLTPV

-2365 ITYQNDSEDDKY
+2365 IIWQNDQEDDKY
-2377 YNLSGQRVEMPSK
+2377 YNLSGQRVETPSK

-2401 MIIR
+2401 KIIR

>member
-1 MTLKNKIKKFR
+1 MNRKNKISTGNFLR
-12 MCLQYALNGQSHRA
+12 SLILLVMMGWMGSAWA
-26 QYVLLLLFMILP
+26 QDA
-38 GTGTRAQSTYEEKL
+38 TTSEQL
-52 LYSTDFQDWENV
+52 LYSTDF
-64 NTSNSE
+64 
-70 TEVKTNNSNVPI
+70 TEWNDI
-82 KTTDGQALSFF
+82 DRKTT
-93 LTNTSVDNSAKQE
+93 
-106 DKRGWDYTNLVTIGW
+106 I
-121 MRAGKTVQAQVRT
+121 GKTVTQWTEYSKEELTFTLNGVGVDPNGWQSKFPNYTGYMITAKYTGEYPYSEEPSAVT
-134 SKLKHVSKVTF
+134 SKLKSITKIVLTQAATGGTRGIKVSVKGDGDEDWVALHNTTIVT
-145 VQASTSTPSGWG
+145 SSGET
-157 LKVIGDKGEEIISS
+157 L
-171 TALKQKTGEKI
+171 
-182 TIDVNRNNVQ
+182 TIPVNRTNCQIKFENFKLNQNAYIVD
-192 LVFYNITDKN
+192 LK
-202 YCFMTSLEIYGN
+202 IYGN
-214 VEVKTNYTVTY
+214 TTGSSGIKMLKFKTNKDIIGKYPTKIKCDKDGRAVMPSGNTFSLPGYTFESW
-225 YDTDGTTSLGSESI
+225 TDGT
-239 TANSNLKYNTEY
+239 N
-251 TNQVKQNVP
+251 
-260 SGSAF
+260 
-265 RGWFNE
+265 
-271 TGPSAE
+271 
-277 KVAEGTTVDMDL
+277 
-289 NLYAKVTPIETATDG
+289 
-304 SEYTYNLT
+304 
-312 KNNFYQEDH
+312 
-321 ELIEINGGQ
+321 
-330 YHNDGWLFENEGTI
+330 
-344 LLQVAKNAH
+344 
-353 IEMTT
+353 
-358 STGTTTRDYTAGVP
+358 DYTP
-372 TTLTLDIPAGT
+372 
-383 VVKNLQVKNYIPV
+383 
-396 YVSFDLKNNQGQCP
+396 
-410 EQILCEPLTGKAT
+410 GKT
-423 LPSNNLI
+423 
-430 YREGY
+430 Y
-435 TFTGWTDANET
+435 TFTDDVTSIE
-446 KIYQAG
+446 
-452 EEVVFTESTT
+452 
-462 LHPKMVQN
+462 PKMRKNSYQLY
-470 TIDITDTNTPLAVS
+470 DTNKEATVV
-484 WDFDH
+484 WNFDH
-489 TKAPALSS
+489 TEAPALNIYSEHQQKDLSYTQPVYIYIDEKTTATQDVALNIHVKS
-497 GKWSSKTIPYTHTV
+497 G
-511 TIENEKRDIT
+511 
-521 LMMDVTTSGAKI
+521 KI
-533 ENTDSDI
+533 ENTDERM
-540 NGFPGEGGQFN
+540 NALEGKGALVK
-551 NGTQFSL
+551 NGTQFTL
-558 PAVYGMT
+558 PAIYGM
-565 LTINASTK
+565 
-573 VDSRFNISTNFGT
+573 
-586 ADDDAK
+586 K
-592 VTVSDGTNNIDGVIS
+592 VTVKASSKVDPKNGGLNTIFGTTDNQVQIKLKDTANQDSLTLDNAEKSTDGKTV
-607 QDKKSITFTYN
+607 TFTYM
-618 GDAKNINIHIVQAG
+618 GDEPTITLTPYVNQDSKADN
-632 IKDKTWGF
+632 WF
-640 FKNISV
+640 FESI
-646 TYPVLPNIVLS
+646 TAIYPLLPNVVAVNS
-657 KTISNVDK
+657 ISNADATA
-665 DKFPNE
+665 FPNE
-671 KTENAGTVEI
+671 KPQNAGKVTI
-681 TKKTVEGNIGNRY
+681 TLKTAAAPHGNIGNRY

-752 PSDAKLGSVS
+752 PSDANLGSVS
-762 LTPHYD
+762 LSPHYD
-768 NFYQEICEEGSN
+768 NFYQEIREKGSN

-794 PGTEVTAKAEAAAN
+794 PQTEVTATAEAAAN

-832 ENQDETITAHFAIG
+832 GNQDETITAHFAIG
-846 HKGKVIFDYGGTRVN
+846 HKGKVCFDYNGTRVN

-871 AVSLPLPEIKDVL
+871 AVSQPLPEIKDVL

-895 KSVDEQGKQ
+895 KSVDNEGNQ

-938 VLTLVPVFKE
+938 VLTLVPVFVE
-948 NPTTQDNRINKPVI
+948 NLTTQDNRINKPVI

-984 CAPYVDI
+984 CAPNVDI

-1001 KAYTNVRKGG
+1001 KVYTTVRKGG
-1011 EDHPHWLDVALWCNT
+1011 EDNSHWRDVALWCST

-1052 AGTGTQISILSYSK
+1052 AVTGTQISILSYSK

-1082 RTNLERQKAGLPT
+1082 RTNIERQKAGLPT

-1149 HTKIDNE
+1149 HTKIDDE
-1156 AHGRLEQPELVIT
+1156 THGRIEKPELVIT
-1169 GEGHEISNM
+1169 GEGHEISKM

-1203 DKIVNLDDLDEDG
+1203 DKIVDLDDLDEDG

-1224 TENGYWSITEDNKDV
+1224 TENGYWSITEDNQDV
-1239 FTVTT
+1239 FKVTT
-1244 SENYP
+1244 AENYP
-1249 DKRNAYWAEDNIR
+1249 DNRNVYWAEDNIR

-1312 LFEIPRNTTLYY
+1312 LFKIPRNTTLYY
-1324 EGNTLAHWEDSKRDV
+1324 EGNTLAYWKDSKGV
-1339 YQIGERYPAKASN
+1339 EYEIGKHYPAQASN

-1365 LLHLNREATATW
+1365 LLHLNKQATATW
-1377 YFTQD
+1377 NFTQA
-1382 DDAPTINYQKTSGFL
+1382 DDAPTINYQKTSGIL
-1397 VTQLKMTAAEME
+1397 VTQLKQTADEME
-1409 ETAWI
+1409 EAVWI

-1421 ATKGKFDNTTDRT
+1421 ATNGKFDNTTDRT
-1434 ERIQINEGSVIAFTA
+1434 ERIQINQGSVIAFTA
-1449 TKKCKAVLQTTESN
+1449 THNCKAVLQTTESN

-1468 AGEEKTLVNN
+1468 AGQEKTLTNN
-1478 QAEVVW
+1478 QAEATW
-1484 KGETSEQKVEFL
+1484 ERETSEQKVEFL
-1496 EEKTYS
+1496 EEKTYG

-1511 QEEGTLA
+1511 QEEGTQT

-1538 EIGKNGYLTLY
+1538 EIGKNGYLTFY

-1564 TATLDGTVEATEATV
+1564 TATQDGTVEATEATV

-1590 KNGVTVETYPV
+1590 KNGVTLETYPV

-1649 EAAGSSTQAGKEQ
+1649 EAAGSSTKAGKEQ

-1678 FKPEDGIFKDIYGMT
+1678 IKPEDGIFKDIYGMT
-1693 CQKPISITLN
+1693 CQQPISITLN

-1730 AIRAANGKAEGMSYN
+1730 AIKAANGKAEGMSYN

-1824 VEGIGYTATIN
+1824 VEGITYTATIN
-1835 LPKLEGKTIEDF
+1835 LPKLENKTIEDF

-1855 NKFDYWGSMSGQD
+1855 NKFDYWGSVSGQD

-1876 VFCDRGNRTVMKNV
+1876 AFWDKGNRTVMKNV
-1890 SLLSWQ
+1890 ALLSWQ

-1936 LIHRDRTGNN
+1936 LIHRDRAGNN
-1946 ITAPST
+1946 ITAPNT
-1952 EVGQEWGYVFNNC
+1952 EVKQEWGYIFNNC
-1965 NIKVENEDPLKFKDQ
+1965 NIKVENEEPLKFKDQ

-2044 TPAPSSDDCILTD
+2044 TPAPGSDDCILTD

-2117 NDNLLQWETM
+2117 NDNLLQWKAM

-2179 ATKEMLYVITDPY
+2179 ATKEMQYVITDPY
-2192 KLDIKK
+2192 RLDIKK

-2224 EVTAYAATAHGTS
+2224 EVTAYAATAHTAQNSQDETTKVS
-2237 DSTSLIKD
+2237 DLT
-2245 LIMTLTPV
+2245 MTLTPV

-2354 AKGEDTAIHNP
+2354 AKGENTAIHNP
-2365 ITYQNDSEDDKY
+2365 ITWQNDSEDDKY
-2377 YNLSGQRVEMPSK
+2377 YNLSGQRVETPSK

-2401 MIIR
+2401 KIIR

>member
-1 MTLKNKIKKFR
+1 MNRKNKISTGKLLR
-12 MCLQYALNGQSHRA
+12 SII
-26 QYVLLLLFMILP
+26 LLLMM
-38 GTGTRAQSTYEEKL
+38 GWMGSAWAQDTASSEQL
-52 LYSTDFQDWENV
+52 IYSTDFQEWDNIDCTSTVDKVVHLKTQYTKEDFTLTLHGVGVDPIGTDAKKFPGYTGYLKTAKYKSEYNQDFPTAITSPLNSITRIELIQVATGKQRGIKVSVKGDGDTDWISLH
-64 NTSNSE
+64 NTS
-70 TEVKTNNSNVPI
+70 I
-82 KTTDGQALSFF
+82 
-93 LTNTSVDNSAKQE
+93 
-106 DKRGWDYTNLVTIGW
+106 VT
-121 MRAGKTVQAQVRT
+121 A
-134 SKLKHVSKVTF
+134 
-145 VQASTSTPSGWG
+145 
-157 LKVIGDKGEEIISS
+157 
-171 TALKQKTGEKI
+171 TGEKI
-182 TIDVNRNNVQ
+182 SIKVENKTNCQIKFENFNDPKKGRDNNAYIVD
-192 LVFYNITDKN
+192 LK
-202 YCFMTSLEIYGN
+202 IYGN
-214 VEVKTNYTVTY
+214 V
-225 YDTDGTTSLGSESI
+225 
-239 TANSNLKYNTEY
+239 
-251 TNQVKQNVP
+251 
-260 SGSAF
+260 SGA
-265 RGWFNE
+265 
-271 TGPSAE
+271 
-277 KVAEGTTVDMDL
+277 
-289 NLYAKVTPIETATDG
+289 VTPKVLKQI
-304 SEYTYNLT
+304 
-312 KNNFYQEDH
+312 NFQKSDDIAGKFPIKLICNEEDK
-321 ELIEINGGQ
+321 
-330 YHNDGWLFENEGTI
+330 
-344 LLQVAKNAH
+344 V
-353 IEMTT
+353 
-358 STGTTTRDYTAGVP
+358 
-372 TTLTLDIPAGT
+372 
-383 VVKNLQVKNYIPV
+383 
-396 YVSFDLKNNQGQCP
+396 
-410 EQILCEPLTGKAT
+410 T
-423 LPSNNLI
+423 LPSGNTFS
-430 YREGY
+430 RPGY
-435 TFTGWTDANET
+435 TFTGWTDGENVYQPGDIYTATSAITQMKAKWEKNSYQLYDSNQATTVVWSFDPHQAPAINIFRSNHQKDLSYPLPAN
-446 KIYQAG
+446 IYID
-452 EEVVFTESTT
+452 ESTQVKQDVA
-462 LHPKMVQN
+462 LDIHIDDDIKALQNGKIDN
-470 TIDITDTNTPLAVS
+470 TIAGTTGALVTDSVKFTLPAIYGMKVS
-484 WDFDH
+484 FHASTAMGELILTDDAG
-489 TKAPALSS
+489 TSLSS
-497 GKWSSKTIPYTHTV
+497 ASATNAGKTNAITTNAVTSDDGKTITFTY
-511 TIENEKRDIT
+511 
-521 LMMDVTTSGAKI
+521 LG
-533 ENTDSDI
+533 
-540 NGFPGEGGQFN
+540 
-551 NGTQFSL
+551 
-558 PAVYGMT
+558 
-565 LTINASTK
+565 
-573 VDSRFNISTNFGT
+573 
-586 ADDDAK
+586 DA
-592 VTVSDGTNNIDGVIS
+592 
-607 QDKKSITFTYN
+607 KSITFMMKKASQIEGTDCYLQ
-618 GDAKNINIHIVQAG
+618 DITAI
-632 IKDKTWGF
+632 
-640 FKNISV
+640 
-646 TYPVLPNIVLS
+646 YPLVPNVVAVNS
-657 KTISNVDK
+657 ISNADATA
-665 DKFPNE
+665 FPNE
-671 KTENAGTVEI
+671 KPQNAGKVTI
-681 TKKTVEGNIGNRY
+681 TLKTAASPHGNIGSRY

-701 ISATPDYGYDFQE
+701 LSATPDYGYDFKE
-714 FKIGETTKATSFD
+714 FKIGETTKAASFD

-752 PSDAKLGSVS
+752 PSDANLGSVS
-762 LTPHYD
+762 LSPHYD
-768 NFYQEICEEGSN
+768 NFYQEIREKGSN
-780 GKPGKMIQIESWYT
+780 GKPGKIIQIESWYT
-794 PGTEVTAKAEAAAN
+794 PQTEVTATAEAAAN

-832 ENQDETITAHFAIG
+832 GNQDETITAHFAIG
-846 HKGKVIFDYGGTRVN
+846 HKGKVCFDYNGTRVN

-871 AVSLPLPEIKDVL
+871 AVSQQLPEIKDVL

-895 KSVDEQGKQ
+895 KSVDKQGKQ

-938 VLTLVPVFKE
+938 VLTLVPVFVE
-948 NPTTQDNRINKPVI
+948 NLTTQDNRINKPVI

-984 CAPYVDI
+984 CAPNVDI

-1001 KAYTNVRKGG
+1001 KVYTNVRKGG
-1011 EDHPHWLDVALWCNT
+1011 KDHPHWRDVALWCNT

-1052 AGTGTQISILSYSK
+1052 AGTGNQISILSYSK

-1082 RTNLERQKAGLPT
+1082 RTNIERQKAGLPT

-1112 SYTTINSDVR
+1112 SYTTINPDVR

-1149 HTKIDNE
+1149 HTKIDDE
-1156 AHGRLEQPELVIT
+1156 THGRIEKPELVIT
-1169 GEGHEISNM
+1169 GEGHEISKM

-1203 DKIVNLDDLDEDG
+1203 DKIVDLDDLDEDG

-1224 TENGYWSITEDNKDV
+1224 TENGYWSITEDNQDV
-1239 FTVTT
+1239 FKVTT
-1244 SENYP
+1244 AENYP
-1249 DKRNAYWAEDNIR
+1249 DNRNVYWAEDNIR

-1312 LFEIPRNTTLYY
+1312 LFKIPRNTTLYY
-1324 EGNTLAHWEDSKRDV
+1324 EGNTLAYWKDSKGV
-1339 YQIGERYPAKASN
+1339 EYEIGKHYPAQASN

-1365 LLHLNREATATW
+1365 LLHLNKQATATW
-1377 YFTQD
+1377 LFTQD
-1382 DDAPTINYQKTSGFL
+1382 DDAPTINYQKTAGIL
-1397 VTQLKMTAAEME
+1397 VTQLEMKADEME

-1434 ERIQINEGSVIAFTA
+1434 ERIQINKGSVIAFTA
-1449 TKKCKAVLQTTESN
+1449 TPNCKAVLETTESN

-1468 AGEEKTLVNN
+1468 AGQEKMLANN
-1478 QAEVVW
+1478 QAEVEW

-1496 EEKTYS
+1496 EEKTYG

-1511 QEEGTLA
+1511 QEEGTQT

-1538 EIGKNGYLTLY
+1538 EIGKNGYLTFY

-1564 TATLDGTVEATEATV
+1564 TATPDGRVEATEATV

-1590 KNGVTVETYPV
+1590 KNGVTLETYPV
-1601 KFEFDGKPKDY
+1601 KFIFDGKPKDY

-1649 EAAGSSTQAGKEQ
+1649 EAVGSSTKAGKEQ

-1678 FKPEDGIFKDIYGMT
+1678 IKPEDGIFKDIYGMT
-1693 CQKPISITLN
+1693 CQQPISITLN

-1709 SYEYHKFDFIVGAEG
+1709 SYEYHTFDFIVGAEG

-1730 AIRAANGKAEGMSYN
+1730 AIKAANGKAEGKSYN

-1776 PKDAPKD
+1776 PEDAPKD
-1783 EKGEPKTDMNGQ
+1783 EKGKPKTDMNGQ

-1824 VEGIGYTATIN
+1824 VEGITYTATIN
-1835 LPKLEGKTIEDF
+1835 LPKLENKTIEDF

-1855 NKFDYWGSMSGQD
+1855 NKFDYWGSVSGQD

-1876 VFCDRGNRTVMKNV
+1876 AFWDKGNRTVMKNV
-1890 SLLSWQ
+1890 ALLSWQ

-1946 ITAPST
+1946 IAASST

-2044 TPAPSSDDCILTD
+2044 TPAPGSDDCILTD

-2067 SGTDAFDPQILCRQI
+2067 SGTDAFNPQILCRQI

-2117 NDNLLQWETM
+2117 NDNLLQWKAM

-2179 ATKEMLYVITDPY
+2179 ATKEMQYVITDPY
-2192 KLDIKK
+2192 RLDIKK

-2224 EVTAYAATAHGTS
+2224 EVTAYAATAHTAQNSQDETTKVS
-2237 DSTSLIKD
+2237 DLT
-2245 LIMTLTPV
+2245 MTLTPV
-2253 EVINAGKGYVVYGP
+2253 EVINAGKGYVVYGR

-2354 AKGEDTAIHNP
+2354 AKGEDTAIHNS
-2365 ITYQNDSEDDKY
+2365 IIWQNDQEDDKY
-2377 YNLSGQRVEMPSK
+2377 YNLSGQRVETPSK

-2401 MIIR
+2401 KIIR

>member
-1 MTLKNKIKKFR
+1 MNRKNKI
-12 MCLQYALNGQSHRA
+12 S
-26 QYVLLLLFMILP
+26 
-38 GTGTRAQSTYEEKL
+38 TGKL
-52 LYSTDFQDWENV
+52 LRSIMIFLMMGWMGCAWAQNTASSEQLIYSTDFQEWDNIDCTSTVDKVVHLKTQYTKEDFTLTLHGVGVDPIGTDAKKFPGYTGYLKTAKYKSEYNQDFPTAITSPLNSITRIELIQVATGKQRGIKVSVKGDGDTDWISLH
-64 NTSNSE
+64 NTS
-70 TEVKTNNSNVPI
+70 I
-82 KTTDGQALSFF
+82 
-93 LTNTSVDNSAKQE
+93 
-106 DKRGWDYTNLVTIGW
+106 VT
-121 MRAGKTVQAQVRT
+121 A
-134 SKLKHVSKVTF
+134 
-145 VQASTSTPSGWG
+145 
-157 LKVIGDKGEEIISS
+157 
-171 TALKQKTGEKI
+171 TGEKI
-182 TIDVNRNNVQ
+182 SIKVENKTNCQIKFENFDDPVKGRDNNAYIVD
-192 LVFYNITDKN
+192 LK
-202 YCFMTSLEIYGN
+202 IYGN
-214 VEVKTNYTVTY
+214 VSGAVTP
-225 YDTDGTTSLGSESI
+225 
-239 TANSNLKYNTEY
+239 NVLKQINFQKSDDIAGKFPIKLICDEDDK
-251 TNQVKQNVP
+251 VILP
-260 SGSAF
+260 SGKTFS
-265 RGWFNE
+265 R
-271 TGPSAE
+271 P
-277 KVAEGTTVDMDL
+277 
-289 NLYAKVTPIETATDG
+289 
-304 SEYTYNLT
+304 
-312 KNNFYQEDH
+312 
-321 ELIEINGGQ
+321 
-330 YHNDGWLFENEGTI
+330 
-344 LLQVAKNAH
+344 
-353 IEMTT
+353 
-358 STGTTTRDYTAGVP
+358 
-372 TTLTLDIPAGT
+372 
-383 VVKNLQVKNYIPV
+383 
-396 YVSFDLKNNQGQCP
+396 
-410 EQILCEPLTGKAT
+410 
-423 LPSNNLI
+423 
-430 YREGY
+430 GY
-435 TFTGWTDANET
+435 TFTGWTDGEKDYQPGDKYTATNTTTQMKAKWEKNSYQLYDSNQEMPVVWSFDPSQAPAINIFRSNHQKDLSYT
-446 KIYQAG
+446 HPASIYIN
-452 EEVVFTESTT
+452 ESTQAKQDVALDIHIDEDIKMLQNGKIDNTMAGVTGALVKDSVKFT
-462 LHPKMVQN
+462 LPAIYGMKVAFHAS
-470 TIDITDTNTPLAVS
+470 TAIGEIILTDDAGTS
-484 WDFDH
+484 
-489 TKAPALSS
+489 LSS
-497 GKWSSKTIPYTHTV
+497 ASATDAATKNAGTTNAVTSDDGKTITFTYQ
-511 TIENEKRDIT
+511 
-521 LMMDVTTSGAKI
+521 G
-533 ENTDSDI
+533 
-540 NGFPGEGGQFN
+540 
-551 NGTQFSL
+551 
-558 PAVYGMT
+558 
-565 LTINASTK
+565 
-573 VDSRFNISTNFGT
+573 
-586 ADDDAK
+586 DA
-592 VTVSDGTNNIDGVIS
+592 
-607 QDKKSITFTYN
+607 KSITFMMKKASQIEGTDCYLQEIT
-618 GDAKNINIHIVQAG
+618 AI
-632 IKDKTWGF
+632 
-640 FKNISV
+640 
-646 TYPVLPNIVLS
+646 YPLVPNVVAVNS
-657 KTISNVDK
+657 ISNADATA
-665 DKFPNE
+665 FPNE
-671 KTENAGTVEI
+671 KPQNAGKVTI
-681 TKKTVEGNIGNRY
+681 TLKTAASPHGNIGNRY

-701 ISATPDYGYDFQE
+701 LSATPEYGYDFQE
-714 FKIGETTKATSFD
+714 FKIGETPQASSFD
-727 YTVKDGINNIEAIF
+727 YTVNDGINNIEAIF
-741 LRKELHKVTIK
+741 QRKQLHKVTIK
-752 PSDAKLGSVS
+752 PSDANLGSVS

-768 NFYQEICEEGSN
+768 NFYQEIREEGSN
-780 GKPGKMIQIESWYT
+780 GKPGKMIQVESWYT
-794 PGTEVTAKAEAAAN
+794 PQTEVTATAEAAAN

-813 WKKDGDETQ
+813 WKKEGEETQ
-822 YKGDNLKFTI
+822 HKGDNLKFTMG
-832 ENQDETITAHFAIG
+832 NQDETITAHFAIG
-846 HKGKVIFDYGGTRVN
+846 HKGKVSFAYGNQRVN
-861 GEPEKAGYKN
+861 GEPEKADYQN
-871 AVSLPLPEIKDVL
+871 AVSQQLPEIKDVL

-895 KSVDEQGKQ
+895 KSVDNEGNQK
-904 NEKQYTLD
+904 EKQYTLD
-912 HWVNKA
+912 HWENKD
-918 NPSQHPYEP
+918 NRSQHYEL

-938 VLTLVPVFKE
+938 ALTLVPVFVE
-948 NPTTQDNRINKPVI
+948 NLTTQDNRINKPVI

-984 CAPYVDI
+984 CAPNVDI

-1011 EDHPHWLDVALWCNT
+1011 EDHPHWRDVALWCNT

-1052 AGTGTQISILSYSK
+1052 AGTGNQISILSYSK

-1082 RTNLERQKAGLPT
+1082 RTNIERQKAGLPT

-1112 SYTTINSDVR
+1112 SYTTINPDVR

-1149 HTKIDNE
+1149 HTKIDDE
-1156 AHGRLEQPELVIT
+1156 THGRIEKPELVIT
-1169 GEGHEISNM
+1169 GEGHEISKM

-1203 DKIVNLDDLDEDG
+1203 DKIVDLDDLDEDG

-1224 TENGYWSITEDNKDV
+1224 TENGYWSITEDNQDV
-1239 FTVTT
+1239 FKVTT
-1244 SENYP
+1244 AENYP
-1249 DKRNAYWAEDNIR
+1249 DNRNVYWAEDNIR

-1312 LFEIPRNTTLYY
+1312 LFKIPRNTTLYY
-1324 EGNTLAHWEDSKRDV
+1324 EGNTLAYWEDSKGDAYR
-1339 YQIGERYPAKASN
+1339 IGDRCPAQASN

-1365 LLHLNREATATW
+1365 LLHLNKQATATW
-1377 YFTQD
+1377 LFTQD
-1382 DDAPTINYQKTSGFL
+1382 DDAPTINYQKTAGIL
-1397 VTQLKMTAAEME
+1397 VTQLEMKADEME

-1434 ERIQINEGSVIAFTA
+1434 ERIQINKGSVIAFTA
-1449 TKKCKAVLQTTESN
+1449 TPNCKAVLQTTESN

-1468 AGEEKTLVNN
+1468 AGEEKTLANN
-1478 QAEVVW
+1478 QAETTW
-1484 KGETSEQKVEFL
+1484 TGETSKQKVEFL
-1496 EEKTYS
+1496 ADKTYG
-1502 KSFSVTYFP
+1502 KSFSVTYLP
-1511 QEEGTLA
+1511 QEEGTQA
-1518 EISSLTCNGKVYEN
+1518 EISTLSCNGKVYEN
-1532 KQQIEE
+1532 KQQIEK
-1538 EIGKNGYLTLY
+1538 EIGKKGHLTFK
-1549 ASPWENDEKMPVITG
+1549 ASPWENDEKMPTITG
-1564 TATLDGTVEATEATV
+1564 TATQGGTVEATEATV
-1579 LTKECVVTVKN
+1579 LTKECIVTVKN

-1601 KFEFDGKPKDY
+1601 KFEFDGEPKDY
-1612 PLCESITINGK
+1612 PLCKSITINGM
-1623 TYNETTISLDN
+1623 TYHETTISLDN

-1649 EAAGSSTQAGKEQ
+1649 EAAGSSTKAGKEQ

-1678 FKPEDGIFKDIYGMT
+1678 IKPEDGIFKDIYGMT
-1693 CQKPISITLN
+1693 CQQPISITLN

-1730 AIRAANGKAEGMSYN
+1730 AIKAANGKAEGKSYN

-1824 VEGIGYTATIN
+1824 VEGITYTATIN
-1835 LPKLEGKTIEDF
+1835 LPKLENKTIEDF

-1855 NKFDYWGSMSGQD
+1855 NKFDYWGSVSGQD

-1876 VFCDRGNRTVMKNV
+1876 AFWDKGNRTVMKNV
-1890 SLLSWQ
+1890 ALLSWQ

-1936 LIHRDRTGNN
+1936 LIHRDRAGNN
-1946 ITAPST
+1946 IAASST

-2044 TPAPSSDDCILTD
+2044 TPAPGSDDCILTD

-2117 NDNLLQWETM
+2117 NDNLLQWKAM

-2179 ATKEMLYVITDPY
+2179 ATKEMQYVITDPY
-2192 KLDIKK
+2192 RLDIKK

-2224 EVTAYAATAHGTS
+2224 EVTAYAATAHTAQNSQDETTKVS
-2237 DSTSLIKD
+2237 DLT
-2245 LIMTLTPV
+2245 MTLTPV

-2365 ITYQNDSEDDKY
+2365 ITWQNDSEDDKY
-2377 YNLSGQRVEMPSK
+2377 YNLSGQRVETPSK

-2401 MIIR
+2401 KIIR

>member
-1 MTLKNKIKKFR
+1 MNRKNKI
-12 MCLQYALNGQSHRA
+12 S
-26 QYVLLLLFMILP
+26 
-38 GTGTRAQSTYEEKL
+38 TGKL
-52 LYSTDFQDWENV
+52 LRSIILLVMMGWMGSAWAQDTASSEQLIYSTDFQEWDNIDC
-64 NTSNSE
+64 TSTVDKEVHLKTQYTKEDFTLTLHGVGIDPIGTDKKFPGYTGYLKTAKYTSE
-70 TEVKTNNSNVPI
+70 YSKDFPTAI
-82 KTTDGQALSFF
+82 
-93 LTNTSVDNSAKQE
+93 
-106 DKRGWDYTNLVTIGW
+106 
-121 MRAGKTVQAQVRT
+121 T
-134 SKLKHVSKVTF
+134 SKLKSITRIELIQVATGKQRGIKVSVKGDGDEVWVPLHDKSIET
-145 VQASTSTPSGWG
+145 AS
-157 LKVIGDKGEEIISS
+157 
-171 TALKQKTGEKI
+171 GEKLSI
-182 TIDVNRNNVQ
+182 EVKRTNCQIKFENFDDPKKGRNNNAYIVD
-192 LVFYNITDKN
+192 LK
-202 YCFMTSLEIYGN
+202 IYGN
-214 VEVKTNYTVTY
+214 V
-225 YDTDGTTSLGSESI
+225 SE
-239 TANSNLKYNTEY
+239 A
-251 TNQVKQNVP
+251 
-260 SGSAF
+260 
-265 RGWFNE
+265 
-271 TGPSAE
+271 
-277 KVAEGTTVDMDL
+277 
-289 NLYAKVTPIETATDG
+289 VTP
-304 SEYTYNLT
+304 
-312 KNNFYQEDH
+312 K
-321 ELIEINGGQ
+321 
-330 YHNDGWLFENEGTI
+330 
-344 LLQVAKNAH
+344 
-353 IEMTT
+353 
-358 STGTTTRDYTAGVP
+358 
-372 TTLTLDIPAGT
+372 
-383 VVKNLQVKNYIPV
+383 
-396 YVSFDLKNNQGQCP
+396 DLK
-410 EQILCEPLTGKAT
+410 QINFLKSDDDMAGKFPIKLICDEEDKVT
-423 LPSNNLI
+423 LPSGNTFS
-430 YREGY
+430 RPGY
-435 TFTGWTDANET
+435 TFTGWTDGENVYQPGDTYTATNAT
-446 KIYQAG
+446 TQMKAKWKKNSYQLYDSNQATTVVWSFDPSQAPAINIFRSNHQKDLSYTHPASIYIN
-452 EEVVFTESTT
+452 ESTQIKQDAALDIHIDEAIKMLQNGKIDNTMAGVTGALVKDSVKFT
-462 LHPKMVQN
+462 LLAIYGMKVAFHAS
-470 TIDITDTNTPLAVS
+470 TAIGEIILTDDAGTS
-484 WDFDH
+484 
-489 TKAPALSS
+489 LSS
-497 GKWSSKTIPYTHTV
+497 ATDAVTSDDGKTITFTYQ
-511 TIENEKRDIT
+511 
-521 LMMDVTTSGAKI
+521 G
-533 ENTDSDI
+533 
-540 NGFPGEGGQFN
+540 
-551 NGTQFSL
+551 
-558 PAVYGMT
+558 
-565 LTINASTK
+565 
-573 VDSRFNISTNFGT
+573 
-586 ADDDAK
+586 DA
-592 VTVSDGTNNIDGVIS
+592 
-607 QDKKSITFTYN
+607 KSITFMMKKASQIEGTDCYLQEIT
-618 GDAKNINIHIVQAG
+618 AI
-632 IKDKTWGF
+632 
-640 FKNISV
+640 
-646 TYPVLPNIVLS
+646 YPLVPNVVAVNS
-657 KTISNVDK
+657 ISNADATA
-665 DKFPNE
+665 FPNE
-671 KTENAGTVEI
+671 KPQNAGKVTI
-681 TKKTVEGNIGNRY
+681 TLKTAVSSHNNIGNRY

-701 ISATPDYGYDFQE
+701 LSATPDYGYDFQE
-714 FKIGETTKATSFD
+714 FKIGETTKAASFD

-752 PSDAKLGSVS
+752 PSDANLGSVS
-762 LTPHYD
+762 LTPHYN
-768 NFYQEICEEGSN
+768 NFYQEIRKEGSN
-780 GKPGKMIQIESWYT
+780 GKPGKIIRIESWYT
-794 PGTEVTAKAEAAAN
+794 PQTEVTATAEAAAN

-813 WKKDGDETQ
+813 WEKDGVETQ

-832 ENQDETITAHFAIG
+832 ENQNETITAHFAIG
-846 HKGKVIFDYGGTRVN
+846 HKGKVIFAYGDQRVN

-871 AVSLPLPEIKDVL
+871 AVSQPLPEIKDVL

-895 KSVDEQGKQ
+895 KSVDEQGNQ
-904 NEKQYTLD
+904 EKEQYTLD
-912 HWVNKA
+912 HWENKA
-918 NPSQHPYEP
+918 NPSHPYEL

-938 VLTLVPVFKE
+938 VLTLVPVFKI
-948 NPTTQDNRINKPVI
+948 NPTTQDNRINKPII

-984 CAPYVDI
+984 CAPNVDI

-1011 EDHPHWLDVALWCNT
+1011 KDHPHWRDVALWCNT

-1082 RTNLERQKAGLPT
+1082 RTNIERQKAGLPT

-1112 SYTTINSDVR
+1112 SYTTINPNVR

-1139 EMQAANWVTL
+1139 EMQAANWVIL

-1156 AHGRLEQPELVIT
+1156 AHGRLEKPELVST
-1169 GEGHEISNM
+1169 GEGHEFSNT

-1216 EPVAVLKK
+1216 EPVAILKK
-1224 TENGYWSITEDNKDV
+1224 TADGYWSITEDNQNV

-1249 DKRNAYWAEDNIR
+1249 DNRNVYWAEDNIR

-1312 LFEIPRNTTLYY
+1312 WFKIPRNTTLYY
-1324 EGNTLAHWEDSKRDV
+1324 EGNTLAYWKDSKGKV
-1339 YQIGERYPAKASN
+1339 YQIGKHYPAQASN
-1352 LRMFPVFEPNKFS
+1352 LRMFPVFFPNQFS

-1377 YFTQD
+1377 NFTKN
-1382 DDAPTINYQKTSGFL
+1382 DDAPTINYQKTSGIL
-1397 VTQLKMTAAEME
+1397 VTQLKQTVAETG

-1434 ERIQINEGSVIAFTA
+1434 ERIQINKGSVIAFTA
-1449 TKKCKAVLQTTESN
+1449 TPNCKAVLQTTESN

-1468 AGEEKTLVNN
+1468 AGQEKTLTNN
-1478 QAEVVW
+1478 QTEAIW
-1484 KGETSEQKVEFL
+1484 TGETSEQKVEFL
-1496 EEKTYS
+1496 ADKTYS
-1502 KSFSVTYFP
+1502 KSFSVTYLP
-1511 QEEGTLA
+1511 QEEGTQA
-1518 EISSLTCNGKVYEN
+1518 EIESLTCNEKEYN

-1538 EIGKNGYLTLY
+1538 EIGKNGYLTFY

-1564 TATLDGTVEATEATV
+1564 KATQDGTVEATEATV
-1579 LTKECVVTVKN
+1579 LSKECVVTVKN
-1590 KNGVTVETYPV
+1590 KNGVTLETYPV
-1601 KFEFDGKPKDY
+1601 KFIFNTPKDY

-1623 TYNETTISLDN
+1623 TYNGTNISLDN

-1649 EAAGSSTQAGKEQ
+1649 EATGSSTKAGKEQ

-1693 CQKPISITLN
+1693 CQQTISITLN

-1709 SYEYHKFDFIVGAEG
+1709 SYEHHTFDFIVGEEG
-1724 YGDMDE
+1724 NGDINE
-1730 AIRAANGKAEGMSYN
+1730 AIKAANGKAEGKIYN

-1760 GDYQLTGNTTI
+1760 GNYQLTGNTTI

-1783 EKGEPKTDMNGQ
+1783 EKGKPKTDMNGQ
-1795 NNGMTE
+1795 NNGITE

-1855 NKFDYWGSMSGQD
+1855 NKFDYWGSMSEQN

-1876 VFCDRGNRTVMKNV
+1876 VFWDRGNRSILKNV
-1890 SLLSWQ
+1890 ALMSWQ
-1896 DTYYSDNSNDNYR
+1896 DTYYSDNSSPDYR
-1909 GYFEGCDLAGVV
+1909 GYFENCDLAGVV

-1946 ITAPST
+1946 IAAPST

-1965 NIKVENEDPLKFKDQ
+1965 NIKVGNEDPLKFKDQ
-1980 NWTLARPWNNSPAC
+1980 DWTLARPWNNSPAC

-2044 TPAPSSDDCILTD
+2044 TPAPGSDDCILTD
-2057 TTGYNIRNVM
+2057 TTGYNIRNAM

-2134 LFKKNEETGKWI
+2134 LFKKNEKTGKWI

-2179 ATKEMLYVITDPY
+2179 ATKEMQYVITDPY

-2224 EVTAYAATAHGTS
+2224 EVTAYAATAHKYQDET
-2237 DSTSLIKD
+2237 TKVYD
-2245 LIMTLTPV
+2245 LTMTLTPV

-2365 ITYQNDSEDDKY
+2365 ITWQNDQEDDKY
-2377 YNLSGQRVEMPSK
+2377 YNLSGQRVETPSK

-2401 MIIR
+2401 KIIR

>member
-1 MTLKNKIKKFR
+1 MNRKNKISTGKLLR
-12 MCLQYALNGQSHRA
+12 SII
-26 QYVLLLLFMILP
+26 LLLMM
-38 GTGTRAQSTYEEKL
+38 GWMGSAWAQDTTSSEQL
-52 LYSTDFQDWENV
+52 IYSTDFQEWDNIDCTSTVDKVVSLKTQYTQENFTLTLHGV
-64 NTSNSE
+64 GVDPIGTDAKKFPGYTGYLKTAKYTSEYSQDIP
-70 TEVKTNNSNVPI
+70 TAI
-82 KTTDGQALSFF
+82 
-93 LTNTSVDNSAKQE
+93 
-106 DKRGWDYTNLVTIGW
+106 
-121 MRAGKTVQAQVRT
+121 T
-134 SKLKHVSKVTF
+134 SKLK
-145 VQASTSTPSGWG
+145 
-157 LKVIGDKGEEIISS
+157 
-171 TALKQKTGEKI
+171 
-182 TIDVNRNNVQ
+182 
-192 LVFYNITDKN
+192 
-202 YCFMTSLEIYGN
+202 
-214 VEVKTNYTVTY
+214 
-225 YDTDGTTSLGSESI
+225 SI
-239 TANSNLKYNTEY
+239 TRIELI
-251 TNQVKQNVP
+251 QVATGKQRGIKVSVKGDGDEVWVP
-260 SGSAF
+260 LHDKS
-265 RGWFNE
+265 
-271 TGPSAE
+271 
-277 KVAEGTTVDMDL
+277 
-289 NLYAKVTPIETATDG
+289 IETASGEKLSYEVKRT
-304 SEYTYNLT
+304 NCQI
-312 KNNFYQEDH
+312 K
-321 ELIEINGGQ
+321 
-330 YHNDGWLFENEGTI
+330 FENFNDPKKGRNN
-344 LLQVAKNAH
+344 NA
-353 IEMTT
+353 
-358 STGTTTRDYTAGVP
+358 
-372 TTLTLDIPAGT
+372 
-383 VVKNLQVKNYIPV
+383 YIV
-396 YVSFDLKNNQGQCP
+396 DLKIYGDVSGAVTP
-410 EQILCEPLTGKAT
+410 KVLKQINFLKSDDDMAGKFPIKLICDEEDKVT
-423 LPSNNLI
+423 LPSGNTFS
-430 YREGY
+430 RPGY
-435 TFTGWTDANET
+435 TFTGWTDGENVYQPGDTYTATNAT
-446 KIYQAG
+446 TQMKAKWKKNSYQLYDSNQATTVVWSFDPSQAPAINIFRSNHQKDLSYTHPASIYIN
-452 EEVVFTESTT
+452 ESTQIKQDAALDIHIDEAIKMLQNGKIDNTMAGVTGALVKDSVKFT
-462 LHPKMVQN
+462 LLAIYSMKVAFHAS
-470 TIDITDTNTPLAVS
+470 TAIGEIILTDDAGTS
-484 WDFDH
+484 
-489 TKAPALSS
+489 LSS
-497 GKWSSKTIPYTHTV
+497 ATDAV
-511 TIENEKRDIT
+511 T
-521 LMMDVTTSGAKI
+521 
-533 ENTDSDI
+533 SD
-540 NGFPGEGGQFN
+540 
-551 NGTQFSL
+551 
-558 PAVYGMT
+558 
-565 LTINASTK
+565 
-573 VDSRFNISTNFGT
+573 
-586 ADDDAK
+586 
-592 VTVSDGTNNIDGVIS
+592 DGRT
-607 QDKKSITFTYN
+607 ITFTYQ
-618 GDAKNINIHIVQAG
+618 GDAK
-632 IKDKTWGF
+632 
-640 FKNISV
+640 SV
-646 TYPVLPNIVLS
+646 TFLMKKASQTEGTDCYLNDITATYPLVPNVVAVNS
-657 KTISNVDK
+657 ISNADATA
-665 DKFPNE
+665 FPNE
-671 KTENAGTVEI
+671 KPQNAGKVTI
-681 TKKTVEGNIGNRY
+681 TLKTAAAPHNNIGNRY

-701 ISATPDYGYDFQE
+701 ISATPDYGYDFKE
-714 FKIGETTKATSFD
+714 IKIGETTKAASFD

-752 PSDAKLGSVS
+752 PSDANLGSVS

-768 NFYQEICEEGSN
+768 NFYQEIRKEGSN

-794 PGTEVTAKAEAAAN
+794 PQTEVTATAEAAAN
-808 YRLEY
+808 YRLDY
-813 WKKDGDETQ
+813 WEKDGVETQ

-832 ENQDETITAHFAIG
+832 ENQNETITAHFAIG
-846 HKGKVIFDYGGTRVN
+846 HKGKVIFAYGDQRVN
-861 GEPEKAGYKN
+861 GEPEKADYKN
-871 AVSLPLPEIKDVL
+871 AVSQQLPEIKDVL

-895 KSVDEQGKQ
+895 KSVDEQGNQ
-904 NEKQYTLD
+904 EKEQYTLD
-912 HWVNKA
+912 HWENKA
-918 NPSQHPYEP
+918 NPSHPYEL

-938 VLTLVPVFKE
+938 VLTLVPVFKI
-948 NPTTQDNRINKPVI
+948 NPTTQDNRINKPI
-962 RYDFS
+962 IHYDFS

-984 CAPYVDI
+984 CAPNVDI

-1001 KAYTNVRKGG
+1001 KVYTNVRKGG

-1052 AGTGTQISILSYSK
+1052 AGTGNKISILSYSK

-1082 RTNLERQKAGLPT
+1082 RTNIERQKAGLPT

-1156 AHGRLEQPELVIT
+1156 AHGRLEKPELVIT

-1216 EPVAVLKK
+1216 EPVAILKK
-1224 TENGYWSITEDNKDV
+1224 TADGYWSITEDNQNV

-1249 DKRNAYWAEDNIR
+1249 DNRNAYWAEDNIR

-1312 LFEIPRNTTLYY
+1312 WFKIPRNTTLYY
-1324 EGNTLAHWEDSKRDV
+1324 EGNTLAYWEDSKRKI
-1339 YQIGERYPAKASN
+1339 YQIGKHYPAQASN

-1377 YFTQD
+1377 NFTQD
-1382 DDAPTINYQKTSGFL
+1382 DDAPSINYQKTSGIL
-1397 VTQLKMTAAEME
+1397 VTQLEMTAAEME
-1409 ETAWI
+1409 ESARI

-1421 ATKGKFDNTTDRT
+1421 ATNGKFDNTTDRT
-1434 ERIQINEGSVIAFTA
+1434 ERIQINKGSVIAFTA
-1449 TKKCKAVLQTTESN
+1449 TPNCKAVLQTTESN

-1468 AGEEKTLVNN
+1468 AGQEKTLTNN
-1478 QAEVVW
+1478 QTEAIW
-1484 KGETSEQKVEFL
+1484 TGETSEQKVEFL
-1496 EEKTYS
+1496 ADKTYS
-1502 KSFSVTYFP
+1502 KSFSVTYLP
-1511 QEEGTLA
+1511 QEEGTQA
-1518 EISSLTCNGKVYEN
+1518 EIESLTCNGKEYN

-1538 EIGKNGYLTLY
+1538 EIGKNGYLTFY

-1564 TATLDGTVEATEATV
+1564 KATQDGTVEATEATV
-1579 LTKECVVTVKN
+1579 LSKECVVTVKN
-1590 KNGVTVETYPV
+1590 KNGVTLETYPV
-1601 KFEFDGKPKDY
+1601 KFIFNTPKDY

-1623 TYNETTISLDN
+1623 TYNGTNISLDN

-1649 EAAGSSTQAGKEQ
+1649 EATGSSTKAGKEQ

-1693 CQKPISITLN
+1693 CQQTISITLN

-1709 SYEYHKFDFIVGAEG
+1709 SYEHHTFDFIVGEEG
-1724 YGDMDE
+1724 NGDINE
-1730 AIRAANGKAEGMSYN
+1730 AIKAANGKAEGKIYN

-1760 GDYQLTGNTTI
+1760 GNYQLTGNTTI

-1783 EKGEPKTDMNGQ
+1783 EKGKPKTDMNGQ
-1795 NNGMTE
+1795 NNGITE

-1855 NKFDYWGSMSGQD
+1855 NKFDYWGSMSEQN

-1876 VFCDRGNRTVMKNV
+1876 VFWDRGNRSILKNV
-1890 SLLSWQ
+1890 ALMSWQ
-1896 DTYYSDNSNDNYR
+1896 DTYYSDNSSPDYR
-1909 GYFEGCDLAGVV
+1909 GYFENCDLAGVV

-1946 ITAPST
+1946 IAAPST

-1965 NIKVENEDPLKFKDQ
+1965 NIKVGNEDPLKFKDQ
-1980 NWTLARPWNNSPAC
+1980 DWTLARPWNNSPAC

-2044 TPAPSSDDCILTD
+2044 TPAPGSDDCILTD
-2057 TTGYNIRNVM
+2057 TTGYNIRNAM

-2146 YKENTI
+2146 YKDNTI

-2179 ATKEMLYVITDPY
+2179 ATKEIQYVITDPY
-2192 KLDIKK
+2192 KLEIKK

-2224 EVTAYAATAHGTS
+2224 EVTAYAATAHTAQNSQDETTKVS
-2237 DSTSLIKD
+2237 DLT
-2245 LIMTLTPV
+2245 MTLTPV

-2267 VGKHSFHPTSM
+2267 VDKHSFHPTSM

-2365 ITYQNDSEDDKY
+2365 ITWQNDQEDDKY
-2377 YNLSGQRVEMPSK
+2377 YNLSGQRVETPSK

-2401 MIIR
+2401 KIIR

>member
-1 MTLKNKIKKFR
+1 MNRKNKISTGKLLR
-12 MCLQYALNGQSHRA
+12 SII
-26 QYVLLLLFMILP
+26 LLLMM
-38 GTGTRAQSTYEEKL
+38 GWMGSAWAQDTASSEQL
-52 LYSTDFQDWENV
+52 IYSTDFQEWDNIDC
-64 NTSNSE
+64 TSTVDKVVHLKTQYTKEDFTLTLHGVGIDPIGTDAKKFPGYTGYLKTAKYKSE
-70 TEVKTNNSNVPI
+70 YSQDIPTAI
-82 KTTDGQALSFF
+82 
-93 LTNTSVDNSAKQE
+93 
-106 DKRGWDYTNLVTIGW
+106 
-121 MRAGKTVQAQVRT
+121 T
-134 SKLKHVSKVTF
+134 SKLKNITRIELIQVATGKQRGIKVSVMGDGDEDWVSLHDKTIE
-145 VQASTSTPSGWG
+145 TP
-157 LKVIGDKGEEIISS
+157 
-171 TALKQKTGEKI
+171 TGEKLSFEVKKTNCQI
-182 TIDVNRNNVQ
+182 KFENFDDPKKGRNNNAYIVD
-192 LVFYNITDKN
+192 LK
-202 YCFMTSLEIYGN
+202 IYGD
-214 VEVKTNYTVTY
+214 V
-225 YDTDGTTSLGSESI
+225 
-239 TANSNLKYNTEY
+239 
-251 TNQVKQNVP
+251 
-260 SGSAF
+260 SGA
-265 RGWFNE
+265 
-271 TGPSAE
+271 
-277 KVAEGTTVDMDL
+277 
-289 NLYAKVTPIETATDG
+289 VTPKVLKRI
-304 SEYTYNLT
+304 
-312 KNNFYQEDH
+312 NFQKLDDMA
-321 ELIEINGGQ
+321 GK
-330 YHNDGWLFENEGTI
+330 FPI
-344 LLQVAKNAH
+344 LLICDEEDKV
-353 IEMTT
+353 
-358 STGTTTRDYTAGVP
+358 
-372 TTLTLDIPAGT
+372 
-383 VVKNLQVKNYIPV
+383 
-396 YVSFDLKNNQGQCP
+396 
-410 EQILCEPLTGKAT
+410 T
-423 LPSNNLI
+423 LPSGNTFS
-430 YREGY
+430 RPGY
-435 TFTGWTDANET
+435 TFIGWTDGENVYQPGDTYTATHATTQMKAKWEKNSYQLYDSNQAT
-446 KIYQAG
+446 TVVWSFDPSQAPAINIFRSNHQKDLSYTYPASIYIN
-452 EEVVFTESTT
+452 ESTQAKQDVALDIHIDEAIKMLQNGKIDNTMAGVTGALVKDSVKFT
-462 LHPKMVQN
+462 LPAIYGMKVAFHAS
-470 TIDITDTNTPLAVS
+470 TAIGEIILTDDAGTS
-484 WDFDH
+484 
-489 TKAPALSS
+489 LSS
-497 GKWSSKTIPYTHTV
+497 ASATNAGKTNAATTNAVTSDDGKTITFTYQ
-511 TIENEKRDIT
+511 
-521 LMMDVTTSGAKI
+521 G
-533 ENTDSDI
+533 
-540 NGFPGEGGQFN
+540 
-551 NGTQFSL
+551 
-558 PAVYGMT
+558 
-565 LTINASTK
+565 
-573 VDSRFNISTNFGT
+573 
-586 ADDDAK
+586 DA
-592 VTVSDGTNNIDGVIS
+592 
-607 QDKKSITFTYN
+607 KSITFMMKKASQIEGTDCYLQEIT
-618 GDAKNINIHIVQAG
+618 AI
-632 IKDKTWGF
+632 
-640 FKNISV
+640 
-646 TYPVLPNIVLS
+646 YPLVPNVVAVNS
-657 KTISNVDK
+657 ISNADATA
-665 DKFPNE
+665 FPNE
-671 KTENAGTVEI
+671 KPQNAGKVTI
-681 TKKTVEGNIGNRY
+681 TLKTATAPHGNIGSRY

-701 ISATPDYGYDFQE
+701 LSATPDYGYEFKE
-714 FKIGETTKATSFD
+714 FKIGETTQVAYPFE

-741 LRKELHKVTIK
+741 ERKELHKVTIK
-752 PSDAKLGSVS
+752 PSDTNLGSVS
-762 LTPHYD
+762 LALHYD
-768 NFYQEICEEGSN
+768 NFYQEIREEGSN
-780 GKPGKMIQIESWYT
+780 GKPGKMIQIVSWYT
-794 PGTEVTAKAEAAAN
+794 PGTEVKATAEAAAN

-813 WKKDGDETQ
+813 WQKDGDETQ
-822 YKGDNLKFTI
+822 YKGDNLNFTI
-832 ENQDETITAHFAIG
+832 GSQDETITAHFAIG
-846 HKGKVIFDYGGTRVN
+846 HKGKVCFDYNNIRVN

-871 AVSLPLPEIKDVL
+871 AVSQQLPEIKDVL
-884 SFTIPTNYTFF
+884 SFTIPTNYTLF

-904 NEKQYTLD
+904 KEEQYTLD
-912 HWVNKA
+912 HWVNKDT
-918 NPSQHPYEP
+918 PSQRYEL

-938 VLTLVPVFKE
+938 ALTLVPVFEE
-948 NPTTQDNRINKPVI
+948 NPTTQDNRINNPVI
-962 RYDFS
+962 RYDFC

-984 CAPYVDI
+984 CAPNVDI

-1011 EDHPHWLDVALWCNT
+1011 KDHPHWRDVALWCNT

-1052 AGTGTQISILSYSK
+1052 AGTGNQISILSYSK

-1082 RTNLERQKAGLPT
+1082 RTNIERKKAGLPT

-1139 EMQAANWVTL
+1139 KMLAANWVTL

-1156 AHGRLEQPELVIT
+1156 AHGRLEKPELVIT

-1190 IKLTFDRKKGYEL
+1190 IKLTFNRKKGYEL

-1224 TENGYWSITEDNKDV
+1224 TEDGYWSITEDNQKV

-1244 SENYP
+1244 SEKYP
-1249 DKRNAYWAEDNIR
+1249 DNRNAYWAEDNIR

-1312 LFEIPRNTTLYY
+1312 WFEIPRNTTLYY

-1377 YFTQD
+1377 NFTQD

-1421 ATKGKFDNTTDRT
+1421 ATNGKFDNTTDRT

-1449 TKKCKAVLQTTESN
+1449 TPSCKAVLQTTESN

-1518 EISSLTCNGKVYEN
+1518 EISSLTCNGKKYEN

-1538 EIGKNGYLTLY
+1538 EIGKNGYLTFY

-1564 TATLDGTVEATEATV
+1564 TATQDGTVEATEATV

-1590 KNGVTVETYPV
+1590 KNGVTLETYPV
-1601 KFEFDGKPKDY
+1601 KFIFNTPKDY

-1662 LIKYWDQ
+1662 LIKYWNH
-1669 PAGETIKIE
+1669 PAGETIQIA

-1693 CQKPISITLN
+1693 CQQPISITLH
-1703 ITKVEN
+1703 ITKEEN
-1709 SYEYHKFDFIVGAEG
+1709 SYEHHTFDFIVGAEG

-1745 NTKADGQRYYIFVPD
+1745 NTTADGQRYYIFVPD

-1890 SLLSWQ
+1890 ALLSWQ
-1896 DTYYSDNSNDNYR
+1896 DTYYSNNSNANYR

-2044 TPAPSSDDCILTD
+2044 TPAPGSDDCILTD

-2067 SGTDAFDPQILCRQI
+2067 SGTDAFEPQILCRQI

-2091 KSSEEEVEKEKAEPK
+2091 KSSEEEVEKEKTEPK

-2117 NDNLLQWETM
+2117 NDNLLQWEPM

-2172 QRGGLGA
+2172 QRGGLGV
-2179 ATKEMLYVITDPY
+2179 ATKEMQYVITDPY

-2224 EVTAYAATAHGTS
+2224 EVTAYAATAHTAQNSQDETTKVS
-2237 DSTSLIKD
+2237 DLT
-2245 LIMTLTPV
+2245 MTLTPV
-2253 EVINAGKGYVVYGP
+2253 EVINAGKGYVVYGR

-2365 ITYQNDSEDDKY
+2365 IIWQNDSEDDKY
-2377 YNLSGQRVEMPSK
+2377 YNLSGQRVETPSK

-2401 MIIR
+2401 KIIR

>member
-1 MTLKNKIKKFR
+1 MNRKNKISTGKLLR
-12 MCLQYALNGQSHRA
+12 SII
-26 QYVLLLLFMILP
+26 LLLMM
-38 GTGTRAQSTYEEKL
+38 GWMGSAWAQDTASSEQL
-52 LYSTDFQDWENV
+52 IYSTDFQEWDNIDC
-64 NTSNSE
+64 TSTVDKVVHLKTQYTKEDFTLTLHGVGIDPIGTDAKKFPGYTGYLKTAKYKSE
-70 TEVKTNNSNVPI
+70 YSQDIPTAI
-82 KTTDGQALSFF
+82 
-93 LTNTSVDNSAKQE
+93 
-106 DKRGWDYTNLVTIGW
+106 
-121 MRAGKTVQAQVRT
+121 T
-134 SKLKHVSKVTF
+134 SKLKNITRIELIQVATGKQRGIKVSVMGDGDEDWVSLHDKTIE
-145 VQASTSTPSGWG
+145 TP
-157 LKVIGDKGEEIISS
+157 
-171 TALKQKTGEKI
+171 TGEKLSFEVKKTNCQI
-182 TIDVNRNNVQ
+182 KFENFDDPKKGRNNNAYIVD
-192 LVFYNITDKN
+192 LK
-202 YCFMTSLEIYGN
+202 IYGD
-214 VEVKTNYTVTY
+214 V
-225 YDTDGTTSLGSESI
+225 
-239 TANSNLKYNTEY
+239 
-251 TNQVKQNVP
+251 
-260 SGSAF
+260 SGA
-265 RGWFNE
+265 
-271 TGPSAE
+271 
-277 KVAEGTTVDMDL
+277 
-289 NLYAKVTPIETATDG
+289 VTPKVLKQI
-304 SEYTYNLT
+304 
-312 KNNFYQEDH
+312 NFQKLDDMA
-321 ELIEINGGQ
+321 GK
-330 YHNDGWLFENEGTI
+330 FPI
-344 LLQVAKNAH
+344 LLICDEEDKV
-353 IEMTT
+353 
-358 STGTTTRDYTAGVP
+358 
-372 TTLTLDIPAGT
+372 
-383 VVKNLQVKNYIPV
+383 
-396 YVSFDLKNNQGQCP
+396 
-410 EQILCEPLTGKAT
+410 T
-423 LPSNNLI
+423 LPSGNTFS
-430 YREGY
+430 RPGY
-435 TFTGWTDANET
+435 TFIGWTDGENVYQPGDTYTATHATTQMKAKWEKNSYQLYDSNQAT
-446 KIYQAG
+446 TVVWSFDPSQAPAINIFRSNHQKDLSYTYPASIYIN
-452 EEVVFTESTT
+452 ESTQAKQDVALDIHIDEDIKMLQNGKIDNTMAGVTGALVKDSVKFT
-462 LHPKMVQN
+462 LPAIYGMKVAFHAS
-470 TIDITDTNTPLAVS
+470 TAIGEIILTDDAGTS
-484 WDFDH
+484 
-489 TKAPALSS
+489 LSS
-497 GKWSSKTIPYTHTV
+497 ATDDGKTITFTYQ
-511 TIENEKRDIT
+511 
-521 LMMDVTTSGAKI
+521 G
-533 ENTDSDI
+533 
-540 NGFPGEGGQFN
+540 
-551 NGTQFSL
+551 
-558 PAVYGMT
+558 
-565 LTINASTK
+565 
-573 VDSRFNISTNFGT
+573 
-586 ADDDAK
+586 DA
-592 VTVSDGTNNIDGVIS
+592 
-607 QDKKSITFTYN
+607 KSITFMMKKASQTEGTDCYLN
-618 GDAKNINIHIVQAG
+618 DITA
-632 IKDKTWGF
+632 
-640 FKNISV
+640 
-646 TYPVLPNIVLS
+646 TYPLVPNVVSVNSILNADA
-657 KTISNVDK
+657 TA
-665 DKFPNE
+665 FPNE
-671 KTENAGTVEI
+671 KPQNAGKVTI
-681 TKKTVEGNIGNRY
+681 TLKTAVSSHGNIGNRY

-701 ISATPDYGYDFQE
+701 LSATPDYGYDFQE
-714 FKIGETTKATSFD
+714 FKIGETTKAASFD

-741 LRKELHKVTIK
+741 QRKEMHKVTIK
-752 PSDAKLGSVS
+752 PSDANLGAVS
-762 LTPHYD
+762 LAPHYD

-813 WKKDGDETQ
+813 WKKDGVETQ

-832 ENQDETITAHFAIG
+832 ENQNETITAHFAIG
-846 HKGKVIFDYGGTRVN
+846 HKGKVCFDYNGIRVN

-871 AVSLPLPEIKDVL
+871 AVSQQLPEIKDVL

-895 KSVDEQGKQ
+895 KSVDEQGNQ

-918 NPSQHPYEP
+918 NPSLLYEL

-938 VLTLVPVFKE
+938 ELTLVPVFVE
-948 NPTTQDNRINKPVI
+948 NLTTQDNRINKPVI

-984 CAPYVDI
+984 CAPNVDI

-1011 EDHPHWLDVALWCNT
+1011 EDHPHWRDVALWCNT

-1033 NEDFDD
+1033 NENFDD

-1082 RTNLERQKAGLPT
+1082 RTNIERKKAGLPT

-1190 IKLTFDRKKGYEL
+1190 IKLTFNRKKGYEL

-1216 EPVAVLKK
+1216 EPVAVQKK
-1224 TENGYWSITEDNKDV
+1224 TADGYWSITEDNQKV

-1249 DKRNAYWAEDNIR
+1249 DNRNAYWAEDNIR

-1312 LFEIPRNTTLYY
+1312 WFKIPRNTTLYY

-1382 DDAPTINYQKTSGFL
+1382 DDAPSINYQKTSGIL
-1397 VTQLKMTAAEME
+1397 VTQLEMTAAEME
-1409 ETAWI
+1409 ETARI

-1434 ERIQINEGSVIAFTA
+1434 ERIQINQGSIIAFTA
-1449 TKKCKAVLQTTESN
+1449 TPSCKAVLQTTESN

-1468 AGEEKTLVNN
+1468 AGQEKMLANN
-1478 QAEVVW
+1478 QAEATW

-1496 EEKTYS
+1496 EEKTYG
-1502 KSFSVTYFP
+1502 KSFSVTYLP
-1511 QEEGTLA
+1511 QVEGTQA
-1518 EISSLTCNGKVYEN
+1518 EISSLTCNGKNYEN

-1538 EIGKNGYLTLY
+1538 EIGINGYLTFY

-1564 TATLDGTVEATEATV
+1564 TATQEGTVEATKATV
-1579 LTKECVVTVKN
+1579 LSKECVVTVKN

-1649 EAAGSSTQAGKEQ
+1649 EAVGSSTQAGKEQ
-1662 LIKYWDQ
+1662 QFKYWNH
-1669 PAGETIKIE
+1669 PAGETIQIA

-1693 CQKPISITLN
+1693 CQQPISITLN

-1730 AIRAANGKAEGMSYN
+1730 AIRAANGKAEGKSYN
-1745 NTKADGQRYYIFVPD
+1745 NTKTDGQRYYIFVPD

-1890 SLLSWQ
+1890 ALLSWQ
-1896 DTYYSDNSNDNYR
+1896 DTYYSNNSNANYR

-2044 TPAPSSDDCILTD
+2044 TPAPGSDDCILTD
-2057 TTGYNIRNVM
+2057 TTSYNIRNVM
-2067 SGTDAFDPQILCRQI
+2067 SGTDAFEPQILCRQI

-2117 NDNLLQWETM
+2117 NDNLLQWEPM

-2179 ATKEMLYVITDPY
+2179 ATKEMQYVITDPY
-2192 KLDIKK
+2192 RLEIKK

-2224 EVTAYAATAHGTS
+2224 EVTAYAATAHNYQDETTKVS
-2237 DSTSLIKD
+2237 DLT
-2245 LIMTLTPV
+2245 MTLTPV

-2267 VGKHSFHPTSM
+2267 VDKHSFHPTSM

-2331 KEMVTSSNQDNL
+2331 KEMVTSNNQDNL

-2365 ITYQNDSEDDKY
+2365 IIWQNDQEDDKY
-2377 YNLSGQRVEMPSK
+2377 YNLSGQRVETPSK

-2401 MIIR
+2401 KIIR

>member
-1 MTLKNKIKKFR
+1 MNRKNKISTGKLLR
-12 MCLQYALNGQSHRA
+12 SLILLVMMGWMGSAWA
-26 QYVLLLLFMILP
+26 QDV
-38 GTGTRAQSTYEEKL
+38 TTSEQL
-52 LYSTDFQDWENV
+52 LYSTDFQEW
-64 NTSNSE
+64 
-70 TEVKTNNSNVPI
+70 
-82 KTTDGQALSFF
+82 
-93 LTNTSVDNSAKQE
+93 DNI
-106 DKRGWDYTNLVTIGW
+106 DC
-121 MRAGKTVQAQVRT
+121 
-134 SKLKHVSKVTF
+134 
-145 VQASTSTPSGWG
+145 TSTVDKVVH
-157 LKVIGDKGEEIISS
+157 LKTQYTKENFTLTLHGVGVDPIGTDAKKFPGYTGYLKTAKYTSEYSQDFPTAITS
-171 TALKQKTGEKI
+171 TLK
-182 TIDVNRNNVQ
+182 
-192 LVFYNITDKN
+192 
-202 YCFMTSLEIYGN
+202 
-214 VEVKTNYTVTY
+214 
-225 YDTDGTTSLGSESI
+225 SI
-239 TANSNLKYNTEY
+239 TRIELI
-251 TNQVKQNVP
+251 QVATGKQRGIKVSVKGDGDEVWVP
-260 SGSAF
+260 LHDKS
-265 RGWFNE
+265 
-271 TGPSAE
+271 
-277 KVAEGTTVDMDL
+277 
-289 NLYAKVTPIETATDG
+289 IETASGEKLSYEVKRT
-304 SEYTYNLT
+304 NCQI
-312 KNNFYQEDH
+312 K
-321 ELIEINGGQ
+321 
-330 YHNDGWLFENEGTI
+330 FENFNDPKKGRDN
-344 LLQVAKNAH
+344 NA
-353 IEMTT
+353 
-358 STGTTTRDYTAGVP
+358 
-372 TTLTLDIPAGT
+372 
-383 VVKNLQVKNYIPV
+383 YIV
-396 YVSFDLKNNQGQCP
+396 DLKIYGDVSGAVTP
-410 EQILCEPLTGKAT
+410 KVLKQINFQKSDDIAGKFPIKLICDEVDKVT
-423 LPSNNLI
+423 LPSGNTFS
-430 YREGY
+430 RPGY
-435 TFTGWTDANET
+435 TFTGWTDGENVYQPGDTYTATNAT
-446 KIYQAG
+446 IQMKAKWKKNSYQLYDSNQATTVVWSFDPSQAPAINIFRSNHQKDLSYTHPASIYIN
-452 EEVVFTESTT
+452 ESTQIKQDAALDIHIDEAIKMLQNGKIDNTMAGVTGALVKDSVKFT
-462 LHPKMVQN
+462 LPAIYGMKVAFHAS
-470 TIDITDTNTPLAVS
+470 TAIGEIILTDDAGTS
-484 WDFDH
+484 
-489 TKAPALSS
+489 LSS
-497 GKWSSKTIPYTHTV
+497 ASATNASKTNAATTNAV
-511 TIENEKRDIT
+511 TSDAGKTIT
-521 LMMDVTTSGAKI
+521 FTYQG
-533 ENTDSDI
+533 
-540 NGFPGEGGQFN
+540 
-551 NGTQFSL
+551 
-558 PAVYGMT
+558 
-565 LTINASTK
+565 
-573 VDSRFNISTNFGT
+573 
-586 ADDDAK
+586 DA
-592 VTVSDGTNNIDGVIS
+592 
-607 QDKKSITFTYN
+607 KSITFMMKKASQIEGTDCYLN
-618 GDAKNINIHIVQAG
+618 DITA
-632 IKDKTWGF
+632 
-640 FKNISV
+640 
-646 TYPVLPNIVLS
+646 TYPLVPNVVAVNS
-657 KTISNVDK
+657 ISNADATA
-665 DKFPNE
+665 FPNE
-671 KTENAGTVEI
+671 KPQNAGKVTI
-681 TKKTVEGNIGNRY
+681 TLKTAAAPHGNIGNRY

-701 ISATPDYGYDFQE
+701 ISATPDYGYDFKE
-714 FKIGETTKATSFD
+714 FKIGKTTKAASFD
-727 YTVKDGINNIEAIF
+727 YNVKDGINNIEAIF

-752 PSDAKLGSVS
+752 PSDANLGSVS
-762 LTPHYD
+762 LSPHYD
-768 NFYQEICEEGSN
+768 NFYQEIREEGSN

-794 PGTEVTAKAEAAAN
+794 PQTEVTATAEAAAN

-813 WKKDGDETQ
+813 WEKDGVETQ

-832 ENQDETITAHFAIG
+832 ENQNETITAHFAIG
-846 HKGKVIFDYGGTRVN
+846 HKGKVIFAYGDQRVN

-871 AVSLPLPEIKDVL
+871 AVSQPLPEIKDVL

-895 KSVDEQGKQ
+895 KSVDEQGNPKK
-904 NEKQYTLD
+904 KQYTLD
-912 HWVNKA
+912 HWENKD
-918 NPSQHPYEP
+918 NRSQHYEL
-927 GNTYSFEEENE
+927 GNTYPFEEENE
-938 VLTLVPVFKE
+938 VLTLVPVFKI
-948 NPTTQDNRINKPVI
+948 NPTTQDNRINKPII

-984 CAPYVDI
+984 CAPNVDI

-1001 KAYTNVRKGG
+1001 KVYTNVRKRG
-1011 EDHPHWLDVALWCNT
+1011 EDHPHWRDVALWCNT

-1052 AGTGTQISILSYSK
+1052 AGTGNKISILSYSK

-1082 RTNLERQKAGLPT
+1082 RTNIERQKAGLPT

-1139 EMQAANWVTL
+1139 EMRAANWVTL

-1156 AHGRLEQPELVIT
+1156 AHGRLEKPELVIT

-1203 DKIVNLDDLDEDG
+1203 DKIVNLDDLDENG
-1216 EPVAVLKK
+1216 EPVAILKK
-1224 TENGYWSITEDNKDV
+1224 TADGYWSITEDNKEV

-1249 DKRNAYWAEDNIR
+1249 DNRNAYWAEDNIR

-1312 LFEIPRNTTLYY
+1312 WFKIPRNTTLYY
-1324 EGNTLAHWEDSKRDV
+1324 EGNTLAYWKDSKGKV
-1339 YQIGERYPAKASN
+1339 YQIGKHYPAQASN
-1352 LRMFPVFEPNKFS
+1352 LRMFPVFFPNQFS

-1377 YFTQD
+1377 NFTKN
-1382 DDAPTINYQKTSGFL
+1382 DDAPTINYQKTSGIL
-1397 VTQLKMTAAEME
+1397 VTQLKQTVAETG

-1449 TKKCKAVLQTTESN
+1449 TPNCKAVLQTTESN

-1468 AGEEKTLVNN
+1468 AGQEKTLTNN
-1478 QAEVVW
+1478 QTEAIW
-1484 KGETSEQKVEFL
+1484 TGETSEQKVEFL
-1496 EEKTYS
+1496 ADKTYS
-1502 KSFSVTYFP
+1502 KSFSVTYLP
-1511 QEEGTLA
+1511 QEEGTQA
-1518 EISSLTCNGKVYEN
+1518 EIESLTCNGKEYN

-1538 EIGKNGYLTLY
+1538 EIGKNGYLTFY

-1564 TATLDGTVEATEATV
+1564 KATQDGTVEATEATV
-1579 LTKECVVTVKN
+1579 LSKECVVTVKN
-1590 KNGVTVETYPV
+1590 KNGVTLETYPV
-1601 KFEFDGKPKDY
+1601 KFIFNTPKDY

-1623 TYNETTISLDN
+1623 TYNGTNISLDN

-1649 EAAGSSTQAGKEQ
+1649 EATGSSTKAGKEQ

-1693 CQKPISITLN
+1693 CQQTISITLN

-1709 SYEYHKFDFIVGAEG
+1709 SYEHHTFDFIVGEEG
-1724 YGDMDE
+1724 NGDINE
-1730 AIRAANGKAEGMSYN
+1730 AIKAANGKAEGKIYN

-1760 GDYQLTGNTTI
+1760 GNYQLTGNTTI

-1783 EKGEPKTDMNGQ
+1783 EKGKPKTDMNGQ
-1795 NNGMTE
+1795 NNGITE

-1855 NKFDYWGSMSGQD
+1855 NKFDYWGSMSEQN

-1876 VFCDRGNRTVMKNV
+1876 VFWDRGNRTVMKNV

-1896 DTYYSDNSNDNYR
+1896 DTYYSDNSNANYR

-2044 TPAPSSDDCILTD
+2044 TPAPGSDDCILTD
-2057 TTGYNIRNVM
+2057 TTGYNIRNAM

-2091 KSSEEEVEKEKAEPK
+2091 KSSEEEVDKEKAEPK

-2117 NDNLLQWETM
+2117 NDNLLQWETI

-2134 LFKKNEETGKWI
+2134 LFKKNEKTGKWM

-2179 ATKEMLYVITDPY
+2179 ATKEMQYVITDPY
-2192 KLDIKK
+2192 KLEIKK
-2198 VGEFKENGVD
+2198 IEGYKEEK

-2224 EVTAYAATAHGTS
+2224 EVTAYAATAHTAQNSQDETTKVS
-2237 DSTSLIKD
+2237 DLT
-2245 LIMTLTPV
+2245 MTLTPV

-2377 YNLSGQRVEMPSK
+2377 YNLSGQRVETPSK

-2401 MIIR
+2401 KIIR

>member
-1 MTLKNKIKKFR
+1 MNRKNKISTGKLLR
-12 MCLQYALNGQSHRA
+12 SLI
-26 QYVLLLLFMILP
+26 LLLMM
-38 GTGTRAQSTYEEKL
+38 GWMGSAWAQNATTSEQL
-52 LYSTDFQDWENV
+52 LYSTDFQEWDNIDCTSTVDKVVSLKTQYTQENFTLTLHGV
-64 NTSNSE
+64 GIDPIGTDKKFPGYTGYLKTAKYTSEYSKDFPTAITSTLKSITRIELIQVATGKQRGIKVSVKGDGDEVWVPLHDKSIE
-70 TEVKTNNSNVPI
+70 TASGEKLSIEVKRTNCQI
-82 KTTDGQALSFF
+82 KFENFD
-93 LTNTSVDNSAKQE
+93 DPK
-106 DKRGWDYTNLVTIGW
+106 
-121 MRAGKTVQAQVRT
+121 
-134 SKLKHVSKVTF
+134 
-145 VQASTSTPSGWG
+145 
-157 LKVIGDKGEEIISS
+157 KG
-171 TALKQKTGEKI
+171 
-182 TIDVNRNNVQ
+182 RNNNAYIVD
-192 LVFYNITDKN
+192 LK
-202 YCFMTSLEIYGN
+202 IYGN
-214 VEVKTNYTVTY
+214 V
-225 YDTDGTTSLGSESI
+225 
-239 TANSNLKYNTEY
+239 
-251 TNQVKQNVP
+251 
-260 SGSAF
+260 SGA
-265 RGWFNE
+265 
-271 TGPSAE
+271 
-277 KVAEGTTVDMDL
+277 
-289 NLYAKVTPIETATDG
+289 VTPKVLKQI
-304 SEYTYNLT
+304 
-312 KNNFYQEDH
+312 NFQKSDD
-321 ELIEINGGQ
+321 IAGK
-330 YHNDGWLFENEGTI
+330 FPI
-344 LLQVAKNAH
+344 LL
-353 IEMTT
+353 IC
-358 STGTTTRDYTAGVP
+358 D
-372 TTLTLDIPAGT
+372 
-383 VVKNLQVKNYIPV
+383 
-396 YVSFDLKNNQGQCP
+396 
-410 EQILCEPLTGKAT
+410 EQDKVT
-423 LPSNNLI
+423 LPSGNTFS
-430 YREGY
+430 RPGY
-435 TFTGWTDANET
+435 TFIGWTDGENVYQPGDTYTATHATTQMKAKWEKNSYQLYDSNQAT
-446 KIYQAG
+446 TVVWSFDPSQAPAINIFRSNHQKDLSYTHPASIYIN
-452 EEVVFTESTT
+452 ESTQAKQDVALDIHIDEDIKMLQNGKIDNTMAGVTGALVKDSVKFT
-462 LHPKMVQN
+462 LPAIYGMKVAFHAS
-470 TIDITDTNTPLAVS
+470 TAIGEIILTDDAGTS
-484 WDFDH
+484 
-489 TKAPALSS
+489 LSS
-497 GKWSSKTIPYTHTV
+497 ATDAVTSDDGKI
-511 TIENEKRDIT
+511 IT
-521 LMMDVTTSGAKI
+521 FTYQG
-533 ENTDSDI
+533 
-540 NGFPGEGGQFN
+540 
-551 NGTQFSL
+551 
-558 PAVYGMT
+558 
-565 LTINASTK
+565 
-573 VDSRFNISTNFGT
+573 
-586 ADDDAK
+586 DA
-592 VTVSDGTNNIDGVIS
+592 
-607 QDKKSITFTYN
+607 KSITFMMKKASQTEGTDCYLN
-618 GDAKNINIHIVQAG
+618 DITA
-632 IKDKTWGF
+632 
-640 FKNISV
+640 
-646 TYPVLPNIVLS
+646 TYPLVPNVVSVNSILNADA
-657 KTISNVDK
+657 TA
-665 DKFPNE
+665 FPNE
-671 KTENAGTVEI
+671 KPQNAGKVTI
-681 TKKTVEGNIGNRY
+681 TLKTAASSHNNIGNRY

-701 ISATPDYGYDFQE
+701 LSATPDYGYNFQE
-714 FKIGETTKATSFD
+714 FKIGETTKAASFD

-752 PSDAKLGSVS
+752 PSDANLGSVS
-762 LTPHYD
+762 LSPHYD
-768 NFYQEICEEGSN
+768 NFYQEIREEGSN
-780 GKPGKMIQIESWYT
+780 GKPGKIIQIESWYT
-794 PGTEVTAKAEAAAN
+794 PQTEVTATAEAAAN

-813 WKKDGDETQ
+813 WKKDGVETQ

-832 ENQDETITAHFAIG
+832 ENQNETITAHFAIG
-846 HKGKVIFDYGGTRVN
+846 HKGKVCFDYNGIRVN
-861 GEPEKAGYKN
+861 GELEKAGYKN
-871 AVSLPLPEIKDVL
+871 AVSQQLPEIKDVL

-895 KSVDEQGKQ
+895 KSVDEKGKQ

-912 HWVNKA
+912 HWENKN
-918 NPSQHPYEP
+918 NPSQHYEL

-938 VLTLVPVFKE
+938 VLTLVPVFVK
-948 NPTTQDNRINKPVI
+948 NLTTQDNRINKPVI

-984 CAPYVDI
+984 CAPNVDI

-1011 EDHPHWLDVALWCNT
+1011 KDHPHWRDVALWCNT

-1156 AHGRLEQPELVIT
+1156 AHGRLEKPELVIT

-1224 TENGYWSITEDNKDV
+1224 TENGYWSITEDNQNV

-1249 DKRNAYWAEDNIR
+1249 DNRNAYWAEDNIR

-1312 LFEIPRNTTLYY
+1312 LFKIPRNTTLYY
-1324 EGNTLAHWEDSKRDV
+1324 EGNTLACWKDSKGEA
-1339 YQIGERYPAKASN
+1339 YKIGERYPAQASN

-1377 YFTQD
+1377 NFTQD
-1382 DDAPTINYQKTSGFL
+1382 DDAPTINYQKTSGIL
-1397 VTQLKMTAAEME
+1397 VTQLEMTAAEME
-1409 ETAWI
+1409 ESARI

-1421 ATKGKFDNTTDRT
+1421 ATNGKFDNTTDRT
-1434 ERIQINEGSVIAFTA
+1434 ERIQINQGSVIAFTA
-1449 TKKCKAVLQTTESN
+1449 TPNCKAVLETTESN

-1468 AGEEKTLVNN
+1468 AGQEKMLANN
-1478 QAEVVW
+1478 QAEVEW

-1518 EISSLTCNGKVYEN
+1518 EISSLTCNGKKYEN

-1538 EIGKNGYLTLY
+1538 EIGKNGYLTFY

-1564 TATLDGTVEATEATV
+1564 TATQEGKVEATEATV

-1590 KNGVTVETYPV
+1590 KNGVTLETYPV
-1601 KFEFDGKPKDY
+1601 KFIFNTPKDY

-1649 EAAGSSTQAGKEQ
+1649 EATGSSTKAGKEQ

-1669 PAGETIKIE
+1669 PARETIKIE

-1693 CQKPISITLN
+1693 CQQPISITLN

-1730 AIRAANGKAEGMSYN
+1730 AIKAANGKAEGMSYN

-1813 KEGVRIWNHPI
+1813 KKGVRIWNHPI

-1855 NKFDYWGSMSGQD
+1855 NKFDYWGSMSEQD

-1876 VFCDRGNRTVMKNV
+1876 AFWDRGNRTVMKNV

-1896 DTYYSDNSNDNYR
+1896 DTYYSNNSNANYR

-1946 ITAPST
+1946 IAAPST

-2008 GWTKMTAGLKLRFH
+2008 GWTKMTASLKLRFH

-2044 TPAPSSDDCILTD
+2044 TPAPGSDDCILTD

-2106 NHIVWE
+2106 NHIMWE

-2179 ATKEMLYVITDPY
+2179 ATKEMQYVITDPY
-2192 KLDIKK
+2192 RLDIKK

-2224 EVTAYAATAHGTS
+2224 EVTAYAATAHTAQNSQDETTKVS
-2237 DSTSLIKD
+2237 DLT
-2245 LIMTLTPV
+2245 MTLTPV
-2253 EVINAGKGYVVYGP
+2253 EIINAGKGYVVYGP
-2267 VGKHSFHPTSM
+2267 VDKHSFHPTSM

-2303 VLSYKSTWG
+2303 VLSYKSTRG

-2365 ITYQNDSEDDKY
+2365 IIWQNDSEDDKY
-2377 YNLSGQRVEMPSK
+2377 YNLSGQRVETPSK

-2401 MIIR
+2401 KIIR

>member
-1 MTLKNKIKKFR
+1 MNRKNKI
-12 MCLQYALNGQSHRA
+12 S
-26 QYVLLLLFMILP
+26 
-38 GTGTRAQSTYEEKL
+38 TGKL
-52 LYSTDFQDWENV
+52 LRSIMIFLMMGWMGCAWAQNTASSEQLIYSTDFQEWDNIDCTSTVDKVVHLKTQYTKEDFTLTLHGVGVDPIGTDAKKFPGYTGYLKTAKYKSEYNQDFPTAITSPLNSITRIELIQVATGKQRGIKVSVKGDGDTDWISLH
-64 NTSNSE
+64 NTS
-70 TEVKTNNSNVPI
+70 I
-82 KTTDGQALSFF
+82 
-93 LTNTSVDNSAKQE
+93 
-106 DKRGWDYTNLVTIGW
+106 VT
-121 MRAGKTVQAQVRT
+121 A
-134 SKLKHVSKVTF
+134 
-145 VQASTSTPSGWG
+145 
-157 LKVIGDKGEEIISS
+157 
-171 TALKQKTGEKI
+171 TGEKI
-182 TIDVNRNNVQ
+182 SIKVENKTNCQIKFENFNDPKKGRDNNAYIVD
-192 LVFYNITDKN
+192 LK
-202 YCFMTSLEIYGN
+202 IYGN
-214 VEVKTNYTVTY
+214 VSGAVTPKV
-225 YDTDGTTSLGSESI
+225 
-239 TANSNLKYNTEY
+239 LKQINFQKSDDDMAGKFPIKLICDEDDK
-251 TNQVKQNVP
+251 VILP
-260 SGSAF
+260 SGKTFS
-265 RGWFNE
+265 R
-271 TGPSAE
+271 P
-277 KVAEGTTVDMDL
+277 
-289 NLYAKVTPIETATDG
+289 
-304 SEYTYNLT
+304 
-312 KNNFYQEDH
+312 
-321 ELIEINGGQ
+321 
-330 YHNDGWLFENEGTI
+330 
-344 LLQVAKNAH
+344 
-353 IEMTT
+353 
-358 STGTTTRDYTAGVP
+358 
-372 TTLTLDIPAGT
+372 
-383 VVKNLQVKNYIPV
+383 
-396 YVSFDLKNNQGQCP
+396 
-410 EQILCEPLTGKAT
+410 
-423 LPSNNLI
+423 
-430 YREGY
+430 GY
-435 TFTGWTDANET
+435 TFTGWTDGEKDYQPGDKYTATSAITQMKAKWEKNSYQLYDSNQATTVVWSFNPNQAPAINIFHSNHQKDLSYPLPAN
-446 KIYQAG
+446 IYID
-452 EEVVFTESTT
+452 ESTQVKQDVA
-462 LHPKMVQN
+462 LDIHIDDDIKALQNGKIDN
-470 TIDITDTNTPLAVS
+470 TIAGTTGALVTDSVKFTLPAIYGMKVSFHASTAMGELILTDDAGTSLSSASATNTGKTNAITTNAVTS
-484 WDFDH
+484 DD
-489 TKAPALSS
+489 
-497 GKWSSKTIPYTHTV
+497 GKTITFTY
-511 TIENEKRDIT
+511 
-521 LMMDVTTSGAKI
+521 LG
-533 ENTDSDI
+533 
-540 NGFPGEGGQFN
+540 
-551 NGTQFSL
+551 
-558 PAVYGMT
+558 
-565 LTINASTK
+565 
-573 VDSRFNISTNFGT
+573 
-586 ADDDAK
+586 DA
-592 VTVSDGTNNIDGVIS
+592 
-607 QDKKSITFTYN
+607 KSITFMMKKASQIEGTDCYLQ
-618 GDAKNINIHIVQAG
+618 DITAI
-632 IKDKTWGF
+632 
-640 FKNISV
+640 
-646 TYPVLPNIVLS
+646 YPLVPNVVAVNS
-657 KTISNVDK
+657 ISNADATA
-665 DKFPNE
+665 FPNE
-671 KTENAGTVEI
+671 KPQNAGKVTI
-681 TKKTVEGNIGNRY
+681 TLKTAVSSHNNIGNRY

-701 ISATPDYGYDFQE
+701 ISATPDYGYDFKE
-714 FKIGETTKATSFD
+714 FKIGETPQASSFD
-727 YTVKDGINNIEAIF
+727 YTVNDGINNIEAIF

-752 PSDAKLGSVS
+752 PSDANLGSVS
-762 LTPHYD
+762 LSPHYD
-768 NFYQEICEEGSN
+768 NFYQEIREKGSN

-794 PGTEVTAKAEAAAN
+794 PQTEVTATAEAAAN

-813 WKKDGDETQ
+813 WKKDGVETQ
-822 YKGDNLKFTI
+822 YKGDNLKFTMG
-832 ENQDETITAHFAIG
+832 NQDETITAYFAIG
-846 HKGKVIFDYGGTRVN
+846 HKGKVSFAYGDQRVN
-861 GEPEKAGYKN
+861 GEQEKADYQN
-871 AVSLPLPEIKDVL
+871 AISQQLPEIKDVL

-895 KSVDEQGKQ
+895 KSVDNEGNQ

-938 VLTLVPVFKE
+938 VLTLVPVFVE
-948 NPTTQDNRINKPVI
+948 NLTTQDNRINKPVI

-984 CAPYVDI
+984 CAPNVDI

-1011 EDHPHWLDVALWCNT
+1011 KDHPHWRDVALWCNT

-1052 AGTGTQISILSYSK
+1052 AGTGNQISILSYSK

-1082 RTNLERQKAGLPT
+1082 RTNIERQKAGLPT

-1156 AHGRLEQPELVIT
+1156 AHGRLEKPELVIT
-1169 GEGHEISNM
+1169 GEGHEISKM

-1203 DKIVNLDDLDEDG
+1203 DKIVDLDDLDEDG

-1224 TENGYWSITEDNKDV
+1224 TENGYWSITEDNQDV
-1239 FTVTT
+1239 FKVTT
-1244 SENYP
+1244 TENYP
-1249 DKRNAYWAEDNIR
+1249 DNRNVYWAEDNIR

-1312 LFEIPRNTTLYY
+1312 WFKIPRNTTLYY
-1324 EGNTLAHWEDSKRDV
+1324 EGNTLAYWEDSKREA
-1339 YQIGERYPAKASN
+1339 YKIGDRYPAQASN

-1365 LLHLNREATATW
+1365 LLHLNKQATATW
-1377 YFTQD
+1377 LFTQD
-1382 DDAPTINYQKTSGFL
+1382 DDAPTINYQKTAGIL
-1397 VTQLKMTAAEME
+1397 VTQLEMKADEME

-1434 ERIQINEGSVIAFTA
+1434 ERIQINKGSVIAFTA
-1449 TKKCKAVLQTTESN
+1449 TPNCKAVLETTESN

-1468 AGEEKTLVNN
+1468 AGQEKMLANN
-1478 QAEVVW
+1478 QAEVEW

-1496 EEKTYS
+1496 EDKTYS

-1511 QEEGTLA
+1511 QEEGTQA
-1518 EISSLTCNGKVYEN
+1518 EIISLTCNGKVYEN
-1532 KQQIEE
+1532 KQQIEK
-1538 EIGKNGYLTLY
+1538 EIGKKGHLTFK
-1549 ASPWENDEKMPVITG
+1549 ASPWENDEKMPTITG
-1564 TATLDGTVEATEATV
+1564 TATQGGTVEATEATV

-1590 KNGVTVETYPV
+1590 KNGVTLETYPV
-1601 KFEFDGKPKDY
+1601 KFEFDGEPKDY
-1612 PLCESITINGK
+1612 PLCKSITINGM
-1623 TYNETTISLDN
+1623 TYHETTISLDN

-1649 EAAGSSTQAGKEQ
+1649 EAAGSSTKAGKEQ

-1678 FKPEDGIFKDIYGMT
+1678 IKPEDGIFKDIYGMT
-1693 CQKPISITLN
+1693 CQQPISITLN

-1730 AIRAANGKAEGMSYN
+1730 AIKAANGKAEGKSYN

-1855 NKFDYWGSMSGQD
+1855 NKFDYWGSMSEQD

-1876 VFCDRGNRTVMKNV
+1876 AFWDRGNRTVMKNV

-1946 ITAPST
+1946 IAASST

-2044 TPAPSSDDCILTD
+2044 TPAPGSDDCILTD

-2117 NDNLLQWETM
+2117 NDNLLQWKAM

-2179 ATKEMLYVITDPY
+2179 ATKEMQYVITDPY
-2192 KLDIKK
+2192 RLDIKK

-2224 EVTAYAATAHGTS
+2224 EVTAYAATAHTAQNSQDETTKVS
-2237 DSTSLIKD
+2237 DLT
-2245 LIMTLTPV
+2245 MTLTPV

-2377 YNLSGQRVEMPSK
+2377 YNLSGQRVETPSK

-2401 MIIR
+2401 KIIR

>member
-1 MTLKNKIKKFR
+1 MNRKNKISTGKLLR
-12 MCLQYALNGQSHRA
+12 SLI
-26 QYVLLLLFMILP
+26 LLLMM
-38 GTGTRAQSTYEEKL
+38 GWMGSAWAQDTASSEQL
-52 LYSTDFQDWENV
+52 IYSTDFQDWDNIDC
-64 NTSNSE
+64 TSTVDKVVHLKTQYTKEDFTLTLHGVGVDPIGTDAKKFPGYTGYLKTAKYTSE
-70 TEVKTNNSNVPI
+70 YSRDIPTAI
-82 KTTDGQALSFF
+82 
-93 LTNTSVDNSAKQE
+93 
-106 DKRGWDYTNLVTIGW
+106 
-121 MRAGKTVQAQVRT
+121 T
-134 SKLKHVSKVTF
+134 SKLKSITRIELIQVATGTKRGIKVSVKGDGDADWVSLHDET
-145 VQASTSTPSGWG
+145 
-157 LKVIGDKGEEIISS
+157 IGTYS
-171 TALKQKTGEKI
+171 GEKLS
-182 TIDVNRNNVQ
+182 IDVQRRTNCQIKFENFDDPKKGRNNNAYIVD
-192 LVFYNITDKN
+192 LK
-202 YCFMTSLEIYGN
+202 IYGN
-214 VEVKTNYTVTY
+214 V
-225 YDTDGTTSLGSESI
+225 
-239 TANSNLKYNTEY
+239 
-251 TNQVKQNVP
+251 
-260 SGSAF
+260 SGA
-265 RGWFNE
+265 
-271 TGPSAE
+271 
-277 KVAEGTTVDMDL
+277 
-289 NLYAKVTPIETATDG
+289 VTPKVLKQI
-304 SEYTYNLT
+304 
-312 KNNFYQEDH
+312 NFQKSDDIAGKFPIKLICDEEDK
-321 ELIEINGGQ
+321 
-330 YHNDGWLFENEGTI
+330 
-344 LLQVAKNAH
+344 V
-353 IEMTT
+353 
-358 STGTTTRDYTAGVP
+358 
-372 TTLTLDIPAGT
+372 
-383 VVKNLQVKNYIPV
+383 
-396 YVSFDLKNNQGQCP
+396 
-410 EQILCEPLTGKAT
+410 T
-423 LPSNNLI
+423 LPSGNTFS
-430 YREGY
+430 RPGY
-435 TFTGWTDANET
+435 TFTGWMDGENVYQPGDTYTATHATTQMKAKWEKNSYQLYESNQET
-446 KIYQAG
+446 TVVWSFDPSQAPAINIFRSNHQKDLSYTHPASIYIN
-452 EEVVFTESTT
+452 ESTQAKQDVALDIHIDEDIKMLQNGKIDNTMAGVTGALVKDSVKFT
-462 LHPKMVQN
+462 LPAIYGMKVAFHAS
-470 TIDITDTNTPLAVS
+470 TAIGEIILTDDAGTS
-484 WDFDH
+484 
-489 TKAPALSS
+489 LSS
-497 GKWSSKTIPYTHTV
+497 ASATNAGKTNAATTNAV
-511 TIENEKRDIT
+511 TSDDGKIIT
-521 LMMDVTTSGAKI
+521 FTYQG
-533 ENTDSDI
+533 
-540 NGFPGEGGQFN
+540 
-551 NGTQFSL
+551 
-558 PAVYGMT
+558 
-565 LTINASTK
+565 
-573 VDSRFNISTNFGT
+573 
-586 ADDDAK
+586 DA
-592 VTVSDGTNNIDGVIS
+592 
-607 QDKKSITFTYN
+607 KSITFMMKKASQIEGTDCYLQEIT
-618 GDAKNINIHIVQAG
+618 AI
-632 IKDKTWGF
+632 
-640 FKNISV
+640 
-646 TYPVLPNIVLS
+646 YPLLPNVVS
-657 KTISNVDK
+657 VNSISNADATA
-665 DKFPNE
+665 FPNE
-671 KTENAGTVEI
+671 KPQNAGKVTI
-681 TKKTVEGNIGNRY
+681 TLKTAASPHNNIGSRY

-701 ISATPDYGYDFQE
+701 ISATPDYGYDFKE
-714 FKIGETTKATSFD
+714 FKIGETIQAASFD

-1518 EISSLTCNGKVYEN
+1518 EISSLTCNGKKYEN

-1538 EIGKNGYLTLY
+1538 EIGKNGYLTFY

-1564 TATLDGTVEATEATV
+1564 TATLEGTVEATEATV
-1579 LTKECVVTVKN
+1579 LTKECIVTVKN

-1649 EAAGSSTQAGKEQ
+1649 KAVGSSTQAGKEQ
-1662 LIKYWDQ
+1662 QFKYWNH
-1669 PAGETIKIE
+1669 PAGETIQIA
-1678 FKPEDGIFKDIYGMT
+1678 FKPEDGIFKDIYGMI
-1693 CQKPISITLN
+1693 CQQPISITLH
-1703 ITKVEN
+1703 ITKEEN
-1709 SYEYHKFDFIVGAEG
+1709 SYEHHTFDFIVGAEG

-1760 GDYQLTGNTTI
+1760 GDYPLTGNTTI

-1890 SLLSWQ
+1890 ALLSWQ
-1896 DTYYSDNSNDNYR
+1896 DTYYSNNSNANYR

-1946 ITAPST
+1946 IAAPST

-2067 SGTDAFDPQILCRQI
+2067 SGTDAFDPQVLCRQI

-2091 KSSEEEVEKEKAEPK
+2091 KSSEEEVEKEKTEPK

-2117 NDNLLQWETM
+2117 NDNLLQWEPM

-2179 ATKEMLYVITDPY
+2179 ATKEMQYVITDPY
-2192 KLDIKK
+2192 KLEIKK

-2377 YNLSGQRVEMPSK
+2377 YNLSGQRVETPSK

-2401 MIIR
+2401 KIIR

>member
-1 MTLKNKIKKFR
+1 MNRKNKISTGNFLR
-12 MCLQYALNGQSHRA
+12 SLILLVMMGWMGSAWA
-26 QYVLLLLFMILP
+26 QDTASSEQLI
-38 GTGTRAQSTYEEKL
+38 
-52 LYSTDFQDWENV
+52 YSTDFQEW
-64 NTSNSE
+64 
-70 TEVKTNNSNVPI
+70 
-82 KTTDGQALSFF
+82 
-93 LTNTSVDNSAKQE
+93 DNI
-106 DKRGWDYTNLVTIGW
+106 DC
-121 MRAGKTVQAQVRT
+121 
-134 SKLKHVSKVTF
+134 
-145 VQASTSTPSGWG
+145 TSTVDKVVH
-157 LKVIGDKGEEIISS
+157 LKTQYTKENFTLTLHGVGVDPIGTDAKKFPGYTGYLKTAKYTSEYSQDFPTAITSS
-171 TALKQKTGEKI
+171 LK
-182 TIDVNRNNVQ
+182 
-192 LVFYNITDKN
+192 
-202 YCFMTSLEIYGN
+202 
-214 VEVKTNYTVTY
+214 
-225 YDTDGTTSLGSESI
+225 SI
-239 TANSNLKYNTEY
+239 TRIELI
-251 TNQVKQNVP
+251 QVATGKQRGIKVSVKGDGDEVWVP
-260 SGSAF
+260 LHDKS
-265 RGWFNE
+265 
-271 TGPSAE
+271 
-277 KVAEGTTVDMDL
+277 
-289 NLYAKVTPIETATDG
+289 IETATG
-304 SEYTYNLT
+304 EKLS
-312 KNNFYQEDH
+312 
-321 ELIEINGGQ
+321 IEVKRTNCQIK
-330 YHNDGWLFENEGTI
+330 FENFDDPKKGRNN
-344 LLQVAKNAH
+344 NA
-353 IEMTT
+353 
-358 STGTTTRDYTAGVP
+358 
-372 TTLTLDIPAGT
+372 
-383 VVKNLQVKNYIPV
+383 YIV
-396 YVSFDLKNNQGQCP
+396 DLKIYGDVSGAVTP
-410 EQILCEPLTGKAT
+410 KVLKQINFLKSDDDMAGKFPIKLICDEEDKVT
-423 LPSNNLI
+423 LPSGNTFS
-430 YREGY
+430 RPGY
-435 TFTGWTDANET
+435 TFTGWTDGENVYQPGDTYTATNAT
-446 KIYQAG
+446 TQMKAKWKKNSYQLYDSNQATTVVWSFDPSQAPAINIFRSNHQKDLSYTHPASIYIN
-452 EEVVFTESTT
+452 ESTQIKQDAALDIHIDEAIKMLQNGKIDNTMAGVTGALVKDSVKFT
-462 LHPKMVQN
+462 LPAIYGMQVAFHAS
-470 TIDITDTNTPLAVS
+470 TAIGEIILTDDAGTS
-484 WDFDH
+484 
-489 TKAPALSS
+489 LSS
-497 GKWSSKTIPYTHTV
+497 ATDAVTSDDGKTITFTYQ
-511 TIENEKRDIT
+511 
-521 LMMDVTTSGAKI
+521 G
-533 ENTDSDI
+533 
-540 NGFPGEGGQFN
+540 
-551 NGTQFSL
+551 
-558 PAVYGMT
+558 
-565 LTINASTK
+565 
-573 VDSRFNISTNFGT
+573 
-586 ADDDAK
+586 DA
-592 VTVSDGTNNIDGVIS
+592 
-607 QDKKSITFTYN
+607 KSITFMMKKASQIEGTDCYLQEIT
-618 GDAKNINIHIVQAG
+618 AI
-632 IKDKTWGF
+632 
-640 FKNISV
+640 
-646 TYPVLPNIVLS
+646 YPLVPNVVAVNS
-657 KTISNVDK
+657 ISNADATA
-665 DKFPNE
+665 FPNE
-671 KTENAGTVEI
+671 KPQNAGKVTI
-681 TKKTVEGNIGNRY
+681 TLKTAAAPHGNIGNRY

-741 LRKELHKVTIK
+741 QRKELHKVIIK
-752 PSDAKLGSVS
+752 PSDANLGSVS

-768 NFYQEICEEGSN
+768 NFYQEIREEGSN

-794 PGTEVTAKAEAAAN
+794 PQTEVTATAEAAAN

-813 WKKDGDETQ
+813 WQKDGDETQ
-822 YKGDNLKFTI
+822 NKGNNLKFITG
-832 ENQDETITAHFAIG
+832 NQDETITAHFAIG
-846 HKGKVIFDYGGTRVN
+846 HKGKVIFAYGDQRVN

-871 AVSLPLPEIKDVL
+871 AVSQPLPEIKDVL

-895 KSVDEQGKQ
+895 KSVDEQGNPKK
-904 NEKQYTLD
+904 KQYTLD
-912 HWVNKA
+912 HWENKD
-918 NPSQHPYEP
+918 NRSQHYEL
-927 GNTYSFEEENE
+927 GNTYPFEEENE
-938 VLTLVPVFKE
+938 VLTLVPVFKI

-984 CAPYVDI
+984 CAPNVDI

-1001 KAYTNVRKGG
+1001 KVYTNVRKGG
-1011 EDHPHWLDVALWCNT
+1011 EDHPHWRDVALWCNT

-1082 RTNLERQKAGLPT
+1082 RTNLERRKAGLPT

-1112 SYTTINSDVR
+1112 SYTTINPNVR

-1139 EMQAANWVTL
+1139 EMQAANWVIL

-1156 AHGRLEQPELVIT
+1156 AHGRLEKPELVST
-1169 GEGHEISNM
+1169 GEGHEFSNT

-1216 EPVAVLKK
+1216 EPVAILKK
-1224 TENGYWSITEDNKDV
+1224 TADGYWSITEDNQNV
-1239 FTVTT
+1239 FTVRT

-1249 DKRNAYWAEDNIR
+1249 DNRNAYWAEDNIR

-1312 LFEIPRNTTLYY
+1312 WFKIPRNTTLYY
-1324 EGNTLAHWEDSKRDV
+1324 EGNTLAYWKDSERNE
-1339 YQIGERYPAKASN
+1339 YNIGERKPAKASN
-1352 LRMFPVFEPNKFS
+1352 LRMFPVFKPNKFS
-1365 LLHLNREATATW
+1365 LLHLNKQATATW
-1377 YFTQD
+1377 NFTQD
-1382 DDAPTINYQKTSGFL
+1382 DDAPTINYQKTSGIL
-1397 VTQLKMTAAEME
+1397 VTQLKQTVAETG

-1449 TKKCKAVLQTTESN
+1449 TPNCKAVLQTTESN

-1468 AGEEKTLVNN
+1468 AGQEKTLTNN
-1478 QAEVVW
+1478 QTEAIW
-1484 KGETSEQKVEFL
+1484 TGETSEQKVEFL

-1502 KSFSVTYFP
+1502 KSFSVTYLP
-1511 QEEGTLA
+1511 QEEGTQA
-1518 EISSLTCNGKVYEN
+1518 EIESLTCNGKEYN

-1538 EIGKNGYLTLY
+1538 EIGKNGYLTFY

-1564 TATLDGTVEATEATV
+1564 KATQDGTVEATEATV
-1579 LTKECVVTVKN
+1579 LSKECVVTVKN
-1590 KNGVTVETYPV
+1590 KNGVTLETYPV
-1601 KFEFDGKPKDY
+1601 KFIFNTPKDY

-1623 TYNETTISLDN
+1623 TYNGTNISLDN

-1649 EAAGSSTQAGKEQ
+1649 EATGSSTKAGKEQ

-1693 CQKPISITLN
+1693 CQQTISITLN

-1709 SYEYHKFDFIVGAEG
+1709 SYEHHTFDFIVGEEG
-1724 YGDMDE
+1724 NGDINE
-1730 AIRAANGKAEGMSYN
+1730 AIKAANGKAEGKIYN

-1760 GDYQLTGNTTI
+1760 GNYQLTGNTTI

-1783 EKGEPKTDMNGQ
+1783 EKGKPKTDMNGQ
-1795 NNGMTE
+1795 NNGITE

-1855 NKFDYWGSMSGQD
+1855 NKFDYWGSMSEQN

-1876 VFCDRGNRTVMKNV
+1876 VFWDRGNRSILKNV
-1890 SLLSWQ
+1890 ALMSWQ
-1896 DTYYSDNSNDNYR
+1896 DTYYSDNSSPDYR
-1909 GYFEGCDLAGVV
+1909 GYFENCDLAGVV

-1946 ITAPST
+1946 IAAPST

-1965 NIKVENEDPLKFKDQ
+1965 NIKVGNEKKLKFKDQ
-1980 NWTLARPWNNSPAC
+1980 DWTLARPWNNSPAC

-2044 TPAPSSDDCILTD
+2044 TPAPGSDDCILTD
-2057 TTGYNIRNVM
+2057 TTGYNIRNAM

-2134 LFKKNEETGKWI
+2134 LFKKNEKTGKWI

-2179 ATKEMLYVITDPY
+2179 ATKEMQYVITDPY

-2198 VGEFKENGVD
+2198 IEGYKEEK

-2224 EVTAYAATAHGTS
+2224 EVTAYAATAHNSQDETTKVS
-2237 DSTSLIKD
+2237 DLT
-2245 LIMTLTPV
+2245 MTLTPV

-2267 VGKHSFHPTSM
+2267 VDEHSFHPTSM

-2354 AKGEDTAIHNP
+2354 AKGEDTAIHNS
-2365 ITYQNDSEDDKY
+2365 IIWQNDQEDDKY
-2377 YNLSGQRVEMPSK
+2377 YNLSGQRVETPSK

-2401 MIIR
+2401 KIIR

>member
-1 MTLKNKIKKFR
+1 MNRKNKISTGKLLR
-12 MCLQYALNGQSHRA
+12 SII
-26 QYVLLLLFMILP
+26 LLLMM
-38 GTGTRAQSTYEEKL
+38 GWMGSAWAQDTASSEQL
-52 LYSTDFQDWENV
+52 IYSTDFQEWDNIDC
-64 NTSNSE
+64 TSTVDKVVHLKTQYTKEDFTLTLHGVGIDPIGTDAKKFPGYTGYLKTAKYKSE
-70 TEVKTNNSNVPI
+70 YSQDIPTAI
-82 KTTDGQALSFF
+82 
-93 LTNTSVDNSAKQE
+93 
-106 DKRGWDYTNLVTIGW
+106 
-121 MRAGKTVQAQVRT
+121 T
-134 SKLKHVSKVTF
+134 SKLKNITRIELIQVATGKQRGIKVSVMGDGDEDWVSLHDKTIE
-145 VQASTSTPSGWG
+145 TP
-157 LKVIGDKGEEIISS
+157 
-171 TALKQKTGEKI
+171 TGEKLSFEVKKTNCQI
-182 TIDVNRNNVQ
+182 KFENFDDPKKGRNNNAYIVD
-192 LVFYNITDKN
+192 LK
-202 YCFMTSLEIYGN
+202 IYGD
-214 VEVKTNYTVTY
+214 V
-225 YDTDGTTSLGSESI
+225 
-239 TANSNLKYNTEY
+239 
-251 TNQVKQNVP
+251 
-260 SGSAF
+260 SGA
-265 RGWFNE
+265 
-271 TGPSAE
+271 
-277 KVAEGTTVDMDL
+277 
-289 NLYAKVTPIETATDG
+289 VTPKVLKQI
-304 SEYTYNLT
+304 
-312 KNNFYQEDH
+312 NFQKLDDMA
-321 ELIEINGGQ
+321 GK
-330 YHNDGWLFENEGTI
+330 FPI
-344 LLQVAKNAH
+344 LLICDEEDKV
-353 IEMTT
+353 
-358 STGTTTRDYTAGVP
+358 
-372 TTLTLDIPAGT
+372 
-383 VVKNLQVKNYIPV
+383 
-396 YVSFDLKNNQGQCP
+396 
-410 EQILCEPLTGKAT
+410 T
-423 LPSNNLI
+423 LPSGNTFS
-430 YREGY
+430 RPGY
-435 TFTGWTDANET
+435 TFIGWTDGENVYQPGDTYTATHATTQMKAKWKKNSYQLYDSNQAT
-446 KIYQAG
+446 TVVWSFDPSQAPAINIFRSNHQKDLSYTHPASIYIN
-452 EEVVFTESTT
+452 ESTQIKQDVALDIHIDEDIKMLQNGKIDNTMAGVTGALVKDSVKFT
-462 LHPKMVQN
+462 LPAIYGMKVAFHAS
-470 TIDITDTNTPLAVS
+470 TAIGELILTDEAGTS
-484 WDFDH
+484 
-489 TKAPALSS
+489 LSS
-497 GKWSSKTIPYTHTV
+497 ASATNAGKTNAATTNAVTSDDGKT
-511 TIENEKRDIT
+511 
-521 LMMDVTTSGAKI
+521 
-533 ENTDSDI
+533 
-540 NGFPGEGGQFN
+540 
-551 NGTQFSL
+551 
-558 PAVYGMT
+558 
-565 LTINASTK
+565 
-573 VDSRFNISTNFGT
+573 
-586 ADDDAK
+586 
-592 VTVSDGTNNIDGVIS
+592 
-607 QDKKSITFTYN
+607 ITFTYQ
-618 GDAKNINIHIVQAG
+618 GDAK
-632 IKDKTWGF
+632 
-640 FKNISV
+640 SV
-646 TYPVLPNIVLS
+646 TFLMKKASQTEGTDCYLNDITATYPLVPNVVS
-657 KTISNVDK
+657 VNSISNADATA
-665 DKFPNE
+665 FPNE
-671 KTENAGTVEI
+671 KPQNAGKVTI
-681 TKKTVEGNIGNRY
+681 TLKTAAAPHGNIGNRY

-701 ISATPDYGYDFQE
+701 LSATPDYGYDFKE
-714 FKIGETTKATSFD
+714 FKIGETTKAASFD

-780 GKPGKMIQIESWYT
+780 GKPGKMIQIVSWYT
-794 PGTEVTAKAEAAAN
+794 PGTEVKATAEAAAN

-813 WKKDGDETQ
+813 WQKDGDETQ
-822 YKGDNLKFTI
+822 HKGDNLKFTI
-832 ENQDETITAHFAIG
+832 GNQDETITAHFAIG
-846 HKGKVIFDYGGTRVN
+846 HKGKVCFDYNGIRVN

-871 AVSLPLPEIKDVL
+871 AVSQQLPEIKDVL

-895 KSVDEQGKQ
+895 KSVDEQGNQ

-918 NPSQHPYEP
+918 NPSLLYEL

-938 VLTLVPVFKE
+938 ELTLVPIFVE
-948 NPTTQDNRINKPVI
+948 NLTTQDNRINKPVI

-984 CAPYVDI
+984 CAPNVDI

-1011 EDHPHWLDVALWCNT
+1011 EDHPYWRDVALWCNT

-1156 AHGRLEQPELVIT
+1156 AHGRLEKPELVIT

-1224 TENGYWSITEDNKDV
+1224 TENGYWSITEDNQNV

-1249 DKRNAYWAEDNIR
+1249 DNRNAYWAEDNIR

-1312 LFEIPRNTTLYY
+1312 WFKIPRNTTLYY

-1339 YQIGERYPAKASN
+1339 YQIGERYPAQASN

-1377 YFTQD
+1377 NFTQD
-1382 DDAPTINYQKTSGFL
+1382 DNAPSINYQKTSGIL
-1397 VTQLKMTAAEME
+1397 VTQLEMTAAEME
-1409 ETAWI
+1409 ETARI

-1421 ATKGKFDNTTDRT
+1421 ATNGKFDNTTDRT
-1434 ERIQINEGSVIAFTA
+1434 KRIQINQGSIIAFTA
-1449 TKKCKAVLQTTESN
+1449 TPSCKAVLETTESN

-1468 AGEEKTLVNN
+1468 AGQEKMLVNN

-1496 EEKTYS
+1496 ADKTYS
-1502 KSFSVTYFP
+1502 KSFSVTYLP
-1511 QEEGTLA
+1511 QEGTLA
-1518 EISSLTCNGKVYEN
+1518 EISSLTCNGKKYEN

-1538 EIGKNGYLTLY
+1538 EIGKNGYLTFY

-1564 TATLDGTVEATEATV
+1564 TATQDGTVEATEATV

-1590 KNGVTVETYPV
+1590 KNGVTLETYPV
-1601 KFEFDGKPKDY
+1601 KFVFNTPNNY

-1623 TYNETTISLDN
+1623 TYNETNISLDN
-1634 VAKSGVISFK
+1634 VAKSGVIKLK

-1649 EAAGSSTQAGKEQ
+1649 EAVGSSTKAGKEQ
-1662 LIKYWDQ
+1662 QFKYWDQ

-1693 CQKPISITLN
+1693 CQQPISITLN

-1724 YGDMDE
+1724 YGNMDE
-1730 AIRAANGKAEGMSYN
+1730 AIKAANGKAEGMSYN

-1855 NKFDYWGSMSGQD
+1855 NKFDYWGAMSGQD

-1896 DTYYSDNSNDNYR
+1896 DTYYSNNSNANYR

-2044 TPAPSSDDCILTD
+2044 TPAPGSDDCILTD

-2106 NHIVWE
+2106 NHIVWG

-2179 ATKEMLYVITDPY
+2179 ATKEMQYVITDPY

-2224 EVTAYAATAHGTS
+2224 EVTAYAATAHTAQNSQDETTKVS
-2237 DSTSLIKD
+2237 DLT
-2245 LIMTLTPV
+2245 MTLTPV

-2267 VGKHSFHPTSM
+2267 VDKHSFHPTSM

-2365 ITYQNDSEDDKY
+2365 IIWQNDSEDDKY
-2377 YNLSGQRVEMPSK
+2377 YNLSGQRVETPSK

-2401 MIIR
+2401 KIIR

>member
-1 MTLKNKIKKFR
+1 MNRKNKISTGKLLR
-12 MCLQYALNGQSHRA
+12 SII
-26 QYVLLLLFMILP
+26 LLLMM
-38 GTGTRAQSTYEEKL
+38 GWMGSAWAQDTASSEQL
-52 LYSTDFQDWENV
+52 IYSTDFQEWDNIDC
-64 NTSNSE
+64 TSTVDKVVHLKTQYTKEDFTLTLHGVGIDPIGTDAKKFPGYTGYLKTAKYKSE
-70 TEVKTNNSNVPI
+70 YSQDIPTAI
-82 KTTDGQALSFF
+82 
-93 LTNTSVDNSAKQE
+93 
-106 DKRGWDYTNLVTIGW
+106 
-121 MRAGKTVQAQVRT
+121 T
-134 SKLKHVSKVTF
+134 SKLKNITRIELIQVATGKQRGIKVSVMGDGDEDWVSLHDKTIE
-145 VQASTSTPSGWG
+145 TP
-157 LKVIGDKGEEIISS
+157 
-171 TALKQKTGEKI
+171 TGEKLSFEVKKTNCQI
-182 TIDVNRNNVQ
+182 KFENFDDPKKGRNNNAYIVD
-192 LVFYNITDKN
+192 LK
-202 YCFMTSLEIYGN
+202 IYGD
-214 VEVKTNYTVTY
+214 V
-225 YDTDGTTSLGSESI
+225 
-239 TANSNLKYNTEY
+239 
-251 TNQVKQNVP
+251 
-260 SGSAF
+260 SGA
-265 RGWFNE
+265 
-271 TGPSAE
+271 
-277 KVAEGTTVDMDL
+277 
-289 NLYAKVTPIETATDG
+289 VTPKVLKQI
-304 SEYTYNLT
+304 
-312 KNNFYQEDH
+312 NFQKLDDMA
-321 ELIEINGGQ
+321 GK
-330 YHNDGWLFENEGTI
+330 FPI
-344 LLQVAKNAH
+344 LLICDEEDKV
-353 IEMTT
+353 
-358 STGTTTRDYTAGVP
+358 
-372 TTLTLDIPAGT
+372 
-383 VVKNLQVKNYIPV
+383 
-396 YVSFDLKNNQGQCP
+396 
-410 EQILCEPLTGKAT
+410 T
-423 LPSNNLI
+423 LPSGNTFS
-430 YREGY
+430 RPGY
-435 TFTGWTDANET
+435 TFIGWTDGENVYQPGDTYTATHATTQMKAKWEKNSYQLYDSNQET
-446 KIYQAG
+446 MVVWSFDPSQAPAINIFRSNHQKDLSYTHPASIYIN
-452 EEVVFTESTT
+452 ESTQAKQDVALDIHIDEDIKMLQNGKIDNTMAGVTGALVKDSVKFT
-462 LHPKMVQN
+462 LPAIYGMKVAFHAS
-470 TIDITDTNTPLAVS
+470 TAIGEIILTDDAGTS
-484 WDFDH
+484 
-489 TKAPALSS
+489 LSS
-497 GKWSSKTIPYTHTV
+497 ASATNAGKTNAATTNAV
-511 TIENEKRDIT
+511 TSDDGKIIT
-521 LMMDVTTSGAKI
+521 FTYQG
-533 ENTDSDI
+533 
-540 NGFPGEGGQFN
+540 
-551 NGTQFSL
+551 
-558 PAVYGMT
+558 
-565 LTINASTK
+565 
-573 VDSRFNISTNFGT
+573 
-586 ADDDAK
+586 DA
-592 VTVSDGTNNIDGVIS
+592 
-607 QDKKSITFTYN
+607 KSITFMMKKASQIEGTDCYLQEIT
-618 GDAKNINIHIVQAG
+618 AI
-632 IKDKTWGF
+632 
-640 FKNISV
+640 
-646 TYPVLPNIVLS
+646 YPLVPNVVAVNS
-657 KTISNVDK
+657 ISNADATA
-665 DKFPNE
+665 FPNE
-671 KTENAGTVEI
+671 KPQNAGKVTI
-681 TKKTVEGNIGNRY
+681 TLKTAASPHNNIGSRY

-701 ISATPDYGYDFQE
+701 LSATPDYGYDFQE
-714 FKIGETTKATSFD
+714 FKIGETTKAASFD

-780 GKPGKMIQIESWYT
+780 GKPGKMIQIVSWYT
-794 PGTEVTAKAEAAAN
+794 PGTEVKATAEAAAN

-813 WKKDGDETQ
+813 WQKDGDETQ

-832 ENQDETITAHFAIG
+832 ENQNETITAHFAIG
-846 HKGKVIFDYGGTRVN
+846 HKGKVCFDYNDIRVN
-861 GEPEKAGYKN
+861 GEPEKADYKN
-871 AVSLPLPEIKDVL
+871 AVSQQLPEIKDVL

-912 HWVNKA
+912 HWENKA

-927 GNTYSFEEENE
+927 GNTYSFEEENG
-938 VLTLVPVFKE
+938 VLTLVPVFVE
-948 NPTTQDNRINKPVI
+948 NLTTQDNRINKPVI

-984 CAPYVDI
+984 CAPNVDI

-1011 EDHPHWLDVALWCNT
+1011 KDHPHWRDVALWCNT

-1082 RTNLERQKAGLPT
+1082 RTNIERKKAGLPT

-1216 EPVAVLKK
+1216 EPIAVLKK

-1249 DKRNAYWAEDNIR
+1249 DKRNTYWAEDNIR

-1312 LFEIPRNTTLYY
+1312 LFKIPRNTTLYY

-1382 DDAPTINYQKTSGFL
+1382 DDAPSINYQKTSGFL

-1449 TKKCKAVLQTTESN
+1449 TPNCKAVLQTTESN

-1511 QEEGTLA
+1511 QEEGTLS
-1518 EISSLTCNGKVYEN
+1518 EISSLTCNGKNYEN

-1538 EIGKNGYLTLY
+1538 EIGKNGYLTFY

-1564 TATLDGTVEATEATV
+1564 TATLEGKVEATEATV

-1590 KNGVTVETYPV
+1590 KNGVTLETYPV
-1601 KFEFDGKPKDY
+1601 KFIFNKPTNY

-1623 TYNETTISLDN
+1623 TYNETNISLDN

-1669 PAGETIKIE
+1669 PAGETIQIA

-1693 CQKPISITLN
+1693 CQQPISITLH
-1703 ITKVEN
+1703 ITKEEN
-1709 SYEYHKFDFIVGAEG
+1709 SYEHHTFDFIVGEKG

-1730 AIRAANGKAEGMSYN
+1730 AIRAANGKAEGKSYN

-1890 SLLSWQ
+1890 ALLSWQ
-1896 DTYYSDNSNDNYR
+1896 DTYYSNNSNANYR

-1946 ITAPST
+1946 IAAPST
-1952 EVGQEWGYVFNNC
+1952 EVGQEWGYIFNNC

-1980 NWTLARPWNNSPAC
+1980 DWTLARPWNNSPAC

-2044 TPAPSSDDCILTD
+2044 TPAPGSDDCILTD

-2091 KSSEEEVEKEKAEPK
+2091 KSSEEEVEKEKAESK

-2179 ATKEMLYVITDPY
+2179 ATKKMQYVITDPY
-2192 KLDIKK
+2192 RLDIKK

-2224 EVTAYAATAHGTS
+2224 EVTAYAATAHTAQNSQDETTKVS
-2237 DSTSLIKD
+2237 DLT
-2245 LIMTLTPV
+2245 MTLTPV

-2354 AKGEDTAIHNP
+2354 AKGEDTAIHNS
-2365 ITYQNDSEDDKY
+2365 IIWQNDQEDDKY
-2377 YNLSGQRVEMPSK
+2377 YNLSGQRVETPSK

-2401 MIIR
+2401 KIIR

>member
-1 MTLKNKIKKFR
+1 MNRKNKISTGKLLR
-12 MCLQYALNGQSHRA
+12 SII
-26 QYVLLLLFMILP
+26 LLLMM
-38 GTGTRAQSTYEEKL
+38 GWTGSAWAQDTTSSEQL
-52 LYSTDFQDWENV
+52 IYSTDFQEWDNIDC
-64 NTSNSE
+64 TSTVDKVVHLKTQYTKEDFTLTLHGVGVDPIGTDANKFPGYTGYLKTAKYKSE
-70 TEVKTNNSNVPI
+70 YSQDIPTAI
-82 KTTDGQALSFF
+82 
-93 LTNTSVDNSAKQE
+93 
-106 DKRGWDYTNLVTIGW
+106 
-121 MRAGKTVQAQVRT
+121 T
-134 SKLKHVSKVTF
+134 SKLK
-145 VQASTSTPSGWG
+145 
-157 LKVIGDKGEEIISS
+157 
-171 TALKQKTGEKI
+171 
-182 TIDVNRNNVQ
+182 
-192 LVFYNITDKN
+192 
-202 YCFMTSLEIYGN
+202 
-214 VEVKTNYTVTY
+214 
-225 YDTDGTTSLGSESI
+225 SI
-239 TANSNLKYNTEY
+239 TRIELI
-251 TNQVKQNVP
+251 QVATGKQRGIKVSVKGDGDEVWVP
-260 SGSAF
+260 LHDKS
-265 RGWFNE
+265 
-271 TGPSAE
+271 
-277 KVAEGTTVDMDL
+277 
-289 NLYAKVTPIETATDG
+289 IETASG
-304 SEYTYNLT
+304 EKLS
-312 KNNFYQEDH
+312 
-321 ELIEINGGQ
+321 IEVKRTNCQIK
-330 YHNDGWLFENEGTI
+330 FENFDDPKKGRNN
-344 LLQVAKNAH
+344 NA
-353 IEMTT
+353 
-358 STGTTTRDYTAGVP
+358 
-372 TTLTLDIPAGT
+372 
-383 VVKNLQVKNYIPV
+383 YIV
-396 YVSFDLKNNQGQCP
+396 DLKIYGDVSGAVTP
-410 EQILCEPLTGKAT
+410 KVLKQINFQKSDDIAGKFPIKLICDEEDKVT
-423 LPSNNLI
+423 LPSGNTFS
-430 YREGY
+430 RPGY
-435 TFTGWTDANET
+435 TFTGWTDGENVYQPGDTYTATHATTQMKAKWEKNSYQLYDSNQAT
-446 KIYQAG
+446 TVVWSFDPSQAPAINIFRSNHQKDLSYTHPASIYIN
-452 EEVVFTESTT
+452 ESTQAKQDVALDIHIDEDIKMLQNGKINNTMAGVTGALVKDSVKFT
-462 LHPKMVQN
+462 LPAIYGMKVAFHAS
-470 TIDITDTNTPLAVS
+470 TAIGEIILTDDAGTS
-484 WDFDH
+484 
-489 TKAPALSS
+489 LSS
-497 GKWSSKTIPYTHTV
+497 ASATNAGKTNAATTNAVTSDDGKTITFTYQ
-511 TIENEKRDIT
+511 
-521 LMMDVTTSGAKI
+521 G
-533 ENTDSDI
+533 
-540 NGFPGEGGQFN
+540 
-551 NGTQFSL
+551 
-558 PAVYGMT
+558 
-565 LTINASTK
+565 
-573 VDSRFNISTNFGT
+573 
-586 ADDDAK
+586 DA
-592 VTVSDGTNNIDGVIS
+592 
-607 QDKKSITFTYN
+607 KSITFMMKKASQIEGTDCYLQEIT
-618 GDAKNINIHIVQAG
+618 AI
-632 IKDKTWGF
+632 
-640 FKNISV
+640 
-646 TYPVLPNIVLS
+646 YPLVPNVVAVNS
-657 KTISNVDK
+657 ISNADATA
-665 DKFPNE
+665 FPNE
-671 KTENAGTVEI
+671 KPQNAGKVTI
-681 TKKTVEGNIGNRY
+681 TLKTAVSSHNNIGSRY

-701 ISATPDYGYDFQE
+701 ISATPDYGYNFQE
-714 FKIGETTKATSFD
+714 FKIGETTKAASFD

-741 LRKELHKVTIK
+741 QRKELHKVTIK
-752 PSDAKLGSVS
+752 PSDANLGSVS

-768 NFYQEICEEGSN
+768 NFYQEIREEGSN

-794 PGTEVTAKAEAAAN
+794 PQTEVTATAEAAAN

-813 WKKDGDETQ
+813 WQKDGDETQ

-832 ENQDETITAHFAIG
+832 GIQDETITAHFAIG
-846 HKGKVIFDYGGTRVN
+846 HKGKVCFDYNGTRVN

-871 AVSLPLPEIKDVL
+871 AVSQPLPEIKDVL

-904 NEKQYTLD
+904 KKKQYTLD
-912 HWVNKA
+912 HWENKD
-918 NPSQHPYEP
+918 NRSQHYEL

-938 VLTLVPVFKE
+938 ALTLVPVFE
-948 NPTTQDNRINKPVI
+948 INPTTQDNRINKPVI

-984 CAPYVDI
+984 CAPNVDI

-1001 KAYTNVRKGG
+1001 KVYTNVRKGG

-1052 AGTGTQISILSYSK
+1052 AGTGNQISILSYSK

-1082 RTNLERQKAGLPT
+1082 RTNIERQKAGLPT

-1156 AHGRLEQPELVIT
+1156 AHGRLEKPELVIT

-1216 EPVAVLKK
+1216 EPVAILKK
-1224 TENGYWSITEDNKDV
+1224 TADGYWSITEDNQNV

-1249 DKRNAYWAEDNIR
+1249 DNRNAYWAEDNIR

-1312 LFEIPRNTTLYY
+1312 WFKIPRNTTLYY
-1324 EGNTLAHWEDSKRDV
+1324 EGNTLAYWEDSKGKV
-1339 YQIGERYPAKASN
+1339 YQIGKHYPAQASN
-1352 LRMFPVFEPNKFS
+1352 LRMFPIFEPNKFS
-1365 LLHLNREATATW
+1365 LLHLNKEAKATW
-1377 YFTQD
+1377 NFTQD
-1382 DDAPTINYQKTSGFL
+1382 EDAPTINYQKTSGIL
-1397 VTQLKMTAAEME
+1397 VTQLEMTAAEME

-1434 ERIQINEGSVIAFTA
+1434 KRIQINQGSFIAFTA
-1449 TKKCKAVLQTTESN
+1449 TPNCKAVLKTTESN

-1468 AGEEKTLVNN
+1468 AGQEKMLANN
-1478 QAEVVW
+1478 QAEVEW
-1484 KGETSEQKVEFL
+1484 KDETSEQKVEFL
-1496 EEKTYS
+1496 EEKTYG
-1502 KSFSVTYFP
+1502 KSFSVTYLP
-1511 QEEGTLA
+1511 QEEGTQA
-1518 EISSLTCNGKVYEN
+1518 EIVSLTCNGKEYT

-1538 EIGKNGYLTLY
+1538 EIGKNGYLTFY

-1564 TATLDGTVEATEATV
+1564 TATQEGRVEATEATV

-1590 KNGVTVETYPV
+1590 KNGVTLETYPV

-1612 PLCESITINGK
+1612 PLCKSITINGK
-1623 TYNETTISLDN
+1623 TYNETNISLDN

-1649 EAAGSSTQAGKEQ
+1649 EAAGSSTKADKEQ

-1678 FKPEDGIFKDIYGMT
+1678 IKPEDGIFKDIYGMT
-1693 CQKPISITLN
+1693 CQQPISITLN

-1855 NKFDYWGSMSGQD
+1855 NKFDYWGSMSEQD

-1876 VFCDRGNRTVMKNV
+1876 AFWDRGNRTVMKNV

-1896 DTYYSDNSNDNYR
+1896 DTYYSDNSNANYR

-1936 LIHRDRTGNN
+1936 LIHRDRAGNN
-1946 ITAPST
+1946 ITAPNT
-1952 EVGQEWGYVFNNC
+1952 EVKQEWGYIFNNC
-1965 NIKVENEDPLKFKDQ
+1965 NIKVENEEPLKFKDQ

-2036 ETRSLAAC
+2036 EPRSLAAC
-2044 TPAPSSDDCILTD
+2044 TPAPGSDDCILTD

-2179 ATKEMLYVITDPY
+2179 ATKEMQYVITDPY
-2192 KLDIKK
+2192 RLDIKK

-2224 EVTAYAATAHGTS
+2224 EVTAYAATAHTAQNSQDETTKVS
-2237 DSTSLIKD
+2237 DLT
-2245 LIMTLTPV
+2245 MTLTPV

-2354 AKGEDTAIHNP
+2354 AKGEDTAIYNP
-2365 ITYQNDSEDDKY
+2365 IIWQNDSEDDKY
-2377 YNLSGQRVEMPSK
+2377 YNLSGQRVETPSK

-2401 MIIR
+2401 KIIR

>member
-1 MTLKNKIKKFR
+1 MNRKNKI
-12 MCLQYALNGQSHRA
+12 S
-26 QYVLLLLFMILP
+26 
-38 GTGTRAQSTYEEKL
+38 TGKL
-52 LYSTDFQDWENV
+52 LRSIILLVMMGWMGSAWAQDTASSEQLIYSTDFQEWDNIDC
-64 NTSNSE
+64 TSTVDKEVHLKTQYTKEDFTLTLHGVGIDPIGTDAKKFPGYTGYLKTAKYTSE
-70 TEVKTNNSNVPI
+70 YSKDFPTAI
-82 KTTDGQALSFF
+82 
-93 LTNTSVDNSAKQE
+93 
-106 DKRGWDYTNLVTIGW
+106 
-121 MRAGKTVQAQVRT
+121 T
-134 SKLKHVSKVTF
+134 SKLK
-145 VQASTSTPSGWG
+145 
-157 LKVIGDKGEEIISS
+157 
-171 TALKQKTGEKI
+171 
-182 TIDVNRNNVQ
+182 
-192 LVFYNITDKN
+192 
-202 YCFMTSLEIYGN
+202 
-214 VEVKTNYTVTY
+214 
-225 YDTDGTTSLGSESI
+225 SI
-239 TANSNLKYNTEY
+239 TRIELI
-251 TNQVKQNVP
+251 QVATGKQRGIKVSVKGDGDEVWVP
-260 SGSAF
+260 LHDKS
-265 RGWFNE
+265 
-271 TGPSAE
+271 
-277 KVAEGTTVDMDL
+277 
-289 NLYAKVTPIETATDG
+289 IETATG
-304 SEYTYNLT
+304 EKLS
-312 KNNFYQEDH
+312 
-321 ELIEINGGQ
+321 IEVKRTNCQIK
-330 YHNDGWLFENEGTI
+330 FENFDDPKKGRNN
-344 LLQVAKNAH
+344 NA
-353 IEMTT
+353 
-358 STGTTTRDYTAGVP
+358 
-372 TTLTLDIPAGT
+372 
-383 VVKNLQVKNYIPV
+383 YIV
-396 YVSFDLKNNQGQCP
+396 DLKIYGDVSGAVTP
-410 EQILCEPLTGKAT
+410 KVLKQINFLKSDDDMAGKFPIKLICDEEDKVT
-423 LPSNNLI
+423 LPSGNTFS
-430 YREGY
+430 RPGY
-435 TFTGWTDANET
+435 TFTGWTDGENVYQPGDTYTATHATTQMKAKWEKNSYQLYDSNQPT
-446 KIYQAG
+446 TVVWSFAPSQAPAINIFRSNHQKDLSYTHPASIYIN
-452 EEVVFTESTT
+452 ESTQIKQDAALDIHIDEAIKMLQNGKIDNTMAGVTGALVKDSVKFT
-462 LHPKMVQN
+462 LPAIYGMKVAFHAS
-470 TIDITDTNTPLAVS
+470 TAIGEIILTDDAGTS
-484 WDFDH
+484 
-489 TKAPALSS
+489 LSS
-497 GKWSSKTIPYTHTV
+497 ATDAVTSDDGKTITFTYQ
-511 TIENEKRDIT
+511 
-521 LMMDVTTSGAKI
+521 G
-533 ENTDSDI
+533 
-540 NGFPGEGGQFN
+540 
-551 NGTQFSL
+551 
-558 PAVYGMT
+558 
-565 LTINASTK
+565 
-573 VDSRFNISTNFGT
+573 
-586 ADDDAK
+586 DA
-592 VTVSDGTNNIDGVIS
+592 
-607 QDKKSITFTYN
+607 KSITFMMKKASQIEGTDCYLQEIT
-618 GDAKNINIHIVQAG
+618 AI
-632 IKDKTWGF
+632 
-640 FKNISV
+640 
-646 TYPVLPNIVLS
+646 YPLVPNVVAVNS
-657 KTISNVDK
+657 ISNADATA
-665 DKFPNE
+665 FPNE
-671 KTENAGTVEI
+671 KPQNAGKVTI
-681 TKKTVEGNIGNRY
+681 TLKTAAAPHGNIGSRY

-701 ISATPDYGYDFQE
+701 ITATPDYGYNFQE
-714 FKIGETTKATSFD
+714 FKIGKTTKAASFD
-727 YTVKDGINNIEAIF
+727 YNVKDGINNIEAIF

-752 PSDAKLGSVS
+752 PSDANLGSVS

-768 NFYQEICEEGSN
+768 NFYQEIRKEGSN

-794 PGTEVTAKAEAAAN
+794 PQTEVTATAEAAAN

-813 WKKDGDETQ
+813 WEKDGVETQ

-832 ENQDETITAHFAIG
+832 ENQNETITAHFAIG
-846 HKGKVIFDYGGTRVN
+846 HKGKVIFAYGDQRVN

-871 AVSLPLPEIKDVL
+871 AVSQPLPEIKDVL

-895 KSVDEQGKQ
+895 KSVDEQGNPKK
-904 NEKQYTLD
+904 KQYTLD
-912 HWVNKA
+912 HWENKD
-918 NPSQHPYEP
+918 NRSQHYEL
-927 GNTYSFEEENE
+927 GNTYPFEEENE
-938 VLTLVPVFKE
+938 VLTLVPVFKI

-984 CAPYVDI
+984 CAPNVDI

-1011 EDHPHWLDVALWCNT
+1011 KDHPHWLDVALWCNT

-1082 RTNLERQKAGLPT
+1082 RTNIERQKAGLPT

-1156 AHGRLEQPELVIT
+1156 AHGRLEKPELVIT
-1169 GEGHEISNM
+1169 GEGHEIANM

-1216 EPVAVLKK
+1216 EPVAILKK
-1224 TENGYWSITEDNKDV
+1224 TADGYWSITEDNQNV

-1249 DKRNAYWAEDNIR
+1249 DNRNVYWAEDNIR

-1312 LFEIPRNTTLYY
+1312 WFKILRNTTLYY
-1324 EGNTLAHWEDSKRDV
+1324 EGNTLAYWKDSKGKV
-1339 YQIGERYPAKASN
+1339 YQIGKHYPAQASN
-1352 LRMFPVFEPNKFS
+1352 LRMFPVFFPNKFS
-1365 LLHLNREATATW
+1365 LLHLNKQATATW
-1377 YFTQD
+1377 NFTQD
-1382 DDAPTINYQKTSGFL
+1382 EDAPTINYQKTSGIL
-1397 VTQLKMTAAEME
+1397 VTQLKQTVAETGE
-1409 ETAWI
+1409 IAWI

-1449 TKKCKAVLQTTESN
+1449 TPNCKAVLKTTESN

-1468 AGEEKTLVNN
+1468 AGQEKTLTNN
-1478 QAEVVW
+1478 QTEAIW
-1484 KGETSEQKVEFL
+1484 TGETSEQKVEFL
-1496 EEKTYS
+1496 ADKTYS
-1502 KSFSVTYFP
+1502 KSFSVTYLP
-1511 QEEGTLA
+1511 QEEGTQA
-1518 EISSLTCNGKVYEN
+1518 EIESLTCNGKEYN

-1538 EIGKNGYLTLY
+1538 EIGKNGYLTFY

-1564 TATLDGTVEATEATV
+1564 KATQDGTVEATEATV
-1579 LTKECVVTVKN
+1579 LSKECVVTVKN
-1590 KNGVTVETYPV
+1590 KNGVTLETYPV
-1601 KFEFDGKPKDY
+1601 KFIFNTPKDY

-1623 TYNETTISLDN
+1623 TYNGTNISLDN

-1649 EAAGSSTQAGKEQ
+1649 EATGSSTKAGKEQ

-1678 FKPEDGIFKDIYGMT
+1678 FKAEDGIFKDIYGMT
-1693 CQKPISITLN
+1693 CQQTISITLN

-1709 SYEYHKFDFIVGAEG
+1709 SYEHHTFDFIVDEEG
-1724 YGDMDE
+1724 NGDINE
-1730 AIRAANGKAEGMSYN
+1730 AIKAANGKAEGKIYN

-1760 GDYQLTGNTTI
+1760 GNYQLTGNTTI

-1783 EKGEPKTDMNGQ
+1783 EKGKPKTDMNGQ
-1795 NNGMTE
+1795 NNGITE

-1855 NKFDYWGSMSGQD
+1855 NKFDYWGSMSEQN

-1876 VFCDRGNRTVMKNV
+1876 VFWDRGNRSILKNV
-1890 SLLSWQ
+1890 ALMSWQ
-1896 DTYYSDNSNDNYR
+1896 DTYYSDNSSPDYR
-1909 GYFEGCDLAGVV
+1909 GYFENCDLTGVV

-1946 ITAPST
+1946 IAAPST

-1965 NIKVENEDPLKFKDQ
+1965 NIKVGNEDPLKFKDQ
-1980 NWTLARPWNNSPAC
+1980 DWTLARPWNNSPAC

-2044 TPAPSSDDCILTD
+2044 TPAPGSDDCILTD
-2057 TTGYNIRNVM
+2057 TTGYNIRNVI

-2152 ENQINL
+2152 KNQINL

-2179 ATKEMLYVITDPY
+2179 ATKEMQYVITDPY
-2192 KLDIKK
+2192 KLEIKK

-2224 EVTAYAATAHGTS
+2224 EVTAYAATAHNTQDETS
-2237 DSTSLIKD
+2237 KIID
-2245 LIMTLTPV
+2245 LTMTLTPV

-2267 VGKHSFHPTSM
+2267 VDKHSFHPTSM

-2365 ITYQNDSEDDKY
+2365 ITWQNDSDDDKY
-2377 YNLSGQRVEMPSK
+2377 YNLSGQRVETPSK

-2401 MIIR
+2401 KIIR